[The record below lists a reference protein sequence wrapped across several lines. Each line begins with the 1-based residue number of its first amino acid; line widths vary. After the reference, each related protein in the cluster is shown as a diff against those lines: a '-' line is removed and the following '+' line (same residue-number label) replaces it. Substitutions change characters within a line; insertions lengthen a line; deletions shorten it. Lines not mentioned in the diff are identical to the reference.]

1 MAIVDLKKDYVAG
14 NKTNFGG
21 SLGKSTSKK
30 EDSSFLGNLAYI
42 GGNTAAGF
50 GGVFEGIGRLVSS
63 TGAKIAGDDRLA
75 RYYAK
80 KSYIGEWQSDM
91 ADRYSPGKVTQF
103 FADAGAGVGQSSV
116 FLLNLVAPGA
126 GTVVFGAGIFG
137 NSVGEAVNKTGQLG
151 FKEYAYGG
159 LSAGGEVLMEV
170 ISGATFKAVG
180 RIGAGVTGN
189 LTKNAVETTATQTA
203 KKGFLKAVASNA
215 VLKNLLKESSGEFV
229 EEFLGDFWDV
239 GISRLTGVDPEAS
252 TTLGQAIYSGMVG
265 FASGAM
271 MSGSSMVI
279 NRAAAAS
286 RGYHINESGNAQ
298 QMVRTAEVVLEEAK
312 TAENFQ
318 DPAGV
323 VDMLKE
329 SVESYNA
336 QKDKTNFASRVALG
350 QMQMFTAYIEKN
362 IGVMQAYANIMKAD
376 AQTLEK
382 YAQLASYYTNEKVTT
397 RDLLANRD
405 NITTQMAIR
414 DWVNGVL
421 TVDSDLVAEA
431 EVRDFTRTTEGGNT
445 SESTGET
452 RFSMTGDAAK
462 QELKN
467 QLDRNATAAQ
477 EAQQT
482 AQATEITQTS
492 FDGGKS
498 VQNVHIIDRM
508 YLSIKKNSDGTY
520 NYAIND
526 KSAKQDANGGVWDK
540 TNVPAE
546 EMRQYFEQAKEG
558 AVQYEAQKAAQT
570 DQETQTGADGKTTV
584 KGENAAQGRE
594 GAEKKAQEKPRQKSE
609 IDSATEKKLNKMVK
623 GFNTMA
629 YRDRVAVSR
638 MVKSAEAN
646 GVDAKTVKKIAI
658 AMTARSG
665 LDIRFTKSISQNGTW
680 TVFKDGSKRRLI
692 LLNPDIQSP
701 LEQTFL
707 HEFMHDMMHDQ
718 YTNMKAVMDVTSGM
732 LEDGAFDNYVQER
745 RDEYFDA
752 CAKAG
757 REGLILTKNEDGT
770 VTRSFASEN
779 AEKAFDLMMREEA
792 TANFGA
798 EFLYRRGF
806 LTRVARSNQKLVLR
820 AFRAIGRWIN
830 DVRSRD
836 METARAL
843 EGYFRTIE
851 DAVRNSKGNSEIAS
865 LLFGSKLDAQ
875 NAETKSAA
883 EGSDTLY
890 SLPAVSPVKPSS
902 REWKTTIDTAEA
914 KKRFP
919 SLWDVTADESQTRN
933 PTQIRSTV
941 STYRK
946 IYDILKA
953 EGFSGKILDASSG
966 LGYGTRAGIDE
977 YGFEVD
983 DIEPYPDRS
992 YSPKYTD
999 YSALEGKYD
1008 AIISN
1013 AVLNVLPQDQRD
1025 ALVVKMG
1032 KLLADGGKLFV
1043 NVRGDDVNTL
1053 SSNPSNVKIGDM
1065 EWFVSSTGSYQK
1077 GFTRNELVAYLKD
1090 ALGNDFEVQG
1100 TSKFGKASAIVT
1112 KKESATNKSKTGN
1125 NTRFELSQFGQY
1137 TAEESS
1143 SIQRDAK
1150 NEIAKSYDD
1159 VKRFISDST
1168 SENIQKRLFVGKIDK
1183 ETAKNILAQTDV
1195 YTYGKSIVLT
1205 SDDIRHIFDRH
1216 GSAFSEGQRG
1226 QIAITADNFDSV
1238 LRTIMKPDTVKPE
1251 VDKSGAIS
1259 LVFKKEINGN
1269 VTAVTVVSEKKKA
1282 LSLKSA
1288 WITVQKEKQHISPPS
1303 DVQAPN
1309 PTSKTVG
1316 SMNAVSD
1323 NSIHQNSENV
1333 KGKSKI
1339 GENTRFEL
1347 KIGSQTTPVKVQET
1361 KNLIAIHN
1369 LTEQNLLDTLNL
1381 GGFPMPSIAVIKA
1394 DQGHSEYGDISVI
1407 FGKETIDPQ
1416 INSKNAIYGG
1426 DAWTPTYPTIEYK
1439 VAEKV
1444 ADRIRNKY
1452 YDLARKFGYDDVRP
1466 LYKYAN
1472 DLEDT
1477 LNKAKGEAELIS
1489 SLVDD
1494 EDMMRVFLMD
1504 SGKGKIPTVQTEVRT
1519 EMSPAEVE
1527 RAKFFINALGEDV
1540 VRGIKTP
1547 EGERIG
1553 FYRQKYLDEHSDA
1566 IRNVYH
1572 ELLTKEYGATEEEA
1586 QRVLENAKRYDLF
1599 RIVNDAYHYLE
1610 NGGVTVRTETDSA
1623 ASSKAVR
1630 DAVDTK
1636 QYRTWL
1642 KDIFGGIEEKS
1653 GIRNERDPF
1662 DSRGNRRKW
1671 ETLHWENT
1679 LENVVQAMLEQPD
1692 VGKGTIFSATSI
1704 WGVSAK
1710 EYKTISDMKKDTAR
1724 LKTMS
1729 QQQYDTIRAGFEER
1743 LTAIADSIRDVK
1755 ADNEF
1760 IARDNAISAIVEA
1773 VRTKKTGSSMLAY
1786 LKGYSNRATAQT
1798 VKDIISLV
1806 RDISDMPTQYF
1817 EAKPHRVVNFS
1828 EIKMVELPESASDT
1842 LKKQLERR
1850 KIPYEVYGK
1859 TDEDRA
1865 TAVKKLNDV
1874 RFELNS
1880 GTGYS
1885 RGQMSKIV
1893 ANRTKGKVYS
1903 LSDAAIAIDNVT
1915 ALVSGILSDENI
1927 SFRAKIRGK
1936 SRAEVM
1942 DFLFE
1947 QMNKEQGNGRLNT
1960 ALQAA
1965 DYILNHAVVQEELDS
1980 VGREEYA
1987 RMMDIITGVES
1998 YRRKF
2003 KFTET
2008 EKADLKHMFDKG
2020 YPSLLRAWSSE
2031 DGMMPSRILA
2041 ELKDSGITVDSAS
2054 DVESDIFADLL
2065 GQYQNAK
2072 QAIKQWN
2079 ESVLLNTVG
2088 DKRMLTKLKSDM
2100 AHEILK
2106 AFETTGEKSAYRK
2119 EVEARQESISKMLE
2133 KNRAKLTAARKRA
2146 MSESRLYRNAIKLD
2160 EQLKRDRRSS
2170 QLLSDER
2177 MRKVAESA
2185 AKIGKPRNARN
2196 PQTVRDWAKSMQEI
2210 YSPKNPLLA
2219 IYGEADEETGKF
2231 EHTYYSNEVG
2241 EALNRLAQIDTEVYR
2256 NGKKVQ
2262 VKYLTDEQIVDLDTV
2277 ISGITRLY
2285 RDYDTVY
2292 FQGKRQSLT
2301 ETAQRGVDNMQWIAD
2316 ERVKKGKRFGVID
2329 KIKRWTDAYLY
2340 EIASPMAVIHDME
2353 RHDPNGVLS
2362 AAFEGIVYGQISAQ
2376 TMFADLMNPF
2386 ETFYKENKGYKKA
2399 LARDTVN
2406 FRGHEL
2412 TKAQAISLYCTMKR
2426 EHAQLGLETFGIVF
2440 DDKNGNRVKTG
2451 SLKGYDANALYKSFS
2466 ETDKRFISL
2475 VENFFNDVSK
2485 KVKGD
2490 ADMRIIGSTNVL
2502 DDYYFPILRDR
2513 SQRTNS
2519 VGDTRRGIS
2528 DFLETVLNLSFN
2540 QNTVRHADG
2549 RIEISDVT
2557 NTIMKHAQG
2566 LAIYAN
2572 LYEQI
2577 QTFDRILN
2585 KKVGEMDADGKL
2597 IRETTKSLGE
2607 MMEDNH
2613 KGMLNYL
2620 SKLLAD
2626 VQGVRTDMTGAMDV
2640 IDHALTKVYGLYAQ
2654 AAVSGNIKTA
2664 ILPLASYFA
2673 TGLYVDA
2680 RHMAKGFAMNA
2691 TPEEIRANMEQMD
2704 KYSSVTKGRYYD
2716 RGAIKSQTVQDEV
2729 RGLISVTGKGIEA
2742 TERFMLSK
2750 VWNACK
2756 SQTAE
2761 QLGLSVDSDENCR
2774 AAAKLFDKVVI
2785 ETQSQYVASMK
2796 SAMGRSKNQLVRGLT
2811 MFKSDGAA
2819 MFSSSFD
2826 AIRRFM
2832 DLRDRAKAG
2841 QDVGK
2846 ELAVAKKRAGR
2857 AVASVASVCV
2867 AVAIITQAMRY
2878 AFNNDDEEEETPAKN
2893 IAMNTMNSA
2902 MGMFPLIGDV
2912 YSVFAEGYDIS
2923 NMTLDAL
2930 NDGINGVR
2938 GMVSLFG
2945 DKNATQADVAR
2956 ATRKALYGVGHM
2968 AGVPVR
2974 NLTNLTTGVIR
2985 RFSKP
2990 AMYGYDSIFSGEKY
3004 SEDLRRAVKR
3014 GDDKMAEAI
3023 TKVMFRRKK
3032 TGAYNQETLDE
3043 VLRLY
3048 KAGYDKKVMP
3058 GGIPDDLTRAQRKT
3072 FLNVYGKSDADVQKL
3087 IESDAYKAFDD
3098 EQKASAISSL
3108 YRSWRAYAEYQ
3119 ATGETDDKSALLSEI
3134 MGADKFGKARAYLS
3148 GLKAKEDAETPKDG
3162 WRSTIQ
3168 KGLKGMGLTS
3178 DEQALIIYAAGY
3190 HSASDLSAFLRV
3202 LNAKNL
3208 TKEQLAL
3215 LAEIFKLDVKKGKLV
3230 ERKTTKKTA

>member
-1 MAIVDLKKDYVAG
+1 MAISDYKFEYSSSGKKNAPMDG
-14 NKTNFGG
+14 I
-21 SLGKSTSKK
+21 SSKK
-30 EDSSFLGNLAYI
+30 TSRSNSSAGGNLTYI
-42 GGNTAAGF
+42 GGNTAAGL
-50 GGVFEGIGRLVSS
+50 GGVFEGIGRLASS
-63 TGAKIAGDDRLA
+63 TVAKLAGDDRLA

-91 ADRYSPGKVTQF
+91 AEKYSPGKVTQF

-126 GTVVFGAGIFG
+126 GTVIFGAGVFG

-159 LSAGGEVLMEV
+159 LSAGGELLMEK

-180 RIGAGVTGN
+180 RIGAGVTGS

-215 VLKNLLKESSGEFV
+215 VLKDLLKESSGEFV

-252 TTLGQAIYSGMVG
+252 TTLGQAVYSGMVG
-265 FASGAM
+265 FASGGL
-271 MSGSSMVI
+271 MSGSSMII

-329 SVESYNA
+329 SVENYNA

-362 IGVMQAYANIMKAD
+362 IGVMQAYTNIMKAD
-376 AQTLEK
+376 AQTLEQ
-382 YAQLASYYTNEKVTT
+382 YASLASYYTKEKVTAK
-397 RDLLANRD
+397 DLLANRD
-405 NITTQMAIR
+405 NIAMQMAIR

-421 TVDSDLVAEA
+421 TVDLDHVAEA
-431 EVRDFTRTTEGGNT
+431 ETQEFIRTAEGGKATEGA
-445 SESTGET
+445 GET

-462 QELKN
+462 QALKN

-477 EAQQT
+477 KAQQT
-482 AQATEITQTS
+482 AQATEITQTA
-492 FDGGKS
+492 FDDSKR
-498 VQNVHIIDRM
+498 VQNVRVADNM

-526 KSAKQDANGGVWDK
+526 KSAKKDANGGVWDK

-546 EMRQYFEQAKEG
+546 EMRQYYEQAKEG
-558 AVQYEAQKAAQT
+558 AAQYEAQKAAQT
-570 DQETQTGADGKTTV
+570 AQETQTGTDGKTTAE
-584 KGENAAQGRE
+584 GENAAQE
-594 GAEKKAQEKPRQKSE
+594 QESTEEKTQGKPRQKSE
-609 IDSATEKKLNKMVK
+609 IDSATEQKLNKMVK

-646 GVDAKTVKKIAI
+646 GVNAKTVKKIAI

-680 TVFKDGSKRRLI
+680 TVFKDGSQRRLI

-732 LEDGAFDNYVQER
+732 LEKGAFDNYVRER

-770 VTRSFASEN
+770 VTRSFASEK

-806 LTRVARSNQKLVLR
+806 LTRIARSNQKLVLR
-820 AFRAIGRWIN
+820 TFRAIGRWIN

-836 METARAL
+836 METARSL
-843 EGYFRTIE
+843 EGYLRTIE

-865 LLFGSKLDAQ
+865 LLFGSNPAANDDIANNAFEIGKTAETSEFRKKSSDFGDVRFSLQYSGDIAEGQRRYLDTHPQKITSAELKQAQNDVATMVADMIKHKDILPDDTSRGKTLIKNGSYDVSVENTTICVRTLAYNSFVDMVAEKIGRPLSKMESFLVSQKLYDIATDPQCLYCYVSLDRKSYNDALLTYIDQRDEAIRAYKNAGMPNVKRDSKSGLYADFLRGRKDTNNMWNRYSSFLKYAKDGTKILTKEDIATESKRAGLARDKGAFGEQMREMLAYAQ
-875 NAETKSAA
+875 NASWAKKQQAYVAYFDEILRMSPRVVNNLNKHYGLRFYSFSDYTPAFIVENMQQITDASIRGLKGLSYTKDTDYAKIFASTGMNINISVFAKKMADGTFAIDAKQSANVDEAISLRKQYPNVGIVVVATDVEGVKWALAQEWSDVVIPFHTVRTGADVAEFYNWSIFNEEQNDVVSDQNLWDAYVNSVAHTDSQKKKVSKMVYPSEHQNNQARYLEICKERGLTPRFSKFLDNANYMKLVNETRQS
-883 EGSDTLY
+883 ESQTVPL
-890 SLPAVSPVKPSS
+890 KPIFNV
-902 REWKTTIDTAEA
+902 EEA
-914 KKRFP
+914 KKSFQKFINKGGYYGGWYHEGVNVDAEA
-919 SLWDVTADESQTRN
+919 SAVAEDV
-933 PTQIRSTV
+933 
-941 STYRK
+941 K
-946 IYDILKA
+946 
-953 EGFSGKILDASSG
+953 SGKKANEVS
-966 LGYGTRAGIDE
+966 YGRQD
-977 YGFEVD
+977 
-983 DIEPYPDRS
+983 
-992 YSPKYTD
+992 
-999 YSALEGKYD
+999 
-1008 AIISN
+1008 ISN
-1013 AVLNVLPQDQRD
+1013 A
-1025 ALVVKMG
+1025 M
-1032 KLLADGGKLFV
+1032 
-1043 NVRGDDVNTL
+1043 
-1053 SSNPSNVKIGDM
+1053 
-1065 EWFVSSTGSYQK
+1065 
-1077 GFTRNELVAYLKD
+1077 
-1090 ALGNDFEVQG
+1090 
-1100 TSKFGKASAIVT
+1100 
-1112 KKESATNKSKTGN
+1112 
-1125 NTRFELSQFGQY
+1125 
-1137 TAEESS
+1137 
-1143 SIQRDAK
+1143 
-1150 NEIAKSYDD
+1150 
-1159 VKRFISDST
+1159 
-1168 SENIQKRLFVGKIDK
+1168 
-1183 ETAKNILAQTDV
+1183 
-1195 YTYGKSIVLT
+1195 
-1205 SDDIRHIFDRH
+1205 
-1216 GSAFSEGQRG
+1216 
-1226 QIAITADNFDSV
+1226 
-1238 LRTIMKPDTVKPE
+1238 
-1251 VDKSGAIS
+1251 
-1259 LVFKKEINGN
+1259 
-1269 VTAVTVVSEKKKA
+1269 
-1282 LSLKSA
+1282 
-1288 WITVQKEKQHISPPS
+1288 
-1303 DVQAPN
+1303 
-1309 PTSKTVG
+1309 
-1316 SMNAVSD
+1316 
-1323 NSIHQNSENV
+1323 
-1333 KGKSKI
+1333 
-1339 GENTRFEL
+1339 
-1347 KIGSQTTPVKVQET
+1347 
-1361 KNLIAIHN
+1361 
-1369 LTEQNLLDTLNL
+1369 
-1381 GGFPMPSIAVIKA
+1381 
-1394 DQGHSEYGDISVI
+1394 
-1407 FGKETIDPQ
+1407 
-1416 INSKNAIYGG
+1416 
-1426 DAWTPTYPTIEYK
+1426 
-1439 VAEKV
+1439 
-1444 ADRIRNKY
+1444 
-1452 YDLARKFGYDDVRP
+1452 
-1466 LYKYAN
+1466 
-1472 DLEDT
+1472 
-1477 LNKAKGEAELIS
+1477 
-1489 SLVDD
+1489 
-1494 EDMMRVFLMD
+1494 
-1504 SGKGKIPTVQTEVRT
+1504 
-1519 EMSPAEVE
+1519 
-1527 RAKFFINALGEDV
+1527 
-1540 VRGIKTP
+1540 
-1547 EGERIG
+1547 
-1553 FYRQKYLDEHSDA
+1553 
-1566 IRNVYH
+1566 
-1572 ELLTKEYGATEEEA
+1572 
-1586 QRVLENAKRYDLF
+1586 NAKR
-1599 RIVNDAYHYLE
+1599 
-1610 NGGVTVRTETDSA
+1610 T
-1623 ASSKAVR
+1623 
-1630 DAVDTK
+1630 
-1636 QYRTWL
+1636 Q
-1642 KDIFGGIEEKS
+1642 
-1653 GIRNERDPF
+1653 
-1662 DSRGNRRKW
+1662 NRR
-1671 ETLHWENT
+1671 H
-1679 LENVVQAMLEQPD
+1679 
-1692 VGKGTIFSATSI
+1692 G
-1704 WGVSAK
+1704 
-1710 EYKTISDMKKDTAR
+1710 
-1724 LKTMS
+1724 
-1729 QQQYDTIRAGFEER
+1729 
-1743 LTAIADSIRDVK
+1743 
-1755 ADNEF
+1755 
-1760 IARDNAISAIVEA
+1760 
-1773 VRTKKTGSSMLAY
+1773 
-1786 LKGYSNRATAQT
+1786 
-1798 VKDIISLV
+1798 
-1806 RDISDMPTQYF
+1806 
-1817 EAKPHRVVNFS
+1817 
-1828 EIKMVELPESASDT
+1828 EI
-1842 LKKQLERR
+1842 
-1850 KIPYEVYGK
+1850 
-1859 TDEDRA
+1859 
-1865 TAVKKLNDV
+1865 

-1880 GTGYS
+1880 GAGYS

-1903 LSDAAIAIDNVT
+1903 QTDAAIAIDNVT
-1915 ALVSGILSDENI
+1915 ALVSEILSDDKA
-1927 SFRAKIRGK
+1927 SMRAKIRGK
-1936 SRAEVM
+1936 SRMEVI

-1947 QMNKEQGNGRLNT
+1947 QMNKEQGDGRLKT

-1980 VGREEYA
+1980 IGREEYA
-1987 RMMDIITGVES
+1987 RMADIINGVES
-1998 YRRKF
+1998 YRKKV
-2003 KFTET
+2003 KFTDT

-2041 ELKDSGITVDSAS
+2041 ELKESGVAVDSTS
-2054 DVESDIFADLL
+2054 DVESDIFADLIN
-2065 GQYQNAK
+2065 QYQNAK
-2072 QAIKQWN
+2072 QAVKQWN

-2119 EVEARQESISKMLE
+2119 EVEARQAYISKFLE
-2133 KNRAKLTAARKRA
+2133 DHRTKLNAARKRA

-2170 QLLSDER
+2170 QLLSDDR

-2196 PQTVRDWAKSMQEI
+2196 PLTVRDWAKSMQEI

-2219 IYGEADEETGKF
+2219 IYGEADEETGIF

-2241 EALNRLAQIDTEVYR
+2241 EALNRLTQIDT
-2256 NGKKVQ
+2256 GKKF
-2262 VKYLTDEQIVDLDTV
+2262 LTDEQIVDLDTV
-2277 ISGITRLY
+2277 VSGITRLY

-2292 FQGKRQSLT
+2292 FQGKRQNLT

-2316 ERVKKGKRFGVID
+2316 ERAKKGQRLKIID
-2329 KIKRWTDAYLY
+2329 KFKRWTDAYLY

-2362 AAFEGIVYGQISAQ
+2362 AAFEEVVYGQIGAQ
-2376 TMFADLMNPF
+2376 TMFANLMDPF

-2399 LARDTVN
+2399 LARETVN
-2406 FRGHEL
+2406 FQGHEL

-2426 EHAQLGLETFGIVF
+2426 EHARLGLETFGIVF
-2440 DDKNGNRVKTG
+2440 DDKDGNRVKTG
-2451 SLKGYDANALYKSFS
+2451 ALKGYDAKTLYNSFN

-2490 ADMRIIGSTNVL
+2490 ADMRILGSTNVL
-2502 DDYYFPILRDR
+2502 EDYYFPIQRDR

-2613 KGMLNYL
+2613 KGILNYL

-2640 IDHALTKVYGLYAQ
+2640 VDHALTKVYGLYAQ

-2691 TPEEIRANMEQMD
+2691 SPAEIRTNMEQMD

-2761 QLGLSVDSDENCR
+2761 QLGLAIDSDENCR

-2832 DLRDRAKAG
+2832 DLRDRAKSG

-2985 RFSKP
+2985 RISKP

-3004 SEDLRRAVKR
+3004 SEDLQRAVKR

-3058 GGIPDDLTRAQRKT
+3058 GGIPDGLTRAQRKT

-3108 YRSWRAYAEYQ
+3108 YRSWRSYAEYQ

-3148 GLKAKEDAETPKDG
+3148 GLKAKENAETPKDG

-3178 DEQALIIYAAGY
+3178 DEQALMLYAAGY
-3190 HSASDLSAFLRV
+3190 HSTSDLSAFLRV
-3202 LNAKNL
+3202 LNARNL

-3215 LAEIFKLDVKKGKLV
+3215 FAAIFKLDVKNGKLV

>member
-1 MAIVDLKKDYVAG
+1 MAIADLKKEYVTST
-14 NKTNFGG
+14 KTNFGG
-21 SLGKSTSKK
+21 VLGKNTKSK
-30 EDSSFLGNLAYI
+30 EDSFGGNLAYI
-42 GGNTAAGF
+42 GGNTVAGLA
-50 GGVFEGIGRLVSS
+50 GVFEGIGRLVSS
-63 TGAKIAGDDRLA
+63 GTAKLAGDDRLA

-91 ADRYSPGKVTQF
+91 AEKYSPDKVTQF

-215 VLKNLLKESSGEFV
+215 VLKDLLKESSGEFV

-252 TTLGQAIYSGMVG
+252 TTIGQAIYSGMVG

-376 AQTLEK
+376 TQTLEQ
-382 YAQLASYYTNEKVTT
+382 YASLASYYSKENVTT
-397 RDLLANRD
+397 KDLLSNRD
-405 NITTQMAIR
+405 NIAMQMAIR

-421 TVDSDLVAEA
+421 TVDLDHVAEA
-431 EVRDFTRTTEGGNT
+431 QTQEFIRTTEGGNT

-452 RFSMTGDAAK
+452 RFSMTGDAA
-462 QELKN
+462 QQALKN

-482 AQATEITQTS
+482 AQATEITQTA
-492 FDGGKS
+492 FDDGKS
-498 VQNVHIIDRM
+498 VQNVHIIDGM

-526 KSAKQDANGGVWDK
+526 KSAKPDANGGVWDK
-540 TNVPAE
+540 TNVPAD

-558 AVQYEAQKAAQT
+558 AVQYEAQKATQTAQT
-570 DQETQTGADGKTTV
+570 AQEAQTGTDRKTTAE
-584 KGENAAQGRE
+584 GENAAQE
-594 GAEKKAQEKPRQKSE
+594 QENAEKKAKEKPRQKSE

-646 GVDAKTVKKIAI
+646 GVNAKTVKKIAI

-680 TVFKDGSKRRLI
+680 TVFKDGSQRRLI

-732 LEDGAFDNYVQER
+732 LEEGAFDDYIKER

-757 REGLILTKNEDGT
+757 REGLILTKNEDGS
-770 VTRSFASEN
+770 VTRSFASEK

-820 AFRAIGRWIN
+820 AFRAIGRWVN

-836 METARAL
+836 METARSL
-843 EGYFRTIE
+843 EGYLRTIE

-865 LLFGSKLDAQ
+865 LLFGSKPDAQ

-883 EGSDTLY
+883 E
-890 SLPAVSPVKPSS
+890 
-902 REWKTTIDTAEA
+902 
-914 KKRFP
+914 
-919 SLWDVTADESQTRN
+919 ES
-933 PTQIRSTV
+933 
-941 STYRK
+941 
-946 IYDILKA
+946 
-953 EGFSGKILDASSG
+953 E
-966 LGYGTRAGIDE
+966 
-977 YGFEVD
+977 
-983 DIEPYPDRS
+983 
-992 YSPKYTD
+992 
-999 YSALEGKYD
+999 
-1008 AIISN
+1008 
-1013 AVLNVLPQDQRD
+1013 
-1025 ALVVKMG
+1025 
-1032 KLLADGGKLFV
+1032 
-1043 NVRGDDVNTL
+1043 
-1053 SSNPSNVKIGDM
+1053 
-1065 EWFVSSTGSYQK
+1065 
-1077 GFTRNELVAYLKD
+1077 
-1090 ALGNDFEVQG
+1090 
-1100 TSKFGKASAIVT
+1100 
-1112 KKESATNKSKTGN
+1112 
-1125 NTRFELSQFGQY
+1125 TRFELNQFGQY

-1143 SIQRDAK
+1143 SIQRDAR

-1168 SENIQKRLFVGKIDK
+1168 SENIQKRLFVGKISK
-1183 ETAKNILAQTDV
+1183 TTAKSILAQTDV

-1316 SMNAVSD
+1316 SMNAVSN
-1323 NSIHQNSENV
+1323 NSIHQKAENV

-1347 KIGSQTTPVKVQET
+1347 PDTRYTELAKAPEKNQKQLSEMVREAAEAAGYTKHAYHGTPNTEFTAFDKGRVGKGNDQYGAGFYFATNEDAASHYGTRVIDSYLNISKPINIGNAT
-1361 KNLIAIHN
+1361 
-1369 LTEQNLLDTLNL
+1369 NLLAYDKSFTQKQAYEIIKRLPDIYDAENSPL
-1381 GGFPMPSIAVIKA
+1381 GDYF
-1394 DQGHSEYGDISVI
+1394 DEYWDGGAKDWMIRELAKINNTIGD
-1407 FGKETIDPQ
+1407 
-1416 INSKNAIYGG
+1416 
-1426 DAWTPTYPTIEYK
+1426 
-1439 VAEKV
+1439 
-1444 ADRIRNKY
+1444 
-1452 YDLARKFGYDDVRP
+1452 L
-1466 LYKYAN
+1466 
-1472 DLEDT
+1472 
-1477 LNKAKGEAELIS
+1477 
-1489 SLVDD
+1489 
-1494 EDMMRVFLMD
+1494 D
-1504 SGKGKIPTVQTEVRT
+1504 SG
-1519 EMSPAEVE
+1519 
-1527 RAKFFINALGEDV
+1527 
-1540 VRGIKTP
+1540 
-1547 EGERIG
+1547 
-1553 FYRQKYLDEHSDA
+1553 
-1566 IRNVYH
+1566 
-1572 ELLTKEYGATEEEA
+1572 
-1586 QRVLENAKRYDLF
+1586 LF
-1599 RIVNDAYHYLE
+1599 RDYPNELHE
-1610 NGGVTVRTETDSA
+1610 
-1623 ASSKAVR
+1623 AVR
-1630 DAVDTK
+1630 DITGYD
-1636 QYRTWL
+1636 
-1642 KDIFGGIEEKS
+1642 GIE
-1653 GIRNERDPF
+1653 
-1662 DSRGNRRKW
+1662 
-1671 ETLHWENT
+1671 
-1679 LENVVQAMLEQPD
+1679 V
-1692 VGKGTIFSATSI
+1692 
-1704 WGVSAK
+1704 
-1710 EYKTISDMKKDTAR
+1710 
-1724 LKTMS
+1724 
-1729 QQQYDTIRAGFEER
+1729 
-1743 LTAIADSIRDVK
+1743 DVK
-1755 ADNEF
+1755 GGKFYIAWFDNQMKSADPVTYDASGNVIPLSQRF
-1760 IARDNAISAIVEA
+1760 DKSKN
-1773 VRTKKTGSSMLAY
+1773 
-1786 LKGYSNRATAQT
+1786 
-1798 VKDIISLV
+1798 DI
-1806 RDISDMPTQYF
+1806 RY
-1817 EAKPHRVVNFS
+1817 
-1828 EIKMVELPESASDT
+1828 
-1842 LKKQLERR
+1842 
-1850 KIPYEVYGK
+1850 
-1859 TDEDRA
+1859 
-1865 TAVKKLNDV
+1865 
-1874 RFELNS
+1874 ELNS

-1927 SFRAKIRGK
+1927 SFRTKIRGK

-1987 RMMDIITGVES
+1987 RMMDIVTSVES

-2088 DKRMLTKLKSDM
+2088 DKQMLTKLKSDM

-2133 KNRAKLTAARKRA
+2133 KNRAKLDASRKRSR
-2146 MSESRLYRNAIKLD
+2146 SEYQLYRAGIDL
-2160 EQLKRDRRSS
+2160 EQRLKRDKRSNKLF
-2170 QLLSDER
+2170 QDVGVREI
-2177 MRKVAESA
+2177 ANA
-2185 AKIGKPRNARN
+2185 AVKLAKPRNARN
-2196 PQTVRDWAKSMQEI
+2196 PAAVLSFAKTMQGI

-2219 IYGEADEETGKF
+2219 IYGEVDKKTG
-2231 EHTYYSNEVG
+2231 EYENTYYNPEVG
-2241 EALNRLAQIDTEVYR
+2241 DALNRLTQIDTEVYR
-2256 NGKKVQ
+2256 RGKKVKN
-2262 VKYLTDEQIVDLDTV
+2262 KYLTDAQVIDLQTV
-2277 ISGITRLY
+2277 VSGIDRLY
-2285 RDYDTVY
+2285 REYDTVY
-2292 FQGKRQSLT
+2292 YQGKRVGLT
-2301 ETAQRGVDNMQWIAD
+2301 ETAQQGVDNLLWI
-2316 ERVKKGKRFGVID
+2316 EENRNKKGKKWYAPLKNFIGG
-2329 KIKRWTDAYLY
+2329 YLR
-2340 EIASPMAVIHDME
+2340 ETVSPLVVVRNLEM
-2353 RHDPNGVLS
+2353 HDPNGVLS
-2362 AAFEGIVYGQISAQ
+2362 KYYEEVVRGDLNTRTMTANLMDTFEK
-2376 TMFADLMNPF
+2376 
-2386 ETFYKENKGYKKA
+2386 FYKENKGYQKA
-2399 LARDTVN
+2399 LARDTVK
-2406 FRGHEL
+2406 FMGFEMS
-2412 TKAQAISLYCTMKR
+2412 KAQAITLYCTMKS
-2426 EHAQLGLETFGIVF
+2426 EHARLGFETFGF
-2440 DDKNGNRVKTG
+2440 TYEDKNGNLVETG
-2451 SLKGYDANALYKSFS
+2451 AIKNYDIKILYNAFN
-2466 ETDKRFISL
+2466 ETDKRFISI
-2475 VENFFNDVSK
+2475 VEQFFNETSRK
-2485 KVKGD
+2485 IKTET
-2490 ADMRIIGSTNVL
+2490 DMRVIGSTNVL
-2502 DDYYFPILRDR
+2502 EDYYFPILRDR
-2513 SQRTNS
+2513 KQRGSN
-2519 VGDTRRGIS
+2519 VGDMRKAMMNT
-2528 DFLETVLNLSFN
+2528 LETVNNISAN
-2540 QNTVRHADG
+2540 QNRIEHADG
-2549 RIEISDVT
+2549 RLDIYDVT
-2557 NTIMKHAQG
+2557 AIIERHAV
-2566 LAIYAN
+2566 AMATYAN
-2572 LYEQI
+2572 LYEPI
-2577 QTFDRILN
+2577 QSFERVLN
-2585 KKVGEMDADGKL
+2585 ARVGQRDENGKL
-2597 IRETTKSLGE
+2597 IRQTETTIGE
-2607 MMEDNH
+2607 LME
-2613 KGMLNYL
+2613 
-2620 SKLLAD
+2620 KLYPGFRDSFTKLFGD
-2626 VQGVRTDMTGAMDV
+2626 IQGVKASREGVWDTVGKGIEKAQ
-2640 IDHALTKVYGLYAQ
+2640 GLYAS
-2654 AAVSGNIKTA
+2654 AVVSGNIKTA
-2664 ILPLASYFA
+2664 MLPPMSMFAAGSLIDMKYLSRSLTMNNTRETRKASYA
-2673 TGLYVDA
+2673 
-2680 RHMAKGFAMNA
+2680 
-2691 TPEEIRANMEQMD
+2691 EME
-2704 KYSSVTKGRYYD
+2704 KYSSVIKGRYYD
-2716 RGAIKSQTVQDEV
+2716 RGAIKARTVQDSV
-2729 RGLISVTGKGIEA
+2729 RGLISVTGKGIEI
-2742 TERFMLSK
+2742 TEKFMINKLWS
-2750 VWNACK
+2750 ACK
-2756 SQTAE
+2756 LQTSE
-2761 QLGLSVDSDENCR
+2761 QLGLAFDSDENCR
-2774 AAAKLFDKVVI
+2774 AAAKLFDKVVT
-2785 ETQSQYVASMK
+2785 ETQSQYVPSMK
-2796 SAMGRSKNQLVRGLT
+2796 SSLARHNNVIVRGFT
-2811 MFKSDGAA
+2811 QFKSDGQA
-2819 MFSSSFD
+2819 MLGSLYDNVRGYFD
-2826 AIRRFM
+2826 LKERK
-2832 DLRDRAKAG
+2832 KAG
-2841 QDVGK
+2841 QNVDA
-2846 ELAVAKKRAGR
+2846 ELKAAKKRAAR
-2857 AVASVASVCV
+2857 SIPSIAAVCV
-2867 AVAIITQAMRY
+2867 GVAIITQGMRY
-2878 AFNNDDEEEETPAKN
+2878 LFNNDDEDDETPVKN
-2893 IAMNTMNSA
+2893 IAMNTLNSA
-2902 MGMFPLIGDV
+2902 MGMFPLVGDV

-2930 NDGINGVR
+2930 NDGVNGIKA
-2938 GMVSLFG
+2938 MTSLIG
-2945 DKNATQADVAR
+2945 NDNATQADVAR

-2985 RFSKP
+2985 RISKP
-2990 AMYGYDSIFSGEKY
+2990 TMYGYDSIFSGEKY
-3004 SEDLRRAVKR
+3004 SEDLQRAVKR

-3178 DEQALIIYAAGY
+3178 DEQALMLYAAGY

-3215 LAEIFKLDVKKGKLV
+3215 FAEIFKLDVKNGKLV
-3230 ERKTTKKTA
+3230 ERKAEKKTA

>member
-1 MAIVDLKKDYVAG
+1 MAISDYKFEYSSSGKKNAPMDG
-14 NKTNFGG
+14 I
-21 SLGKSTSKK
+21 SSKK
-30 EDSSFLGNLAYI
+30 TSRSNSSAGGNLAYI

-50 GGVFEGIGRLVSS
+50 GGVFEGIGRLASS
-63 TGAKIAGDDRLA
+63 TVAKLAGDDRLA

-91 ADRYSPGKVTQF
+91 AEKYSPGKVTQF

-126 GTVVFGAGIFG
+126 GTVIFGAGVFG

-159 LSAGGEVLMEV
+159 LSAGGELLMEK

-180 RIGAGVTGN
+180 RIGAGVTGS

-215 VLKNLLKESSGEFV
+215 VLKDLLKESSGEFV

-252 TTLGQAIYSGMVG
+252 TTLGQAVYSGMVG
-265 FASGAM
+265 FASGGL
-271 MSGSSMVI
+271 MSGSSMII

-329 SVESYNA
+329 SVENYNA

-362 IGVMQAYANIMKAD
+362 IGVMQAYTNIMKAD
-376 AQTLEK
+376 AQTLEQ
-382 YAQLASYYTNEKVTT
+382 YASLASYYTKEKVTAK
-397 RDLLANRD
+397 DLLANRD
-405 NITTQMAIR
+405 NIAMQMAIR

-421 TVDSDLVAEA
+421 TVDLDHVAEA
-431 EVRDFTRTTEGGNT
+431 ETQEFIRTAEGGNAT
-445 SESTGET
+445 EGAGET
-452 RFSMTGDAAK
+452 RFSMTGEAAK
-462 QELKN
+462 QALKN

-477 EAQQT
+477 EAQRT
-482 AQATEITQTS
+482 AQATEIAQTA
-492 FDGGKS
+492 FDDSKR
-498 VQNVHIIDRM
+498 VQNVRVAENM

-526 KSAKQDANGGVWDK
+526 TSAKQDANGGVWDK

-558 AVQYEAQKAAQT
+558 ATQYEAQKAAQT
-570 DQETQTGADGKTTV
+570 AQETQANTDGKTTAE
-584 KGENAAQGRE
+584 GEKAAQE
-594 GAEKKAQEKPRQKSE
+594 QESTEEKANEKPRQKSE
-609 IDSATEKKLNKMVK
+609 IDSATEQKLNKMVK

-680 TVFKDGSKRRLI
+680 TVFKDGSQRRLI

-732 LEDGAFDNYVQER
+732 LEKGAFDDYIKER

-770 VTRSFASEN
+770 VTRSFASEK

-806 LTRVARSNQKLVLR
+806 LTRIARSNQKLVLR
-820 AFRAIGRWIN
+820 TFRTIGRWIN

-836 METARAL
+836 METARSL
-843 EGYFRTIE
+843 EGYLLTIE

-865 LLFGSKLDAQ
+865 LLFGSNPAAQ
-875 NAETKSAA
+875 NAETKSA
-883 EGSDTLY
+883 
-890 SLPAVSPVKPSS
+890 
-902 REWKTTIDTAEA
+902 
-914 KKRFP
+914 
-919 SLWDVTADESQTRN
+919 
-933 PTQIRSTV
+933 
-941 STYRK
+941 
-946 IYDILKA
+946 
-953 EGFSGKILDASSG
+953 GKG
-966 LGYGTRAGIDE
+966 
-977 YGFEVD
+977 
-983 DIEPYPDRS
+983 
-992 YSPKYTD
+992 
-999 YSALEGKYD
+999 
-1008 AIISN
+1008 
-1013 AVLNVLPQDQRD
+1013 
-1025 ALVVKMG
+1025 
-1032 KLLADGGKLFV
+1032 
-1043 NVRGDDVNTL
+1043 
-1053 SSNPSNVKIGDM
+1053 
-1065 EWFVSSTGSYQK
+1065 
-1077 GFTRNELVAYLKD
+1077 
-1090 ALGNDFEVQG
+1090 
-1100 TSKFGKASAIVT
+1100 
-1112 KKESATNKSKTGN
+1112 
-1125 NTRFELSQFGQY
+1125 
-1137 TAEESS
+1137 EE
-1143 SIQRDAK
+1143 
-1150 NEIAKSYDD
+1150 
-1159 VKRFISDST
+1159 
-1168 SENIQKRLFVGKIDK
+1168 
-1183 ETAKNILAQTDV
+1183 
-1195 YTYGKSIVLT
+1195 
-1205 SDDIRHIFDRH
+1205 
-1216 GSAFSEGQRG
+1216 
-1226 QIAITADNFDSV
+1226 
-1238 LRTIMKPDTVKPE
+1238 
-1251 VDKSGAIS
+1251 
-1259 LVFKKEINGN
+1259 
-1269 VTAVTVVSEKKKA
+1269 
-1282 LSLKSA
+1282 
-1288 WITVQKEKQHISPPS
+1288 
-1303 DVQAPN
+1303 
-1309 PTSKTVG
+1309 
-1316 SMNAVSD
+1316 
-1323 NSIHQNSENV
+1323 
-1333 KGKSKI
+1333 
-1339 GENTRFEL
+1339 TRFEL

-1381 GGFPMPSIAVIKA
+1381 GGFPMPSIAVVKA

-1566 IRNVYH
+1566 IRNAYH

-1586 QRVLENAKRYDLF
+1586 RRVLENAKRYDLF

-1710 EYKTISDMKKDTAR
+1710 EYKTIADMKKDTAR

-1786 LKGYSNRATAQT
+1786 LKDYSNRATAQT

-1817 EAKPHRVVNFS
+1817 EAKPKRAVDFS

-1874 RFELNS
+1874 RFELDS
-1880 GTGYS
+1880 GAGYS

-1903 LSDAAIAIDNVT
+1903 QTDAAIAIDNVT
-1915 ALVSGILSDENI
+1915 ALVSEILSDDKA
-1927 SFRAKIRGK
+1927 SMRAKIRGK
-1936 SRAEVM
+1936 SRMEVI

-1947 QMNKEQGNGRLNT
+1947 QMNKEQGDGRLKT

-1965 DYILNHAVVQEELDS
+1965 EYILNHAVVQEELDS

-1987 RMMDIITGVES
+1987 RMVDIINGVES
-1998 YRRKF
+1998 YRKKV

-2041 ELKDSGITVDSAS
+2041 ELKESGVAVDSTS
-2054 DVESDIFADLL
+2054 DVESDIFADLIS
-2065 GQYQNAK
+2065 QYQNAK
-2072 QAIKQWN
+2072 QAVKQWN

-2106 AFETTGEKSAYRK
+2106 AFETTGEKSTYRK
-2119 EVEARQESISKMLE
+2119 EVEARQAYISKFLE
-2133 KNRAKLTAARKRA
+2133 DHRTKLNAARKRA

-2170 QLLSDER
+2170 QLLSDDR
-2177 MRKVAESA
+2177 MRKIAESA

-2196 PQTVRDWAKSMQEI
+2196 PLTVRDWAKSMQEI

-2219 IYGEADEETGKF
+2219 IYGEADEKTGIF

-2241 EALNRLAQIDTEVYR
+2241 EALNRLTQIDT
-2256 NGKKVQ
+2256 GKKF
-2262 VKYLTDEQIVDLDTV
+2262 LTDEQIVDLDTV
-2277 ISGITRLY
+2277 VSGITRLY

-2316 ERVKKGKRFGVID
+2316 ERAKKGQRLKIID
-2329 KIKRWTDAYLY
+2329 KFKRWTDAYLY

-2362 AAFEGIVYGQISAQ
+2362 AAFEEVVYGQIGAQ
-2376 TMFADLMNPF
+2376 TMFANLMDPF

-2399 LARDTVN
+2399 LARETLN
-2406 FRGHEL
+2406 FQGHEL

-2426 EHAQLGLETFGIVF
+2426 EHARLGLETFGIVF
-2440 DDKNGNRVKTG
+2440 DDKDGNRVKTG
-2451 SLKGYDANALYKSFS
+2451 ALKGYDAKTLYNSFN

-2490 ADMRIIGSTNVL
+2490 ADMRILGSTNVL
-2502 DDYYFPILRDR
+2502 DDYYFPIQRDR

-2626 VQGVRTDMTGAMDV
+2626 VQGVRTDMTGPMAVM
-2640 IDHALTKVYGLYAQ
+2640 DHALTKVYGLYAQ
-2654 AAVSGNIKTA
+2654 AAISGNIKTA

-2691 TPEEIRANMEQMD
+2691 SPAEIRANMEQMN

-2761 QLGLSVDSDENCR
+2761 QLGLAIDSDENCR

-2832 DLRDRAKAG
+2832 DLRDRAKSG

-2912 YSVFAEGYDIS
+2912 YGVFAQGYDIS

-2985 RFSKP
+2985 RISKP

-3004 SEDLRRAVKR
+3004 SEDLQRAVKR

-3023 TKVMFRRKK
+3023 TKVLFRRKK

-3058 GGIPDDLTRAQRKT
+3058 GGIPDGLTRAQRKT

-3087 IESDAYKAFDD
+3087 IESDAYKSFDD
-3098 EQKASAISSL
+3098 EQKASAINSL

-3148 GLKAKEDAETPKDG
+3148 GLKAKENAETPKDG

-3178 DEQALIIYAAGY
+3178 DEQALMLYAAGY
-3190 HSASDLSAFLRV
+3190 HSTSDLSAFLRV
-3202 LNAKNL
+3202 LNARNL

-3215 LAEIFKLDVKKGKLV
+3215 FSAIFKLDVKNGKLV

>member
-1 MAIVDLKKDYVAG
+1 
-14 NKTNFGG
+14 
-21 SLGKSTSKK
+21 
-30 EDSSFLGNLAYI
+30 
-42 GGNTAAGF
+42 
-50 GGVFEGIGRLVSS
+50 
-63 TGAKIAGDDRLA
+63 
-75 RYYAK
+75 
-80 KSYIGEWQSDM
+80 
-91 ADRYSPGKVTQF
+91 
-103 FADAGAGVGQSSV
+103 
-116 FLLNLVAPGA
+116 
-126 GTVVFGAGIFG
+126 
-137 NSVGEAVNKTGQLG
+137 
-151 FKEYAYGG
+151 
-159 LSAGGEVLMEV
+159 
-170 ISGATFKAVG
+170 
-180 RIGAGVTGN
+180 
-189 LTKNAVETTATQTA
+189 
-203 KKGFLKAVASNA
+203 
-215 VLKNLLKESSGEFV
+215 
-229 EEFLGDFWDV
+229 
-239 GISRLTGVDPEAS
+239 
-252 TTLGQAIYSGMVG
+252 
-265 FASGAM
+265 
-271 MSGSSMVI
+271 
-279 NRAAAAS
+279 
-286 RGYHINESGNAQ
+286 
-298 QMVRTAEVVLEEAK
+298 
-312 TAENFQ
+312 
-318 DPAGV
+318 
-323 VDMLKE
+323 
-329 SVESYNA
+329 
-336 QKDKTNFASRVALG
+336 
-350 QMQMFTAYIEKN
+350 
-362 IGVMQAYANIMKAD
+362 
-376 AQTLEK
+376 
-382 YAQLASYYTNEKVTT
+382 
-397 RDLLANRD
+397 
-405 NITTQMAIR
+405 
-414 DWVNGVL
+414 
-421 TVDSDLVAEA
+421 
-431 EVRDFTRTTEGGNT
+431 
-445 SESTGET
+445 
-452 RFSMTGDAAK
+452 MTGDAAK

-482 AQATEITQTS
+482 TQATEITQTS

-584 KGENAAQGRE
+584 KGENAAQERE

-680 TVFKDGSKRRLI
+680 TVFKDGSQRRLI

-732 LEDGAFDNYVQER
+732 LEDGAFDNYVRER

-770 VTRSFASEN
+770 VTRSFASEK

-836 METARAL
+836 METAQAL
-843 EGYFRTIE
+843 DGYFRTIE

-865 LLFGSKLDAQ
+865 LLFGSKPDAQ

-883 EGSDTLY
+883 EGS
-890 SLPAVSPVKPSS
+890 
-902 REWKTTIDTAEA
+902 E
-914 KKRFP
+914 
-919 SLWDVTADESQTRN
+919 
-933 PTQIRSTV
+933 
-941 STYRK
+941 
-946 IYDILKA
+946 
-953 EGFSGKILDASSG
+953 
-966 LGYGTRAGIDE
+966 
-977 YGFEVD
+977 
-983 DIEPYPDRS
+983 
-992 YSPKYTD
+992 
-999 YSALEGKYD
+999 
-1008 AIISN
+1008 
-1013 AVLNVLPQDQRD
+1013 
-1025 ALVVKMG
+1025 
-1032 KLLADGGKLFV
+1032 
-1043 NVRGDDVNTL
+1043 
-1053 SSNPSNVKIGDM
+1053 
-1065 EWFVSSTGSYQK
+1065 
-1077 GFTRNELVAYLKD
+1077 
-1090 ALGNDFEVQG
+1090 
-1100 TSKFGKASAIVT
+1100 
-1112 KKESATNKSKTGN
+1112 
-1125 NTRFELSQFGQY
+1125 TRFELNQFGQY

-1143 SIQRDAK
+1143 SIQRDAR

-1251 VDKSGAIS
+1251 VDKSEAIS

-1323 NSIHQNSENV
+1323 NSIHQKSENV

-1339 GENTRFEL
+1339 GENTRFSIQ
-1347 KIGSQTTPVKVQET
+1347 IGDESVSTKGRYRLET
-1361 KNLIAIHN
+1361 DSETLLRDIS
-1369 LTEQNLLDTLNL
+1369 EQNDIERFLPEGLSKN
-1381 GGFPMPSIAVIKA
+1381 FIKA
-1394 DQGHSEYGDISVI
+1394 IRRSNGFATPRLYRGMEAAELDYIIKNGFIKSNSSYNFTNQQGQTRFSSQIQTALSYATSFAPTGIREKFFEQGLPAYIVEVGNYSDLNFVNEDSIESYTKKEVDTKYITRVIELTYDADAKKVKARDI
-1407 FGKETIDPQ
+1407 E
-1416 INSKNAIYGG
+1416 INGMNQ
-1426 DAWTPTYPTIEYK
+1426 
-1439 VAEKV
+1439 
-1444 ADRIRNKY
+1444 
-1452 YDLARKFGYDDVRP
+1452 
-1466 LYKYAN
+1466 
-1472 DLEDT
+1472 
-1477 LNKAKGEAELIS
+1477 AKGEPIHGVPSFVRDKVTGTILYEHQDAEGYEDGKYIS
-1489 SLVDD
+1489 EKNPDVLFDFDMVESHKGSKFDYNSYLGISGDPKNLVPYKFEGSQDAERRNQNGKHGEVRFELPNTRYTELAKDPEKNRKQLSEMVREAAEAAGYTKHAYHGTPNTEFTVFDKGRVGKGNDQYGAGFYFATNEDAASHYGTRVIDSYLNISKPINIGNATNLLAYDKSFTQKQAYEIIKRLPDIYDAENSPLGDYFD
-1494 EDMMRVFLMD
+1494 EYWDGGAKDWMIRELAKSNNTIGDLD
-1504 SGKGKIPTVQTEVRT
+1504 SG
-1519 EMSPAEVE
+1519 
-1527 RAKFFINALGEDV
+1527 
-1540 VRGIKTP
+1540 
-1547 EGERIG
+1547 
-1553 FYRQKYLDEHSDA
+1553 
-1566 IRNVYH
+1566 
-1572 ELLTKEYGATEEEA
+1572 
-1586 QRVLENAKRYDLF
+1586 LF
-1599 RIVNDAYHYLE
+1599 RDYPNELHE
-1610 NGGVTVRTETDSA
+1610 
-1623 ASSKAVR
+1623 AVR
-1630 DAVDTK
+1630 DVTGYD
-1636 QYRTWL
+1636 
-1642 KDIFGGIEEKS
+1642 GIEVNVEGGKFYIAWFDNQMKS
-1653 GIRNERDPF
+1653 ADPVTYDANGNVIPLSKRFDKSKNDIR
-1662 DSRGNRRKW
+1662 
-1671 ETLHWENT
+1671 
-1679 LENVVQAMLEQPD
+1679 
-1692 VGKGTIFSATSI
+1692 
-1704 WGVSAK
+1704 
-1710 EYKTISDMKKDTAR
+1710 Y
-1724 LKTMS
+1724 
-1729 QQQYDTIRAGFEER
+1729 
-1743 LTAIADSIRDVK
+1743 
-1755 ADNEF
+1755 
-1760 IARDNAISAIVEA
+1760 
-1773 VRTKKTGSSMLAY
+1773 
-1786 LKGYSNRATAQT
+1786 
-1798 VKDIISLV
+1798 
-1806 RDISDMPTQYF
+1806 
-1817 EAKPHRVVNFS
+1817 
-1828 EIKMVELPESASDT
+1828 
-1842 LKKQLERR
+1842 
-1850 KIPYEVYGK
+1850 
-1859 TDEDRA
+1859 
-1865 TAVKKLNDV
+1865 
-1874 RFELNS
+1874 ELNS

-1987 RMMDIITGVES
+1987 RMMDIIMGVES

-2041 ELKDSGITVDSAS
+2041 ELKDSGVTVDSAS

-2231 EHTYYSNEVG
+2231 EYTYYSNEVG
-2241 EALNRLAQIDTEVYR
+2241 EALNRLANIDTEVYR

-2316 ERVKKGKRFGVID
+2316 ERAKKGKRFGVID

-2362 AAFEGIVYGQISAQ
+2362 ASFEEIVYGQISAQ
-2376 TMFADLMNPF
+2376 TMFANLMNPF

-2399 LARDTVN
+2399 LVRDTVN

-2475 VENFFNDVSK
+2475 VETFFNDVSK

-2490 ADMRIIGSTNVL
+2490 ADMRILGSTNVL

-2557 NTIMKHAQG
+2557 NTIMKHAHG

-2673 TGLYVDA
+2673 IGLYVDA

-2691 TPEEIRANMEQMD
+2691 TPAEIRANMEQMD

-2761 QLGLSVDSDENCR
+2761 QLGLAIDSDENCR

-2912 YSVFAEGYDIS
+2912 YSVFAEGYDVS

-2938 GMVSLFG
+2938 GIVSLFG

-2985 RFSKP
+2985 RISKP

-3004 SEDLRRAVKR
+3004 SEDLQRAVKR

-3058 GGIPDDLTRAQRKT
+3058 GGTPDDLTRAQRKT

-3087 IESDAYKAFDD
+3087 IESDSYKAFDD
-3098 EQKASAISSL
+3098 GQKASAISSL
-3108 YRSWRAYAEYQ
+3108 YRSWRVYAEYQ

-3178 DEQALIIYAAGY
+3178 DEHALILYAAGY

-3215 LAEIFKLDVKKGKLV
+3215 LAEIFKLDVKNGKLV

>member
-21 SLGKSTSKK
+21 ALGKSTSKK

-42 GGNTAAGF
+42 GGNAAAGF

-91 ADRYSPGKVTQF
+91 AEKYSPDKVTQF

-126 GTVVFGAGIFG
+126 GTVVFGAGVFG

-189 LTKNAVETTATQTA
+189 LTKNAVETTATQTE

-215 VLKNLLKESSGEFV
+215 VLKDLLKESSGEFI

-252 TTLGQAIYSGMVG
+252 TTFGQAIYSGMVG

-397 RDLLANRD
+397 RDILTNRD

-445 SESTGET
+445 SESAGET

-584 KGENAAQGRE
+584 KGENAAQERE
-594 GAEKKAQEKPRQKSE
+594 GAEKKSQEKPRQKSE
-609 IDSATEKKLNKMVK
+609 IDSATEKKLSKMIK

-658 AMTARSG
+658 AMTSRSG

-680 TVFKDGSKRRLI
+680 TVFKDGSQRRLI

-732 LEDGAFDNYVQER
+732 LEDGAFDNYVRER

-770 VTRSFASEN
+770 VTRSFASEK

-865 LLFGSKLDAQ
+865 LLFGSKPDAQ
-875 NAETKSAA
+875 NANSATERA
-883 EGSDTLY
+883 ETLY

-902 REWKTTIDTAEA
+902 QEWKTTIDTAEA

-919 SLWDVTADESQTRN
+919 TLWDVTADESQTRN

-966 LGYGTRAGIDE
+966 LGYGTHAGIDE

-1090 ALGNDFEVQG
+1090 ALGSDFEVQG

-1112 KKESATNKSKTGN
+1112 KKESATNKSKIGN
-1125 NTRFELSQFGQY
+1125 NTGFELSQFGQY

-1238 LRTIMKPDTVKPE
+1238 LRTIMEPDTVKPE

-1309 PTSKTVG
+1309 PTSETVG

-1323 NSIHQNSENV
+1323 NSIHQKSENV
-1333 KGKSKI
+1333 KRKSEI

-1347 KIGSQTTPVKVQET
+1347 PDTRYTELAKDPEKNRKQLSEMVRESAENAGYTKHAYHGTPNTEFTVFDKGRVGKGNDQYGAGFYFATNEETASHYGTRVIDSYLNISKPINIGDAT
-1361 KNLIAIHN
+1361 
-1369 LTEQNLLDTLNL
+1369 NLLAYDKSFTQKQAYEIIKRLPDIYDAENSPL
-1381 GGFPMPSIAVIKA
+1381 GDYF
-1394 DQGHSEYGDISVI
+1394 DEYWDGGAKDWMIRELAKSNNTIGD
-1407 FGKETIDPQ
+1407 
-1416 INSKNAIYGG
+1416 
-1426 DAWTPTYPTIEYK
+1426 
-1439 VAEKV
+1439 
-1444 ADRIRNKY
+1444 
-1452 YDLARKFGYDDVRP
+1452 L
-1466 LYKYAN
+1466 
-1472 DLEDT
+1472 
-1477 LNKAKGEAELIS
+1477 
-1489 SLVDD
+1489 
-1494 EDMMRVFLMD
+1494 D
-1504 SGKGKIPTVQTEVRT
+1504 SG
-1519 EMSPAEVE
+1519 
-1527 RAKFFINALGEDV
+1527 
-1540 VRGIKTP
+1540 
-1547 EGERIG
+1547 
-1553 FYRQKYLDEHSDA
+1553 
-1566 IRNVYH
+1566 
-1572 ELLTKEYGATEEEA
+1572 
-1586 QRVLENAKRYDLF
+1586 LF
-1599 RIVNDAYHYLE
+1599 RDYPNELHE
-1610 NGGVTVRTETDSA
+1610 
-1623 ASSKAVR
+1623 AVR
-1630 DAVDTK
+1630 DITGYD
-1636 QYRTWL
+1636 
-1642 KDIFGGIEEKS
+1642 GIE
-1653 GIRNERDPF
+1653 
-1662 DSRGNRRKW
+1662 
-1671 ETLHWENT
+1671 
-1679 LENVVQAMLEQPD
+1679 V
-1692 VGKGTIFSATSI
+1692 
-1704 WGVSAK
+1704 
-1710 EYKTISDMKKDTAR
+1710 
-1724 LKTMS
+1724 
-1729 QQQYDTIRAGFEER
+1729 
-1743 LTAIADSIRDVK
+1743 DVK
-1755 ADNEF
+1755 GGKFYIAWFDNQMKSADPVTYDASGNVIPLSQRF
-1760 IARDNAISAIVEA
+1760 DKSKN
-1773 VRTKKTGSSMLAY
+1773 
-1786 LKGYSNRATAQT
+1786 
-1798 VKDIISLV
+1798 DI
-1806 RDISDMPTQYF
+1806 RY
-1817 EAKPHRVVNFS
+1817 
-1828 EIKMVELPESASDT
+1828 
-1842 LKKQLERR
+1842 
-1850 KIPYEVYGK
+1850 
-1859 TDEDRA
+1859 
-1865 TAVKKLNDV
+1865 
-1874 RFELNS
+1874 ELNS

-1987 RMMDIITGVES
+1987 RMMDIVTGVES

-2031 DGMMPSRILA
+2031 DGMMPSRILT
-2041 ELKDSGITVDSAS
+2041 ELKDSGITVNSTS

-2119 EVEARQESISKMLE
+2119 EVEARQEAISKMLE

-2196 PQTVRDWAKSMQEI
+2196 PLTVRDWAKSMQEI

-2241 EALNRLAQIDTEVYR
+2241 EALNRLANIDTEVYR

-2316 ERVKKGKRFGVID
+2316 ERAKKGQRLKIID
-2329 KIKRWTDAYLY
+2329 KFKRWTDAYLY

-2362 AAFEGIVYGQISAQ
+2362 AAFEEIVYGQISAQ

-2412 TKAQAISLYCTMKR
+2412 SKAQAISLYCTMKR

-2490 ADMRIIGSTNVL
+2490 ADMRILGSTNVL
-2502 DDYYFPILRDR
+2502 EDYYFPILRDR

-2691 TPEEIRANMEQMD
+2691 TPAEIRANMEQMD

-2761 QLGLSVDSDENCR
+2761 QLGLSIDSDENCR

-2923 NMTLDAL
+2923 NMTIDAL

-3004 SEDLRRAVKR
+3004 SEDLQRAVKR

-3119 ATGETDDKSALLSEI
+3119 ATGETDDKSALLSEV

-3178 DEQALIIYAAGY
+3178 DEQALMLYAAGY

-3215 LAEIFKLDVKKGKLV
+3215 FAEIFKLDVKNGKLV
-3230 ERKTTKKTA
+3230 ERKAEKKTA

>member
-21 SLGKSTSKK
+21 TLGKSTSKK

-50 GGVFEGIGRLVSS
+50 GGVFEGIGRLASS
-63 TGAKIAGDDRLA
+63 GVAKLAGDDRLA

-91 ADRYSPGKVTQF
+91 AEKYSPGKVTQF
-103 FADAGAGVGQSSV
+103 FADSGAGVGQSSV

-126 GTVVFGAGIFG
+126 GTVVFGTGIFG

-159 LSAGGEVLMEV
+159 LSAGGEMLMEV

-397 RDLLANRD
+397 RDLLTNRD

-445 SESTGET
+445 SESAGET
-452 RFSMTGDAAK
+452 RFSMTGDDAK

-570 DQETQTGADGKTTV
+570 DQDTQTGADGKTTV
-584 KGENAAQGRE
+584 KGENAAQERE

-609 IDSATEKKLNKMVK
+609 IDSAAEKKLNKMIK

-680 TVFKDGSKRRLI
+680 TVFKDGSQRRLI
-692 LLNPDIQSP
+692 LLNPNIQSP
-701 LEQTFL
+701 LERTFL

-732 LEDGAFDNYVQER
+732 LEDGAFDNYVRER

-770 VTRSFASEN
+770 VTRSFASEK

-820 AFRAIGRWIN
+820 AFRAIGRWID

-865 LLFGSKLDAQ
+865 LLFGSKPNAQ

-883 EGSDTLY
+883 EGSEMRY
-890 SLPAVSPVKPSS
+890 
-902 REWKTTIDTAEA
+902 
-914 KKRFP
+914 
-919 SLWDVTADESQTRN
+919 
-933 PTQIRSTV
+933 
-941 STYRK
+941 
-946 IYDILKA
+946 
-953 EGFSGKILDASSG
+953 
-966 LGYGTRAGIDE
+966 
-977 YGFEVD
+977 
-983 DIEPYPDRS
+983 
-992 YSPKYTD
+992 
-999 YSALEGKYD
+999 
-1008 AIISN
+1008 
-1013 AVLNVLPQDQRD
+1013 
-1025 ALVVKMG
+1025 
-1032 KLLADGGKLFV
+1032 
-1043 NVRGDDVNTL
+1043 
-1053 SSNPSNVKIGDM
+1053 
-1065 EWFVSSTGSYQK
+1065 
-1077 GFTRNELVAYLKD
+1077 
-1090 ALGNDFEVQG
+1090 
-1100 TSKFGKASAIVT
+1100 
-1112 KKESATNKSKTGN
+1112 
-1125 NTRFELSQFGQY
+1125 
-1137 TAEESS
+1137 
-1143 SIQRDAK
+1143 SIQD
-1150 NEIAKSYDD
+1150 
-1159 VKRFISDST
+1159 
-1168 SENIQKRLFVGKIDK
+1168 GKVVVD
-1183 ETAKNILAQTDV
+1183 TDQ
-1195 YTYGKSIVLT
+1195 
-1205 SDDIRHIFDRH
+1205 HIFDGVERKDY
-1216 GSAFSEGQRG
+1216 GRIVRAYMRENFRG
-1226 QIAITADNFDSV
+1226 
-1238 LRTIMKPDTVKPE
+1238 
-1251 VDKSGAIS
+1251 
-1259 LVFKKEINGN
+1259 KEIAGTMFTKTSEKEYTSSEYAKRLLRKKQGTYDAKMRASTELDNMLRISEYIGHEDAKHPHEYNGKGYDRYSVQFEIAGEN
-1269 VTAVTVVSEKKKA
+1269 FSGELLVAIGDNDRRIFYDVVKIKRTDSPVSEATARK
-1282 LSLKSA
+1282 SDGKSA
-1288 WITVQKEKQHISPPS
+1288 RGTIGSEVGDVHTVQ
-1303 DVQAPN
+1303 N
-1309 PTSKTVG
+1309 R
-1316 SMNAVSD
+1316 NADASTTD
-1323 NSIHQNSENV
+1323 SIHQKSENV

-1339 GENTRFEL
+1339 GDNTRFEL
-1347 KIGSQTTPVKVQET
+1347 PDTRYTELAKAPEKNQKQLSEMVREAAEAAGYTKHAYHGTPNTEFTVFDKGRVGKGNDQYGAGFYFATNEDAASHYGTRVIDSYLNISKPINIGNAT
-1361 KNLIAIHN
+1361 
-1369 LTEQNLLDTLNL
+1369 NLLAYDKSFTQKQAYEIIKRLPDIYDAENSPL
-1381 GGFPMPSIAVIKA
+1381 GDYF
-1394 DQGHSEYGDISVI
+1394 DEYWDGGAKDWMIRELAKSNNTIGD
-1407 FGKETIDPQ
+1407 
-1416 INSKNAIYGG
+1416 
-1426 DAWTPTYPTIEYK
+1426 
-1439 VAEKV
+1439 
-1444 ADRIRNKY
+1444 
-1452 YDLARKFGYDDVRP
+1452 L
-1466 LYKYAN
+1466 
-1472 DLEDT
+1472 
-1477 LNKAKGEAELIS
+1477 
-1489 SLVDD
+1489 
-1494 EDMMRVFLMD
+1494 D
-1504 SGKGKIPTVQTEVRT
+1504 SG
-1519 EMSPAEVE
+1519 
-1527 RAKFFINALGEDV
+1527 
-1540 VRGIKTP
+1540 
-1547 EGERIG
+1547 
-1553 FYRQKYLDEHSDA
+1553 
-1566 IRNVYH
+1566 
-1572 ELLTKEYGATEEEA
+1572 
-1586 QRVLENAKRYDLF
+1586 LF
-1599 RIVNDAYHYLE
+1599 RDYPNELHE
-1610 NGGVTVRTETDSA
+1610 
-1623 ASSKAVR
+1623 AVR
-1630 DAVDTK
+1630 DVTGYD
-1636 QYRTWL
+1636 
-1642 KDIFGGIEEKS
+1642 GIEVNVKGGKFYVAWFDNQMKS
-1653 GIRNERDPF
+1653 ADPVTYDANGNVIPLSKRFDKSKNDIR
-1662 DSRGNRRKW
+1662 
-1671 ETLHWENT
+1671 
-1679 LENVVQAMLEQPD
+1679 
-1692 VGKGTIFSATSI
+1692 
-1704 WGVSAK
+1704 
-1710 EYKTISDMKKDTAR
+1710 Y
-1724 LKTMS
+1724 
-1729 QQQYDTIRAGFEER
+1729 
-1743 LTAIADSIRDVK
+1743 
-1755 ADNEF
+1755 
-1760 IARDNAISAIVEA
+1760 
-1773 VRTKKTGSSMLAY
+1773 
-1786 LKGYSNRATAQT
+1786 
-1798 VKDIISLV
+1798 
-1806 RDISDMPTQYF
+1806 
-1817 EAKPHRVVNFS
+1817 
-1828 EIKMVELPESASDT
+1828 
-1842 LKKQLERR
+1842 
-1850 KIPYEVYGK
+1850 
-1859 TDEDRA
+1859 
-1865 TAVKKLNDV
+1865 
-1874 RFELNS
+1874 ELNS

-2100 AHEILK
+2100 AREILK

-2196 PQTVRDWAKSMQEI
+2196 SLTVRDWAKSMQEI
-2210 YSPKNPLLA
+2210 YNPKNPLLA

-2241 EALNRLAQIDTEVYR
+2241 EALNRLANIDTEVYR
-2256 NGKKVQ
+2256 NEKKVQ

-2362 AAFEGIVYGQISAQ
+2362 AAFEEIVYGQISAQ

-2490 ADMRIIGSTNVL
+2490 ADMRILGSTNVL

-2691 TPEEIRANMEQMD
+2691 TPAEIRANMEQMD

-2761 QLGLSVDSDENCR
+2761 QLGLAIDSDENCR

-2902 MGMFPLIGDV
+2902 MGMFPMIGDV

-2985 RFSKP
+2985 RISKP

-3004 SEDLRRAVKR
+3004 SEDLQRAVKR

-3134 MGADKFGKARAYLS
+3134 MGANKFGKARAYLS

-3178 DEQALIIYAAGY
+3178 DEQALILYAAGY

>member
-21 SLGKSTSKK
+21 ALGKSTSKK

-126 GTVVFGAGIFG
+126 GTVVFGTGIWG

-215 VLKNLLKESSGEFV
+215 VLKDLLKESSGEFV

-298 QMVRTAEVVLEEAK
+298 QMVRTAEVVLEETR

-445 SESTGET
+445 SESAGET
-452 RFSMTGDAAK
+452 RFSMIGDDAK

-526 KSAKQDANGGVWDK
+526 KSEKQDANGGVWDK

-570 DQETQTGADGKTTV
+570 DQETQKGADGKTTV
-584 KGENAAQGRE
+584 EGENAAQERE

-680 TVFKDGSKRRLI
+680 TVFKDGSQRRLI
-692 LLNPDIQSP
+692 LLNPNIQSP
-701 LEQTFL
+701 LERTFL

-732 LEDGAFDNYVQER
+732 LEDGAFDNYVRER

-770 VTRSFASEN
+770 VTRSFASEK

-836 METARAL
+836 METAQEL

-865 LLFGSKLDAQ
+865 LLFSSKPDAQ

-883 EGSDTLY
+883 EKS
-890 SLPAVSPVKPSS
+890 
-902 REWKTTIDTAEA
+902 E
-914 KKRFP
+914 
-919 SLWDVTADESQTRN
+919 TR
-933 PTQIRSTV
+933 
-941 STYRK
+941 Y
-946 IYDILKA
+946 
-953 EGFSGKILDASSG
+953 
-966 LGYGTRAGIDE
+966 
-977 YGFEVD
+977 
-983 DIEPYPDRS
+983 
-992 YSPKYTD
+992 
-999 YSALEGKYD
+999 
-1008 AIISN
+1008 
-1013 AVLNVLPQDQRD
+1013 
-1025 ALVVKMG
+1025 
-1032 KLLADGGKLFV
+1032 
-1043 NVRGDDVNTL
+1043 
-1053 SSNPSNVKIGDM
+1053 
-1065 EWFVSSTGSYQK
+1065 
-1077 GFTRNELVAYLKD
+1077 
-1090 ALGNDFEVQG
+1090 
-1100 TSKFGKASAIVT
+1100 
-1112 KKESATNKSKTGN
+1112 
-1125 NTRFELSQFGQY
+1125 
-1137 TAEESS
+1137 
-1143 SIQRDAK
+1143 SIQD
-1150 NEIAKSYDD
+1150 
-1159 VKRFISDST
+1159 
-1168 SENIQKRLFVGKIDK
+1168 GKVVVD
-1183 ETAKNILAQTDV
+1183 TDQ
-1195 YTYGKSIVLT
+1195 
-1205 SDDIRHIFDRH
+1205 HIFDGVERKDYGRIVRAYMREH
-1216 GSAFSEGQRG
+1216 FRG
-1226 QIAITADNFDSV
+1226 
-1238 LRTIMKPDTVKPE
+1238 
-1251 VDKSGAIS
+1251 
-1259 LVFKKEINGN
+1259 KEIAGTMFTKTSEKEYTSSEYAKRLLRKKQGTYDAKMRASTELDNMLR
-1269 VTAVTVVSEKKKA
+1269 VSEYIRHEDAQHPHEYNGKGYDRYSVQFEIGGENFSGELLVAIGDNDRRIFYDVVKIKRTDSPVSEA
-1282 LSLKSA
+1282 TARKSDGKSA
-1288 WITVQKEKQHISPPS
+1288 RGTIGSEVGEVHTVQ
-1303 DVQAPN
+1303 N
-1309 PTSKTVG
+1309 R
-1316 SMNAVSD
+1316 NADASTTD
-1323 NSIHQNSENV
+1323 SIHQKSENV
-1333 KGKSKI
+1333 KGKSEI

-1347 KIGSQTTPVKVQET
+1347 KIGNQTTPVKVQET
-1361 KNLIAIHN
+1361 KKLIAIHN
-1369 LTEQNLLDTLNL
+1369 LSEQKLLDTLDL
-1381 GGFPMPSIAVIKA
+1381 GGFPMPSIAVVKA
-1394 DQGHSEYGDISVI
+1394 DQGHSNYGDISVI
-1407 FGKETIDPQ
+1407 FGRDTIDPKMNRTNKLYGSDAYTPTGSSVEYKVNRDAAKQFSRELSALARGIADGEYASDVSHAIDNLGDASSQPLPALIDSMSRRTGFQAAYLQSKGEAIQPVYYKREYSKYGGIEAVKNFINILGSDAKQ
-1416 INSKNAIYGG
+1416 ICLDILEGDNSAWESQLENVKKAILDKYNDDPKKRALLERTIVSRYGASQVYDLVGGTWAYLDDLEHGQYGG
-1426 DAWTPTYPTIEYK
+1426 D
-1439 VAEKV
+1439 
-1444 ADRIRNKY
+1444 
-1452 YDLARKFGYDDVRP
+1452 
-1466 LYKYAN
+1466 
-1472 DLEDT
+1472 
-1477 LNKAKGEAELIS
+1477 
-1489 SLVDD
+1489 
-1494 EDMMRVFLMD
+1494 
-1504 SGKGKIPTVQTEVRT
+1504 
-1519 EMSPAEVE
+1519 
-1527 RAKFFINALGEDV
+1527 
-1540 VRGIKTP
+1540 
-1547 EGERIG
+1547 
-1553 FYRQKYLDEHSDA
+1553 
-1566 IRNVYH
+1566 
-1572 ELLTKEYGATEEEA
+1572 TKEVDRLATA
-1586 QRVLENAKRYDLF
+1586 QA
-1599 RIVNDAYHYLE
+1599 
-1610 NGGVTVRTETDSA
+1610 
-1623 ASSKAVR
+1623 
-1630 DAVDTK
+1630 
-1636 QYRTWL
+1636 
-1642 KDIFGGIEEKS
+1642 IEEKIDFDDFRKWLTEKADGILGKK
-1653 GIRNERDPF
+1653 GIRNNKDTFTPT
-1662 DSRGNRRKW
+1662 GNRRSF
-1671 ETLHWENT
+1671 EQLHDDFTIDNIMRDMKK
-1679 LENVVQAMLEQPD
+1679 NQQARGQ
-1692 VGKGTIFSATSI
+1692 GTFGATAES
-1704 WGVSAK
+1704 VAAVATP
-1710 EYKTISDMKKDTAR
+1710 EYKSISDMKKDSAR
-1724 LKTMS
+1724 LKIIDDQAYTQIKDDIGNQIVDIITDIKNANKIKTS
-1729 QQQYDTIRAGFEER
+1729 NDFFVSD
-1743 LTAIADSIRDVK
+1743 AIGSLIVGGGRFRSADSIVRYFANGGYTIDRNMANRILDVYR
-1755 ADNEF
+1755 AV
-1760 IARDNAISAIVEA
+1760 SA
-1773 VRTKKTGSSMLAY
+1773 
-1786 LKGYSNRATAQT
+1786 
-1798 VKDIISLV
+1798 
-1806 RDISDMPTQYF
+1806 MPTGYF
-1817 EAKPHRVVNFS
+1817 EAKPQRVVNFS

-1880 GTGYS
+1880 GAGYS

-1936 SRAEVM
+1936 SRSEVM

-2031 DGMMPSRILA
+2031 DGMMPSRILT
-2041 ELKDSGITVDSAS
+2041 ELKDSGVTVDSAS

-2106 AFETTGEKSAYRK
+2106 VFETTGEKSAYRK

-2196 PQTVRDWAKSMQEI
+2196 PLTVRDWAKSMQEI
-2210 YSPKNPLLA
+2210 YNQKNPLLA

-2241 EALNRLAQIDTEVYR
+2241 EALNRLANIDTEVYR

-2340 EIASPMAVIHDME
+2340 QIASPMAVIHDME

-2362 AAFEGIVYGQISAQ
+2362 AAFEEIVYGQISAQ

-2426 EHAQLGLETFGIVF
+2426 EHAKLGLETFGIVF

-2691 TPEEIRANMEQMD
+2691 TPAEIRANMEQMD

-2761 QLGLSVDSDENCR
+2761 QLGLAVDSDENCR

-2985 RFSKP
+2985 RISKP
-2990 AMYGYDSIFSGEKY
+2990 TMYGYDSIFSGEKY
-3004 SEDLRRAVKR
+3004 SEDLQRAVKR

-3032 TGAYNQETLDE
+3032 TGAYNQEILDE

-3178 DEQALIIYAAGY
+3178 DEQALILYAAGY
-3190 HSASDLSAFLRV
+3190 HSASDLSVFLRV

-3215 LAEIFKLDVKKGKLV
+3215 LAEIFKLDVKNGKLV
-3230 ERKTTKKTA
+3230 ERKTTKKTT

>member
-1 MAIVDLKKDYVAG
+1 MARSDYVREYVIGNGKVSNAG
-14 NKTNFGG
+14 RSGYIRKND
-21 SLGKSTSKK
+21 
-30 EDSSFLGNLAYI
+30 DSSFLGNLAYI

-63 TGAKIAGDDRLA
+63 TGAKLAGDDRLA

-91 ADRYSPGKVTQF
+91 AERYSPGKVTQF

-126 GTVVFGAGIFG
+126 GTVIFGTGIFG

-159 LSAGGEVLMEV
+159 LSAGGELLMEK

-180 RIGAGVTGN
+180 RIGAGVTGS

-215 VLKNLLKESSGEFV
+215 VLKDLLKESSGEFV

-265 FASGAM
+265 FASGGL
-271 MSGSSMVI
+271 MSGSSMII

-329 SVESYNA
+329 SVENYNA

-362 IGVMQAYANIMKAD
+362 IGVMQAYTNIMKAD

-397 RDLLANRD
+397 RDLLNNRD

-431 EVRDFTRTTEGGNT
+431 EVRDFTSTIEGGNAT
-445 SESTGET
+445 EGAGET
-452 RFSMTGDAAK
+452 RFSMTGETAK

-477 EAQQT
+477 EAQKT
-482 AQATEITQTS
+482 AQATEITQTA
-492 FDGGKS
+492 FDDSKR
-498 VQNVHIIDRM
+498 VQNVRVADNM

-558 AVQYEAQKAAQT
+558 ATQYEAQKAAQT
-570 DQETQTGADGKTTV
+570 AQETQADTDGKTTAE
-584 KGENAAQGRE
+584 GEKAAQE
-594 GAEKKAQEKPRQKSE
+594 QESAEKKAKEKPRQKSE
-609 IDSATEKKLNKMVK
+609 IDSATEQKLNKMVK

-646 GVDAKTVKKIAI
+646 GVNAKTVKKIAI

-680 TVFKDGSKRRLI
+680 TVFKDGSQRRLI

-732 LEDGAFDNYVQER
+732 LGKGAFDNYVRER

-770 VTRSFASEN
+770 VTRSFASEK

-806 LTRVARSNQKLVLR
+806 LTRIARSNQKLVLR
-820 AFRAIGRWIN
+820 TFRAIGRWIN

-836 METARAL
+836 METARSL
-843 EGYFRTIE
+843 EGYLRTIE

-865 LLFGSKLDAQ
+865 LLFGSNPAAQ
-875 NAETKSAA
+875 NAETKSA
-883 EGSDTLY
+883 
-890 SLPAVSPVKPSS
+890 
-902 REWKTTIDTAEA
+902 
-914 KKRFP
+914 
-919 SLWDVTADESQTRN
+919 
-933 PTQIRSTV
+933 
-941 STYRK
+941 
-946 IYDILKA
+946 
-953 EGFSGKILDASSG
+953 GKG
-966 LGYGTRAGIDE
+966 
-977 YGFEVD
+977 
-983 DIEPYPDRS
+983 
-992 YSPKYTD
+992 
-999 YSALEGKYD
+999 
-1008 AIISN
+1008 
-1013 AVLNVLPQDQRD
+1013 
-1025 ALVVKMG
+1025 
-1032 KLLADGGKLFV
+1032 
-1043 NVRGDDVNTL
+1043 
-1053 SSNPSNVKIGDM
+1053 
-1065 EWFVSSTGSYQK
+1065 
-1077 GFTRNELVAYLKD
+1077 
-1090 ALGNDFEVQG
+1090 
-1100 TSKFGKASAIVT
+1100 
-1112 KKESATNKSKTGN
+1112 
-1125 NTRFELSQFGQY
+1125 
-1137 TAEESS
+1137 EE
-1143 SIQRDAK
+1143 
-1150 NEIAKSYDD
+1150 
-1159 VKRFISDST
+1159 
-1168 SENIQKRLFVGKIDK
+1168 
-1183 ETAKNILAQTDV
+1183 
-1195 YTYGKSIVLT
+1195 
-1205 SDDIRHIFDRH
+1205 
-1216 GSAFSEGQRG
+1216 
-1226 QIAITADNFDSV
+1226 
-1238 LRTIMKPDTVKPE
+1238 
-1251 VDKSGAIS
+1251 
-1259 LVFKKEINGN
+1259 
-1269 VTAVTVVSEKKKA
+1269 
-1282 LSLKSA
+1282 
-1288 WITVQKEKQHISPPS
+1288 
-1303 DVQAPN
+1303 
-1309 PTSKTVG
+1309 
-1316 SMNAVSD
+1316 
-1323 NSIHQNSENV
+1323 
-1333 KGKSKI
+1333 
-1339 GENTRFEL
+1339 TRFEL

-1381 GGFPMPSIAVIKA
+1381 GGFPMPSIAVVKA

-1504 SGKGKIPTVQTEVRT
+1504 SGKGKISTIQKEVRT

-1527 RAKFFINALGEDV
+1527 RAKFFINALGENV

-1566 IRNVYH
+1566 IRNAYH

-1630 DAVDTK
+1630 DAVDRK
-1636 QYRTWL
+1636 KYRSWL
-1642 KDIFGGIEEKS
+1642 KDLFGGIEEKS

-1710 EYKTISDMKKDTAR
+1710 EYKTIADMKKDTAR

-1786 LKGYSNRATAQT
+1786 LKDYSNRATAQT

-1817 EAKPHRVVNFS
+1817 EAKPKRAVDFS

-1850 KIPYEVYGK
+1850 KIPYEIYGK

-1874 RFELNS
+1874 RFELDS
-1880 GTGYS
+1880 GAGYS

-1903 LSDAAIAIDNVT
+1903 QTDAAIAIDNVT
-1915 ALVSGILSDENI
+1915 ALVSEILSDDKA
-1927 SFRAKIRGK
+1927 SLRAKIRGK
-1936 SRAEVM
+1936 SRMEVI

-1947 QMNKEQGNGRLNT
+1947 QMNKEQGDGRLKT

-1980 VGREEYA
+1980 IGREEYA
-1987 RMMDIITGVES
+1987 RMVDIINGVES
-1998 YRRKF
+1998 YRKKV

-2020 YPSLLRAWSSE
+2020 YPSLLRSWSSE

-2041 ELKDSGITVDSAS
+2041 ELKESGVVVDSTS
-2054 DVESDIFADLL
+2054 DVESDIFADLIS
-2065 GQYQNAK
+2065 QYQNAK
-2072 QAIKQWN
+2072 QAVKQWN

-2106 AFETTGEKSAYRK
+2106 AFETTGEKSTYRK
-2119 EVEARQESISKMLE
+2119 EVEARQAYISKFLE
-2133 KNRAKLTAARKRA
+2133 DHRTKLNAARKRA

-2160 EQLKRDRRSS
+2160 EQLKRNRRSS
-2170 QLLSDER
+2170 QLLSDDR

-2196 PQTVRDWAKSMQEI
+2196 PLTVRDWAKSMQEI

-2219 IYGEADEETGKF
+2219 IYGEADEKTGIF
-2231 EHTYYSNEVG
+2231 EHTYYSDEVG
-2241 EALNRLAQIDTEVYR
+2241 EALNRLTQIDT
-2256 NGKKVQ
+2256 GKKF
-2262 VKYLTDEQIVDLDTV
+2262 LTDEQIVDLDTV
-2277 ISGITRLY
+2277 VSGITRLY

-2292 FQGKRQSLT
+2292 FQGKRQNLT

-2316 ERVKKGKRFGVID
+2316 ERAKKGKRLGIVD
-2329 KIKRWTDAYLY
+2329 KIRRWTDAYLY

-2362 AAFEGIVYGQISAQ
+2362 AAFEEVVYGQIGAQ
-2376 TMFADLMNPF
+2376 TMFANLMDPF
-2386 ETFYKENKGYKKA
+2386 EAFYKENKGYKKA
-2399 LARDTVN
+2399 LARETVN
-2406 FRGHEL
+2406 FQGHEL

-2440 DDKNGNRVKTG
+2440 DDKDGNRVKTG
-2451 SLKGYDANALYKSFS
+2451 ALKGYDAKTLYNSFN
-2466 ETDKRFISL
+2466 ETDKRFVSL

-2490 ADMRIIGSTNVL
+2490 ADMRILGSTNVL
-2502 DDYYFPILRDR
+2502 DDYYFPIQRDR

-2613 KGMLNYL
+2613 KGMLIYL
-2620 SKLLAD
+2620 SKLMAD
-2626 VQGVRTDMTGAMDV
+2626 VQGVRTDMTGPMAVM
-2640 IDHALTKVYGLYAQ
+2640 DHALTKVYGLYAQ
-2654 AAVSGNIKTA
+2654 AAISGNIKTA

-2691 TPEEIRANMEQMD
+2691 TPAEIRANMEQMD

-2761 QLGLSVDSDENCR
+2761 QLGLAIDSDENCR

-2985 RFSKP
+2985 RISKP

-3004 SEDLRRAVKR
+3004 SEDLQRAVKR

-3058 GGIPDDLTRAQRKT
+3058 GGIPDGLTRTQRKT

-3108 YRSWRAYAEYQ
+3108 YRSWRSYAEYQ
-3119 ATGETDDKSALLSEI
+3119 STGETDDKSALLSEI

-3148 GLKAKEDAETPKDG
+3148 GLKAKENAETPKDG

-3178 DEQALIIYAAGY
+3178 DEQALMLYAAGY
-3190 HSASDLSAFLRV
+3190 HSTSDLSAFLRV
-3202 LNAKNL
+3202 LNARNL

-3215 LAEIFKLDVKKGKLV
+3215 FAAIFKLDVKNGKLV

>member
-1 MAIVDLKKDYVAG
+1 MAISDYKFEYSSSGRKIAPLDG
-14 NKTNFGG
+14 I
-21 SLGKSTSKK
+21 SSKK
-30 EDSSFLGNLAYI
+30 PSKSNSSVGGNLAYI

-91 ADRYSPGKVTQF
+91 EDRYSPGKVTQF

-126 GTVVFGAGIFG
+126 GTVVFGTGIFG

-159 LSAGGEVLMEV
+159 LSAGGEMLMEV

-215 VLKNLLKESSGEFV
+215 VLKDLLKESSGEFV

-265 FASGAM
+265 FASGAI

-431 EVRDFTRTTEGGNT
+431 QTQEFIRATEGGNT

-477 EAQQT
+477 KAQQA
-482 AQATEITQTS
+482 AQATEITQTA
-492 FDGGKS
+492 FDDGKS

-526 KSAKQDANGGVWDK
+526 KSAKPDANGGVWDK
-540 TNVPAE
+540 TNVPVE

-558 AVQYEAQKAAQT
+558 AVQYEAQKATQTAPEAQT
-570 DQETQTGADGKTTV
+570 GTDGKTT
-584 KGENAAQGRE
+584 AAQE
-594 GAEKKAQEKPRQKSE
+594 QDSTEEKAKEKPRQKSE

-646 GVDAKTVKKIAI
+646 GVNAKTVKKIAI

-680 TVFKDGSKRRLI
+680 TVFKDGSQRRLI

-732 LEDGAFDNYVQER
+732 LEKGAFDDYIKER

-757 REGLILTKNEDGT
+757 REGLILKKNEDGT
-770 VTRSFASEN
+770 VTRSFASEK

-820 AFRAIGRWIN
+820 AFRAIGRWID

-865 LLFGSKLDAQ
+865 LLFGSNSAANDDIANNAFEIGKTAETSEFRRKSSDFGDIRFSLQYSGDIAEGQRRYLDTHPQKITSTELKQAQNDVATMVADMIKHKDILPDDTSRGKTLIKNGSYDVSVENTTICVRTLAYNSFVDMVAEKIGRPLSKMESFLVSQKLYDIATDPQCLYCYVSLDRKSYNDALLTYIDQRDEAIRAYKSAGMPNVKRDSKSGLYADFLRGRKDTNNMWNRYSSFLKYAKEGTKILTKEDIATESKRAGLARDKGTFGEQMREMLAYAQ
-875 NAETKSAA
+875 NASWAKKQQAYVAYFDEILRMSPRVVNNLNKHYGLRFYSFSDYTPAFIVENMQQITDASIRGLKGLSYTKDTDYAKIFASTGMNINISVFAKKMADGTFAIDAKQSANIDEAISLRKQYPNVGIVVVATDVEGVKWALAQEWSDVVIPFHTVRTGADVAEFYNWSIFNEEQNDVVSDQNLWDAYVNSVAHTDSQKKKVSKMVYPSEHQNNQARYLEICEERGLTPRFSKFLDNVNYMKLVNETRQS
-883 EGSDTLY
+883 ESQTVPL
-890 SLPAVSPVKPSS
+890 KPIFNI
-902 REWKTTIDTAEA
+902 EEA
-914 KKRFP
+914 KKSFQKFINKGGYYGGWYHEGVNVDAEA
-919 SLWDVTADESQTRN
+919 SAVAEDV
-933 PTQIRSTV
+933 
-941 STYRK
+941 K
-946 IYDILKA
+946 
-953 EGFSGKILDASSG
+953 SGKKANEVS
-966 LGYGTRAGIDE
+966 YGRQD
-977 YGFEVD
+977 
-983 DIEPYPDRS
+983 
-992 YSPKYTD
+992 
-999 YSALEGKYD
+999 
-1008 AIISN
+1008 ISN
-1013 AVLNVLPQDQRD
+1013 AMNAKRTQNR
-1025 ALVVKMG
+1025 KHG
-1032 KLLADGGKLFV
+1032 E
-1043 NVRGDDVNTL
+1043 
-1053 SSNPSNVKIGDM
+1053 I
-1065 EWFVSSTGSYQK
+1065 
-1077 GFTRNELVAYLKD
+1077 
-1090 ALGNDFEVQG
+1090 
-1100 TSKFGKASAIVT
+1100 
-1112 KKESATNKSKTGN
+1112 
-1125 NTRFELSQFGQY
+1125 RFELSRKDSDGNSLS
-1137 TAEESS
+1137 AG
-1143 SIQRDAK
+1143 QRDYFK
-1150 NEIAKSYDD
+1150 DSKIRDD
-1159 VKRFISDST
+1159 DGNLLVVYHGT
-1168 SENIQKRLFVGKIDK
+1168 SENFTV
-1183 ETAKNILAQTDV
+1183 
-1195 YTYGKSIVLT
+1195 
-1205 SDDIRHIFDRH
+1205 FDRTKSRANMDIQ
-1216 GSAFSEGQRG
+1216 GSFFSPWDIDAGG
-1226 QIAITADNFDSV
+1226 Y
-1238 LRTIMKPDTVKPE
+1238 
-1251 VDKSGAIS
+1251 G
-1259 LVFKKEINGN
+1259 GN
-1269 VTAVTVVSEKKKA
+1269 VGAYYLNIKNPASESMGYKA
-1282 LSLKSA
+1282 LNKFQGQNNAGVKAREYLESLGYDGVNNGGEEYIAFRSEQIKR
-1288 WITVQKEKQHISPPS
+1288 IDNK
-1303 DVQAPN
+1303 N
-1309 PTSKTVG
+1309 PTS
-1316 SMNAVSD
+1316 
-1323 NSIHQNSENV
+1323 
-1333 KGKSKI
+1333 
-1339 GENTRFEL
+1339 
-1347 KIGSQTTPVKVQET
+1347 
-1361 KNLIAIHN
+1361 
-1369 LTEQNLLDTLNL
+1369 
-1381 GGFPMPSIAVIKA
+1381 
-1394 DQGHSEYGDISVI
+1394 
-1407 FGKETIDPQ
+1407 DP
-1416 INSKNAIYGG
+1416 
-1426 DAWTPTYPTIEYK
+1426 
-1439 VAEKV
+1439 
-1444 ADRIRNKY
+1444 
-1452 YDLARKFGYDDVRP
+1452 
-1466 LYKYAN
+1466 
-1472 DLEDT
+1472 
-1477 LNKAKGEAELIS
+1477 
-1489 SLVDD
+1489 
-1494 EDMMRVFLMD
+1494 
-1504 SGKGKIPTVQTEVRT
+1504 
-1519 EMSPAEVE
+1519 
-1527 RAKFFINALGEDV
+1527 
-1540 VRGIKTP
+1540 
-1547 EGERIG
+1547 
-1553 FYRQKYLDEHSDA
+1553 
-1566 IRNVYH
+1566 
-1572 ELLTKEYGATEEEA
+1572 
-1586 QRVLENAKRYDLF
+1586 
-1599 RIVNDAYHYLE
+1599 
-1610 NGGVTVRTETDSA
+1610 
-1623 ASSKAVR
+1623 
-1630 DAVDTK
+1630 
-1636 QYRTWL
+1636 
-1642 KDIFGGIEEKS
+1642 
-1653 GIRNERDPF
+1653 
-1662 DSRGNRRKW
+1662 
-1671 ETLHWENT
+1671 
-1679 LENVVQAMLEQPD
+1679 
-1692 VGKGTIFSATSI
+1692 
-1704 WGVSAK
+1704 
-1710 EYKTISDMKKDTAR
+1710 
-1724 LKTMS
+1724 
-1729 QQQYDTIRAGFEER
+1729 
-1743 LTAIADSIRDVK
+1743 
-1755 ADNEF
+1755 
-1760 IARDNAISAIVEA
+1760 
-1773 VRTKKTGSSMLAY
+1773 
-1786 LKGYSNRATAQT
+1786 
-1798 VKDIISLV
+1798 
-1806 RDISDMPTQYF
+1806 
-1817 EAKPHRVVNFS
+1817 
-1828 EIKMVELPESASDT
+1828 
-1842 LKKQLERR
+1842 
-1850 KIPYEVYGK
+1850 
-1859 TDEDRA
+1859 
-1865 TAVKKLNDV
+1865 DV

-1936 SRAEVM
+1936 SRSEVM

-2031 DGMMPSRILA
+2031 DGMMPSRILT

-2177 MRKVAESA
+2177 MRKIAESA

-2196 PQTVRDWAKSMQEI
+2196 PLTVRDWAKSMQEI

-2340 EIASPMAVIHDME
+2340 QIASPMAVIHDME

-2362 AAFEGIVYGQISAQ
+2362 AAFEEIVYGQISAQ

-2475 VENFFNDVSK
+2475 VESFFNDVSK

-2691 TPEEIRANMEQMD
+2691 TPAEIRANMEQMD

-2761 QLGLSVDSDENCR
+2761 QLGLAVDSDENCR

-2945 DKNATQADVAR
+2945 EKNATQADVAR
-2956 ATRKALYGVGHM
+2956 AARKALYGVGHM

-2985 RFSKP
+2985 RISKP

-3004 SEDLRRAVKR
+3004 SEDLQRAVKR

-3119 ATGETDDKSALLSEI
+3119 ATGETDDKSALLSEV

-3178 DEQALIIYAAGY
+3178 DEQALILYAAGY

-3215 LAEIFKLDVKKGKLV
+3215 FAEIFKLDVKNGKLA
-3230 ERKTTKKTA
+3230 ERKKKTSKKSA

>member
-1 MAIVDLKKDYVAG
+1 MAISDYKFEYSSSGKKNAPMDG
-14 NKTNFGG
+14 I
-21 SLGKSTSKK
+21 SSKK
-30 EDSSFLGNLAYI
+30 TSRSNSSAGGNLTYI

-50 GGVFEGIGRLVSS
+50 AGVFEGIGRLVSS
-63 TGAKIAGDDRLA
+63 GVAKLAGDDRLA

-91 ADRYSPGKVTQF
+91 AEKYSPGKVTQF

-126 GTVVFGAGIFG
+126 GTVIFGAGVFG

-159 LSAGGEVLMEV
+159 LSAGGELLMEK

-180 RIGAGVTGN
+180 RIGAGVTGS

-215 VLKNLLKESSGEFV
+215 VLKDLLKESSGEFV

-252 TTLGQAIYSGMVG
+252 TTLGQAVYSGMVG
-265 FASGAM
+265 FASGGL
-271 MSGSSMVI
+271 MSGSSMII

-329 SVESYNA
+329 SVENYNA

-362 IGVMQAYANIMKAD
+362 IGVMQAYTNIMKAD
-376 AQTLEK
+376 AQTLEQ

-431 EVRDFTRTTEGGNT
+431 EVRDFTSTMEGGNAT
-445 SESTGET
+445 ESTGET
-452 RFSMTGDAAK
+452 RFSMTGEAAK
-462 QELKN
+462 QALKN
-467 QLDRNATAAQ
+467 QLDRNAAAAQ
-477 EAQQT
+477 QAQQT
-482 AQATEITQTS
+482 AQATEITQTA
-492 FDGGKS
+492 FDDTKR
-498 VQNVHIIDRM
+498 VQNVRVKDST

-526 KSAKQDANGGVWDK
+526 KSTKKDANGGVWDK

-546 EMRQYFEQAKEG
+546 EMRQYYEQAKEG
-558 AVQYEAQKAAQT
+558 AVQYETQKAAQT
-570 DQETQTGADGKTTV
+570 AQETQAGTDGKTTAE
-584 KGENAAQGRE
+584 GENAAQE
-594 GAEKKAQEKPRQKSE
+594 QESAEEKAKEKPRQKSE
-609 IDSATEKKLNKMVK
+609 IDSATEQKLNKMVK

-646 GVDAKTVKKIAI
+646 GVNAKTVKKIAI

-680 TVFKDGSKRRLI
+680 TVFKDGSQRRLI

-707 HEFMHDMMHDQ
+707 HEFLHDIMNDKHI
-718 YTNMKAVMDVTSGM
+718 NMESVIQLTSDSLKDGVFDKYI
-732 LEDGAFDNYVQER
+732 EDMRN
-745 RDEYFDA
+745 EYFDA
-752 CAKAG
+752 NAKAG

-770 VTRSFASEN
+770 VTRSFATKEAEN
-779 AEKAFDLMMREEA
+779 KFNLIMREEA
-792 TANFGA
+792 AAHFGA
-798 EFLYRRGF
+798 DMLYERDYATRLAKYDQNAFLR
-806 LTRVARSNQKLVLR
+806 T
-820 AFRAIGRWIN
+820 FRAIGRWIK
-830 DVRSRD
+830 DVRTHDVGTASV
-836 METARAL
+836 MEEYL
-843 EGYFRTIE
+843 GHIE
-851 DAVRNSKGNSEIAS
+851 DAVAFSKDRTERSS
-865 LLFGSKLDAQ
+865 LSLFSQ
-875 NAETKSAA
+875 TAETKSAA
-883 EGSDTLY
+883 E
-890 SLPAVSPVKPSS
+890 
-902 REWKTTIDTAEA
+902 
-914 KKRFP
+914 
-919 SLWDVTADESQTRN
+919 
-933 PTQIRSTV
+933 
-941 STYRK
+941 
-946 IYDILKA
+946 
-953 EGFSGKILDASSG
+953 
-966 LGYGTRAGIDE
+966 
-977 YGFEVD
+977 
-983 DIEPYPDRS
+983 
-992 YSPKYTD
+992 
-999 YSALEGKYD
+999 
-1008 AIISN
+1008 
-1013 AVLNVLPQDQRD
+1013 
-1025 ALVVKMG
+1025 
-1032 KLLADGGKLFV
+1032 
-1043 NVRGDDVNTL
+1043 
-1053 SSNPSNVKIGDM
+1053 
-1065 EWFVSSTGSYQK
+1065 
-1077 GFTRNELVAYLKD
+1077 
-1090 ALGNDFEVQG
+1090 
-1100 TSKFGKASAIVT
+1100 
-1112 KKESATNKSKTGN
+1112 KSE
-1125 NTRFELSQFGQY
+1125 TRFELNQFGQY

-1168 SENIQKRLFVGKIDK
+1168 SENIQKRLFVGKINK

-1205 SDDIRHIFDRH
+1205 SDDIRHIFDHH

-1238 LRTIMKPDTVKPE
+1238 LRTIMEPDTVKPE

-1259 LVFKKEINGN
+1259 LVFKKEVDGN

-1316 SMNAVSD
+1316 SMNAVS
-1323 NSIHQNSENV
+1323 NSSIHQKAENV
-1333 KGKSKI
+1333 KGKSEI
-1339 GENTRFEL
+1339 SENIRFEL
-1347 KIGSQTTPVKVQET
+1347 
-1361 KNLIAIHN
+1361 
-1369 LTEQNLLDTLNL
+1369 LDTRYTELAKDPEKNRKQL
-1381 GGFPMPSIAVIKA
+1381 
-1394 DQGHSEYGDISVI
+1394 SEMVRES
-1407 FGKETIDPQ
+1407 
-1416 INSKNAIYGG
+1416 
-1426 DAWTPTYPTIEYK
+1426 
-1439 VAEKV
+1439 AE
-1444 ADRIRNKY
+1444 A
-1452 YDLARKFGYDDVRP
+1452 AGY
-1466 LYKYAN
+1466 
-1472 DLEDT
+1472 
-1477 LNKAKGEAELIS
+1477 
-1489 SLVDD
+1489 
-1494 EDMMRVFLMD
+1494 
-1504 SGKGKIPTVQTEVRT
+1504 
-1519 EMSPAEVE
+1519 
-1527 RAKFFINALGEDV
+1527 
-1540 VRGIKTP
+1540 
-1547 EGERIG
+1547 
-1553 FYRQKYLDEHSDA
+1553 
-1566 IRNVYH
+1566 
-1572 ELLTKEYGATEEEA
+1572 TKH
-1586 QRVLENAKRYDLF
+1586 
-1599 RIVNDAYHYLE
+1599 AYHGTPNTE
-1610 NGGVTVRTETDSA
+1610 FTV
-1623 ASSKAVR
+1623 
-1630 DAVDTK
+1630 
-1636 QYRTWL
+1636 
-1642 KDIFGGIEEKS
+1642 
-1653 GIRNERDPF
+1653 F
-1662 DSRGNRRKW
+1662 DKGR
-1671 ETLHWENT
+1671 
-1679 LENVVQAMLEQPD
+1679 
-1692 VGKGTIFSATSI
+1692 VGKGT
-1704 WGVSAK
+1704 
-1710 EYKTISDMKKDTAR
+1710 D
-1724 LKTMS
+1724 
-1729 QQQYDTIRAGFEER
+1729 QYGAGFYFATNEDAAIRYGTRVIDSYLNISKPINIGNATNLLAYDKSFTQKQAYEIIKRLPDIYDAENSPLGDYFEEYWDGGAKDWMIR
-1743 LTAIADSIRDVK
+1743 ELAKSNNTIGDLDSGLFRDYP
-1755 ADNEF
+1755 NELH
-1760 IARDNAISAIVEA
+1760 EA
-1773 VRTKKTGSSMLAY
+1773 VRDVTGY
-1786 LKGYSNRATAQT
+1786 DGIEVNVKGGKFYVAWFDNQMKSADPVTYDAKGNVIPLSERFD
-1798 VKDIISLV
+1798 KSKNDI
-1806 RDISDMPTQYF
+1806 RY
-1817 EAKPHRVVNFS
+1817 
-1828 EIKMVELPESASDT
+1828 ELD
-1842 LKKQLERR
+1842 
-1850 KIPYEVYGK
+1850 
-1859 TDEDRA
+1859 
-1865 TAVKKLNDV
+1865 
-1874 RFELNS
+1874 S
-1880 GTGYS
+1880 GAGYS

-1903 LSDAAIAIDNVT
+1903 QTDAAIAIDNVT
-1915 ALVSGILSDENI
+1915 ALVSEILSDDKA
-1927 SFRAKIRGK
+1927 SLRAKIRGK
-1936 SRAEVM
+1936 SRAEVI

-1947 QMNKEQGNGRLNT
+1947 QMNKEQGDGRLKT

-1980 VGREEYA
+1980 IGREEYA
-1987 RMMDIITGVES
+1987 RMVDIINGVES
-1998 YRRKF
+1998 YRKKV
-2003 KFTET
+2003 KFTDT

-2020 YPSLLRAWSSE
+2020 YPSLLRSWSSE

-2041 ELKDSGITVDSAS
+2041 ELKESGVAVDSTS
-2054 DVESDIFADLL
+2054 DVESDIFADLIS
-2065 GQYQNAK
+2065 QYQNAK
-2072 QAIKQWN
+2072 QAVKQWN

-2106 AFETTGEKSAYRK
+2106 AFETTGEKSTYRK
-2119 EVEARQESISKMLE
+2119 EVEARQAYISKFLE
-2133 KNRAKLTAARKRA
+2133 DHRTKLNAARKRA

-2170 QLLSDER
+2170 QLLSDDR

-2196 PQTVRDWAKSMQEI
+2196 PLTVRDWAKSMQEI

-2219 IYGEADEETGKF
+2219 IYGEADEETGIF

-2241 EALNRLAQIDTEVYR
+2241 EALNRLTQIDT
-2256 NGKKVQ
+2256 GKKF
-2262 VKYLTDEQIVDLDTV
+2262 LTDEQIVDLDTV
-2277 ISGITRLY
+2277 VSGITRLY

-2292 FQGKRQSLT
+2292 FQGKRQNLT
-2301 ETAQRGVDNMQWIAD
+2301 ETAQRGVYNMQWIAD
-2316 ERVKKGKRFGVID
+2316 ERAKKGQRLKIID
-2329 KIKRWTDAYLY
+2329 KFKRWTDAYLY

-2362 AAFEGIVYGQISAQ
+2362 AAFEEVVYGQIGAQ
-2376 TMFADLMNPF
+2376 TMFANLMDPF

-2399 LARDTVN
+2399 LARETVN
-2406 FRGHEL
+2406 FQGHEL

-2426 EHAQLGLETFGIVF
+2426 EHARLGLETFGIVF
-2440 DDKNGNRVKTG
+2440 DDKDGNRVKTG
-2451 SLKGYDANALYKSFS
+2451 ALKGYDAKTLYNSFN

-2475 VENFFNDVSK
+2475 VENFFNNVSK

-2490 ADMRIIGSTNVL
+2490 ADMRILGSTNVL
-2502 DDYYFPILRDR
+2502 DDYYFPIQRDR

-2549 RIEISDVT
+2549 RIDISDVT

-2640 IDHALTKVYGLYAQ
+2640 VDHALTKVYGLYAQ
-2654 AAVSGNIKTA
+2654 AAISGNIKTA

-2691 TPEEIRANMEQMD
+2691 TPAEIRANMEQMD

-2729 RGLISVTGKGIEA
+2729 RGLISITGKGIEA

-2761 QLGLSVDSDENCR
+2761 QLGLAIDSDENCR

-2832 DLRDRAKAG
+2832 DLRDRAKSG

-2985 RFSKP
+2985 RISKP

-3004 SEDLRRAVKR
+3004 SEDLQRAVKR

-3058 GGIPDDLTRAQRKT
+3058 GGIPDGLTRAQRKT

-3098 EQKASAISSL
+3098 EQKASAINSL
-3108 YRSWRAYAEYQ
+3108 YRSWRAFAEYQ

-3148 GLKAKEDAETPKDG
+3148 GLKAKENAETPKDG

-3178 DEQALIIYAAGY
+3178 DEQALMLYAAGY
-3190 HSASDLSAFLRV
+3190 HSTSDLSAFLRV
-3202 LNAKNL
+3202 LNARNL

-3215 LAEIFKLDVKKGKLV
+3215 FAAIFKLDVKNGKLV

>member
-1 MAIVDLKKDYVAG
+1 MAISDYKFEYSSSGRKIAPLDG
-14 NKTNFGG
+14 I
-21 SLGKSTSKK
+21 SSKK
-30 EDSSFLGNLAYI
+30 PSKSNSSVGGNLAYI

-126 GTVVFGAGIFG
+126 GTVVFGTGIFG

-159 LSAGGEVLMEV
+159 LSAGGEMLMEV

-215 VLKNLLKESSGEFV
+215 VLKDLLKESSGEFV

-431 EVRDFTRTTEGGNT
+431 EVRDFTRTTEDGNT

-546 EMRQYFEQAKEG
+546 EMRQYFEQTKEG

-584 KGENAAQGRE
+584 EGESAAQERE
-594 GAEKKAQEKPRQKSE
+594 SAEKKSQEKPRQKSE
-609 IDSATEKKLNKMVK
+609 INSATEKKLNKMIK

-680 TVFKDGSKRRLI
+680 TVFKDGSQRRLI

-732 LEDGAFDNYVQER
+732 LEKGAFDNYVRER

-770 VTRSFASEN
+770 VTRSFASEK

-820 AFRAIGRWIN
+820 AFRAIGQWIN

-836 METARAL
+836 METAQAL

-865 LLFGSKLDAQ
+865 LLFGSNSAANDDIANNAFEIGKTAETSEFRRKSSDFGDIRFSLQYSGDIAEGQRRYLDTHPQKITSTELKQAQ
-875 NAETKSAA
+875 NDVATMVADMIKHKDILPDDTSRGKTLIKNGSYDVSVENTTICVRTLAYNSFVDMVAEKIGRPLSKMESFLVSQKLYDIATDPQCLYCYVSLDRKSYNDALLTYIDQRDEAIRAYKSAGMPNVKRDSKSGLYADFLRGRKDTNNMWNRYSSFLKYAKEGTKILTKEDIATESKRAGLARDKGTFGEQMREMLAYAQSASWAKKQQAYVAYFDEILRMSPRVVNNLNKHYGLRFYSFSDYTPAFIVENMQQITDASIRGLKGLSYTKDTDYAKIFASTGMNINISVFAKKMADGTFAIDAKQSANIDEAISLRKQYPNVGIVVVATDVEGVKWALSQEWSDVVIPFHTVRTGADVA
-883 EGSDTLY
+883 EFYNWSIFNEEQNDVVSDQNLWDAYVNSVAHTD
-890 SLPAVSPVKPSS
+890 SQKKKVSKMVYPSEHQNNQARYLEICEERGLTPRFSKFLDNVNYMKLVNETRQSESQTVPLKPIFNI
-902 REWKTTIDTAEA
+902 EEA
-914 KKRFP
+914 KKSFQKFINKGGYYGGWYHEGVNVDAEA
-919 SLWDVTADESQTRN
+919 SAVAEDV
-933 PTQIRSTV
+933 
-941 STYRK
+941 K
-946 IYDILKA
+946 
-953 EGFSGKILDASSG
+953 SGKKANEVS
-966 LGYGTRAGIDE
+966 YGRQD
-977 YGFEVD
+977 
-983 DIEPYPDRS
+983 
-992 YSPKYTD
+992 
-999 YSALEGKYD
+999 
-1008 AIISN
+1008 ISN
-1013 AVLNVLPQDQRD
+1013 AMNAKRTQNRKHGEIRFELPNTIESDVLKRYGKTYNWKETGYILRD
-1025 ALVVKMG
+1025 GNRL
-1032 KLLADGGKLFV
+1032 D
-1043 NVRGDDVNTL
+1043 L
-1053 SSNPSNVKIGDM
+1053 SG
-1065 EWFVSSTGSYQK
+1065 
-1077 GFTRNELVAYLKD
+1077 RNEGASGGYRQVDHRDIFYED
-1090 ALGNDFEVQG
+1090 SGDSG
-1100 TSKFGKASAIVT
+1100 TSAMIDFMRRGNIRVIPESPRINLQLEPTESQYEKIADLVSHLGFKEKYFTVDFDDANGNTVHSLEYDGNVSYRKVISDIRSYFANRKSNTSDLMKFHDS
-1112 KKESATNKSKTGN
+1112 
-1125 NTRFELSQFGQY
+1125 TRFEL
-1137 TAEESS
+1137 
-1143 SIQRDAK
+1143 D
-1150 NEIAKSYDD
+1150 
-1159 VKRFISDST
+1159 
-1168 SENIQKRLFVGKIDK
+1168 
-1183 ETAKNILAQTDV
+1183 
-1195 YTYGKSIVLT
+1195 
-1205 SDDIRHIFDRH
+1205 
-1216 GSAFSEGQRG
+1216 
-1226 QIAITADNFDSV
+1226 
-1238 LRTIMKPDTVKPE
+1238 
-1251 VDKSGAIS
+1251 
-1259 LVFKKEINGN
+1259 
-1269 VTAVTVVSEKKKA
+1269 
-1282 LSLKSA
+1282 
-1288 WITVQKEKQHISPPS
+1288 
-1303 DVQAPN
+1303 
-1309 PTSKTVG
+1309 
-1316 SMNAVSD
+1316 
-1323 NSIHQNSENV
+1323 
-1333 KGKSKI
+1333 
-1339 GENTRFEL
+1339 
-1347 KIGSQTTPVKVQET
+1347 
-1361 KNLIAIHN
+1361 
-1369 LTEQNLLDTLNL
+1369 
-1381 GGFPMPSIAVIKA
+1381 
-1394 DQGHSEYGDISVI
+1394 
-1407 FGKETIDPQ
+1407 
-1416 INSKNAIYGG
+1416 
-1426 DAWTPTYPTIEYK
+1426 
-1439 VAEKV
+1439 
-1444 ADRIRNKY
+1444 
-1452 YDLARKFGYDDVRP
+1452 
-1466 LYKYAN
+1466 
-1472 DLEDT
+1472 
-1477 LNKAKGEAELIS
+1477 
-1489 SLVDD
+1489 
-1494 EDMMRVFLMD
+1494 
-1504 SGKGKIPTVQTEVRT
+1504 
-1519 EMSPAEVE
+1519 
-1527 RAKFFINALGEDV
+1527 
-1540 VRGIKTP
+1540 
-1547 EGERIG
+1547 
-1553 FYRQKYLDEHSDA
+1553 
-1566 IRNVYH
+1566 
-1572 ELLTKEYGATEEEA
+1572 
-1586 QRVLENAKRYDLF
+1586 
-1599 RIVNDAYHYLE
+1599 
-1610 NGGVTVRTETDSA
+1610 
-1623 ASSKAVR
+1623 
-1630 DAVDTK
+1630 
-1636 QYRTWL
+1636 
-1642 KDIFGGIEEKS
+1642 
-1653 GIRNERDPF
+1653 
-1662 DSRGNRRKW
+1662 
-1671 ETLHWENT
+1671 
-1679 LENVVQAMLEQPD
+1679 
-1692 VGKGTIFSATSI
+1692 
-1704 WGVSAK
+1704 
-1710 EYKTISDMKKDTAR
+1710 
-1724 LKTMS
+1724 
-1729 QQQYDTIRAGFEER
+1729 
-1743 LTAIADSIRDVK
+1743 
-1755 ADNEF
+1755 
-1760 IARDNAISAIVEA
+1760 
-1773 VRTKKTGSSMLAY
+1773 
-1786 LKGYSNRATAQT
+1786 
-1798 VKDIISLV
+1798 
-1806 RDISDMPTQYF
+1806 
-1817 EAKPHRVVNFS
+1817 
-1828 EIKMVELPESASDT
+1828 
-1842 LKKQLERR
+1842 
-1850 KIPYEVYGK
+1850 
-1859 TDEDRA
+1859 
-1865 TAVKKLNDV
+1865 
-1874 RFELNS
+1874 S

-1903 LSDAAIAIDNVT
+1903 QTDAAIAIDNVT
-1915 ALVSGILSDENI
+1915 ALVSEILSDDKA
-1927 SFRAKIRGK
+1927 SLRAKIRGK
-1936 SRAEVM
+1936 SRMEVI

-1947 QMNKEQGNGRLNT
+1947 QMNKEQGDGRLKT

-1980 VGREEYA
+1980 IGREEYA
-1987 RMMDIITGVES
+1987 RMVDIINGVES
-1998 YRRKF
+1998 YRKKV
-2003 KFTET
+2003 KFTDT

-2020 YPSLLRAWSSE
+2020 YPSLLRAWSNK

-2041 ELKDSGITVDSAS
+2041 ELKESGVAVDSTS
-2054 DVESDIFADLL
+2054 DVESDIFADLIS
-2065 GQYQNAK
+2065 QYQNAK
-2072 QAIKQWN
+2072 QAVKQWN

-2106 AFETTGEKSAYRK
+2106 AFETTGEKSTYRK
-2119 EVEARQESISKMLE
+2119 EVEARQAYISKFLE
-2133 KNRAKLTAARKRA
+2133 DHRTKLNAARKRA

-2170 QLLSDER
+2170 QLLSDDR
-2177 MRKVAESA
+2177 MRKIAESA

-2196 PQTVRDWAKSMQEI
+2196 PLTVRDWAKSMQEI

-2340 EIASPMAVIHDME
+2340 QIASPMAVIHDME

-2362 AAFEGIVYGQISAQ
+2362 AAFEEIVYGQISAQ

-2691 TPEEIRANMEQMD
+2691 TPAEIRANMEQMD

-2956 ATRKALYGVGHM
+2956 ATRKALYGIGHM

-3004 SEDLRRAVKR
+3004 SEDLQRAVKR

-3098 EQKASAISSL
+3098 GQKASAISSL

-3178 DEQALIIYAAGY
+3178 DEQALILYAAGY

>member
-21 SLGKSTSKK
+21 AIGKSTSKK

-159 LSAGGEVLMEV
+159 LSAGGEMLMEV

-215 VLKNLLKESSGEFV
+215 VLKDLLKESSGEFV

-452 RFSMTGDAAK
+452 RFYMTGDAAK

-526 KSAKQDANGGVWDK
+526 KSAKQDVNGGVWDK

-570 DQETQTGADGKTTV
+570 DQETQTGADGKTTAE
-584 KGENAAQGRE
+584 GESTAQERE

-680 TVFKDGSKRRLI
+680 TVFKDGSQRRLI

-732 LEDGAFDNYVQER
+732 LEDGAFDNYVRER

-770 VTRSFASEN
+770 VTRSFASEK

-865 LLFGSKLDAQ
+865 LLFGSKPDAQ
-875 NAETKSAA
+875 NANSAA

-1090 ALGNDFEVQG
+1090 ALGSDFEVQG

-1112 KKESATNKSKTGN
+1112 KKEN
-1125 NTRFELSQFGQY
+1125 
-1137 TAEESS
+1137 
-1143 SIQRDAK
+1143 
-1150 NEIAKSYDD
+1150 
-1159 VKRFISDST
+1159 
-1168 SENIQKRLFVGKIDK
+1168 VG
-1183 ETAKNILAQTDV
+1183 
-1195 YTYGKSIVLT
+1195 
-1205 SDDIRHIFDRH
+1205 
-1216 GSAFSEGQRG
+1216 
-1226 QIAITADNFDSV
+1226 
-1238 LRTIMKPDTVKPE
+1238 
-1251 VDKSGAIS
+1251 
-1259 LVFKKEINGN
+1259 
-1269 VTAVTVVSEKKKA
+1269 
-1282 LSLKSA
+1282 
-1288 WITVQKEKQHISPPS
+1288 
-1303 DVQAPN
+1303 
-1309 PTSKTVG
+1309 
-1316 SMNAVSD
+1316 
-1323 NSIHQNSENV
+1323 
-1333 KGKSKI
+1333 GKSKI

-1347 KIGSQTTPVKVQET
+1347 KIGNQTTPVKVQET

-1381 GGFPMPSIAVIKA
+1381 GGFPMPSIAVVKA

-1504 SGKGKIPTVQTEVRT
+1504 SGKGKIPIVQTEVRT

-1540 VRGIKTP
+1540 VREIKTP

-1566 IRNVYH
+1566 IRNAYH

-1710 EYKTISDMKKDTAR
+1710 EYKTIADMKKDTAR

-1817 EAKPHRVVNFS
+1817 EAKPKRAVDFS

-1874 RFELNS
+1874 RFELNF

-1903 LSDAAIAIDNVT
+1903 ISDAAIAIDNVT
-1915 ALVSGILSDENI
+1915 ALISGILSDENI

-2031 DGMMPSRILA
+2031 DGMMPSRILT
-2041 ELKDSGITVDSAS
+2041 ELKDSGVTVDSAS

-2340 EIASPMAVIHDME
+2340 QIASPMAVIHDME

-2362 AAFEGIVYGQISAQ
+2362 AAFEEIVYGQISAQ

-2475 VENFFNDVSK
+2475 VETFFNDVSK

-2557 NTIMKHAQG
+2557 NTIMKHAHG

-2626 VQGVRTDMTGAMDV
+2626 VQGVRTDLTGAMDV

-2691 TPEEIRANMEQMD
+2691 TPAEIRANMEQMD

-2761 QLGLSVDSDENCR
+2761 QLGLAIDSDENCR

>member
-836 METARAL
+836 METAQAL

-851 DAVRNSKGNSEIAS
+851 DAVWNSKGNSEIAS
-865 LLFGSKLDAQ
+865 LLFGSKPDAQ
-875 NAETKSAA
+875 NANSAA
-883 EGSDTLY
+883 ERAETLY

-902 REWKTTIDTAEA
+902 QEWKTTIDTVEA

-919 SLWDVTADESQTRN
+919 SIWDVTADESQTRN

-946 IYDILKA
+946 IYDILKS

-966 LGYGTRAGIDE
+966 LGYGTRSGIDE

-1112 KKESATNKSKTGN
+1112 KKNKTVDNVFETGKTAETSEFRRKSSDFGDIRFSLQYSGDIAEGQRRYLDTHPQKITSTELKQAQNDVATMVADMIKHKDILPDDTSRGKTLIKNGSYDVSVENTTICVRTLAYNSFVDMVAEKIGRPLSKMESFLVSQKLYDIATDPQCLYCYVSLDRKSYNDALLTYIDQRDEAIRAYKSAGMPNVKRESKSGLYADFLRGRKDTNNMWNRYSSFLKYAKEGTKILTKEDIATESKRAGLARDKGTLGEQMREMLAYAQSASWAKKQQAYVAYFDEILRMSPRVVNNLNKHYGLRFYSFSDYTPAFIVENMQQITDASIRGLKGLSYTKDTDYAKIFASTGMNINISVFAKKMADGTFAIDAKQSANIDEAISLRKQYPNVGIVVVATDVEGVKWALDQEWSDVVIPFHTVRTGADVAEFYNWSIFNEEQNDVVSDQNLWDAYVNSVAHTDSQKKKVSKMVYPSEHQN
-1125 NTRFELSQFGQY
+1125 NQARYLEICEERGLTPRFSKFLDNVNYMKLVNETRQSESQTVPLKPIFNIEEAKKSFQKFINKGGYYGGWYHEGVNVDAEASAVAEDVKSGKKANEVSYGRQDISNAMNAKRTQNRKHGEIRFELSRKDSDGNSLS
-1137 TAEESS
+1137 AG
-1143 SIQRDAK
+1143 QRDYFK
-1150 NEIAKSYDD
+1150 DSKIRDD
-1159 VKRFISDST
+1159 DGNLLVVYHGT
-1168 SENIQKRLFVGKIDK
+1168 SENFTV
-1183 ETAKNILAQTDV
+1183 
-1195 YTYGKSIVLT
+1195 
-1205 SDDIRHIFDRH
+1205 FDRTK
-1216 GSAFSEGQRG
+1216 SRANMDIQRSFFSPRDIDAGDYG
-1226 QIAITADNFDSV
+1226 
-1238 LRTIMKPDTVKPE
+1238 
-1251 VDKSGAIS
+1251 
-1259 LVFKKEINGN
+1259 GN
-1269 VTAVTVVSEKKKA
+1269 VGAYYLNIKNPASESMGYKA
-1282 LSLKSA
+1282 LNKFQGQNNAGVKAREYLESLGYDGVNNGGEEYIAFRSEQIKR
-1288 WITVQKEKQHISPPS
+1288 IDNK
-1303 DVQAPN
+1303 N
-1309 PTSKTVG
+1309 PTS
-1316 SMNAVSD
+1316 
-1323 NSIHQNSENV
+1323 
-1333 KGKSKI
+1333 
-1339 GENTRFEL
+1339 
-1347 KIGSQTTPVKVQET
+1347 
-1361 KNLIAIHN
+1361 
-1369 LTEQNLLDTLNL
+1369 
-1381 GGFPMPSIAVIKA
+1381 
-1394 DQGHSEYGDISVI
+1394 
-1407 FGKETIDPQ
+1407 DP
-1416 INSKNAIYGG
+1416 
-1426 DAWTPTYPTIEYK
+1426 
-1439 VAEKV
+1439 
-1444 ADRIRNKY
+1444 
-1452 YDLARKFGYDDVRP
+1452 
-1466 LYKYAN
+1466 
-1472 DLEDT
+1472 
-1477 LNKAKGEAELIS
+1477 
-1489 SLVDD
+1489 
-1494 EDMMRVFLMD
+1494 
-1504 SGKGKIPTVQTEVRT
+1504 
-1519 EMSPAEVE
+1519 
-1527 RAKFFINALGEDV
+1527 
-1540 VRGIKTP
+1540 
-1547 EGERIG
+1547 
-1553 FYRQKYLDEHSDA
+1553 
-1566 IRNVYH
+1566 
-1572 ELLTKEYGATEEEA
+1572 
-1586 QRVLENAKRYDLF
+1586 
-1599 RIVNDAYHYLE
+1599 
-1610 NGGVTVRTETDSA
+1610 
-1623 ASSKAVR
+1623 
-1630 DAVDTK
+1630 
-1636 QYRTWL
+1636 
-1642 KDIFGGIEEKS
+1642 
-1653 GIRNERDPF
+1653 
-1662 DSRGNRRKW
+1662 
-1671 ETLHWENT
+1671 
-1679 LENVVQAMLEQPD
+1679 
-1692 VGKGTIFSATSI
+1692 
-1704 WGVSAK
+1704 
-1710 EYKTISDMKKDTAR
+1710 
-1724 LKTMS
+1724 
-1729 QQQYDTIRAGFEER
+1729 
-1743 LTAIADSIRDVK
+1743 
-1755 ADNEF
+1755 
-1760 IARDNAISAIVEA
+1760 
-1773 VRTKKTGSSMLAY
+1773 
-1786 LKGYSNRATAQT
+1786 
-1798 VKDIISLV
+1798 
-1806 RDISDMPTQYF
+1806 
-1817 EAKPHRVVNFS
+1817 
-1828 EIKMVELPESASDT
+1828 
-1842 LKKQLERR
+1842 
-1850 KIPYEVYGK
+1850 
-1859 TDEDRA
+1859 
-1865 TAVKKLNDV
+1865 DV

-1915 ALVSGILSDENI
+1915 ALVSDILSDENI
-1927 SFRAKIRGK
+1927 SFRVKIRGK
-1936 SRAEVM
+1936 SRSEVM

-2008 EKADLKHMFDKG
+2008 EKADLKHMFDKE

-2031 DGMMPSRILA
+2031 DGMMPSRILT
-2041 ELKDSGITVDSAS
+2041 ELKDSGVTVDSAS

-2079 ESVLLNTVG
+2079 ESVLLNAVG

-2196 PQTVRDWAKSMQEI
+2196 PLTVRDWAKSMQEI
-2210 YSPKNPLLA
+2210 YNPKNPLLA

-2490 ADMRIIGSTNVL
+2490 ADMRILGSTNVL

-2691 TPEEIRANMEQMD
+2691 TPAEIRANMEQMD

-2761 QLGLSVDSDENCR
+2761 QLGLSIDSDENCR

-2846 ELAVAKKRAGR
+2846 ELAVAKKRAVR

>member
-1 MAIVDLKKDYVAG
+1 MAISDYKFEYSSSGKKIAPMDG
-14 NKTNFGG
+14 I
-21 SLGKSTSKK
+21 SSKK
-30 EDSSFLGNLAYI
+30 TSRSNSSAGGNLAYI
-42 GGNTAAGF
+42 GGNTAAGL

-63 TGAKIAGDDRLA
+63 GVAKLAGDDRLA

-91 ADRYSPGKVTQF
+91 AEKYSPGKVTQF

-126 GTVVFGAGIFG
+126 GTVIFGTGIFG

-159 LSAGGEVLMEV
+159 LSAGGELLMEK

-180 RIGAGVTGN
+180 RIGAGVTGS

-215 VLKNLLKESSGEFV
+215 VLKDLLKESSGEFI

-265 FASGAM
+265 FASGAL
-271 MSGSSMVI
+271 MSGSSMII

-329 SVESYNA
+329 SVENYNA

-362 IGVMQAYANIMKAD
+362 IGVMQAYTNIMKAD
-376 AQTLEK
+376 AQTLEQ
-382 YAQLASYYTNEKVTT
+382 YASLASYYTKEKVTAK
-397 RDLLANRD
+397 DLLANRD

-431 EVRDFTRTTEGGNT
+431 EVRDFTSTMEGGNAT
-445 SESTGET
+445 EGAGET
-452 RFSMTGDAAK
+452 RFSMTGEAAK
-462 QELKN
+462 QALKN

-477 EAQQT
+477 GAQQT
-482 AQATEITQTS
+482 AQATEITQTA
-492 FDGGKS
+492 FDDSKR
-498 VQNVHIIDRM
+498 VQNVRVADNM

-526 KSAKQDANGGVWDK
+526 TSAKQDANGGVWDK

-546 EMRQYFEQAKEG
+546 EMRQYYEQAKEG
-558 AVQYEAQKAAQT
+558 ATQYEAQRAAQT
-570 DQETQTGADGKTTV
+570 AQETQAGTDGKTTAE
-584 KGENAAQGRE
+584 GENAAKGQ
-594 GAEKKAQEKPRQKSE
+594 EKAKEKPRQKSE
-609 IDSATEKKLNKMVK
+609 IDSATEQKLNKMVK

-646 GVDAKTVKKIAI
+646 GVNAKTVKKIAI

-680 TVFKDGSKRRLI
+680 TVFKDGSQRRLI
-692 LLNPDIQSP
+692 LLNPDIKSP

-718 YTNMKAVMDVTSGM
+718 YTSMKAVMDVTSGM
-732 LEDGAFDNYVQER
+732 LEKGAFDNYIKEN

-770 VTRSFASEN
+770 VTRSFADEK

-806 LTRVARSNQKLVLR
+806 LTRIARSNQKLVLR
-820 AFRAIGRWIN
+820 TFRAIGRWIN

-836 METARAL
+836 IETARSL
-843 EGYFRTIE
+843 EGYLRTIE

-865 LLFGSKLDAQ
+865 LLFGSNTVAQ
-875 NAETKSAA
+875 TAETKSAA
-883 EGSDTLY
+883 E
-890 SLPAVSPVKPSS
+890 
-902 REWKTTIDTAEA
+902 
-914 KKRFP
+914 
-919 SLWDVTADESQTRN
+919 ES
-933 PTQIRSTV
+933 
-941 STYRK
+941 
-946 IYDILKA
+946 
-953 EGFSGKILDASSG
+953 E
-966 LGYGTRAGIDE
+966 
-977 YGFEVD
+977 
-983 DIEPYPDRS
+983 
-992 YSPKYTD
+992 
-999 YSALEGKYD
+999 
-1008 AIISN
+1008 
-1013 AVLNVLPQDQRD
+1013 
-1025 ALVVKMG
+1025 
-1032 KLLADGGKLFV
+1032 
-1043 NVRGDDVNTL
+1043 
-1053 SSNPSNVKIGDM
+1053 
-1065 EWFVSSTGSYQK
+1065 
-1077 GFTRNELVAYLKD
+1077 
-1090 ALGNDFEVQG
+1090 
-1100 TSKFGKASAIVT
+1100 
-1112 KKESATNKSKTGN
+1112 
-1125 NTRFELSQFGQY
+1125 TRFELAEGERERIEQY
-1137 TAEESS
+1137 EK
-1143 SIQRDAK
+1143 RVDAW
-1150 NEIAKSYDD
+1150 
-1159 VKRFISDST
+1159 
-1168 SENIQKRLFVGKIDK
+1168 DK
-1183 ETAKNILAQTDV
+1183 ETEGFSFVMCNTTSAIADIDMGNGKIGEKQIRIDASKIKKILNTHPNMTIDTIKALPYALTDPVLVMQSRSVEGRIVV
-1195 YTYGKSIVLT
+1195 YGEVYDTNGVPV
-1205 SDDIRHIFDRH
+1205 
-1216 GSAFSEGQRG
+1216 
-1226 QIAITADNFDSV
+1226 QIAMELNPRARSGKTSYVDIIKVASAYSKSNTQNFINNSKILYTDKNKSRLSDWLNV
-1238 LRTIMKPDTVKPE
+1238 NRLQLPLR
-1251 VDKSGAIS
+1251 SR
-1259 LVFKKEINGN
+1259 
-1269 VTAVTVVSEKKKA
+1269 SE
-1282 LSLKSA
+1282 SA
-1288 WITVQKEKQHISPPS
+1288 
-1303 DVQAPN
+1303 
-1309 PTSKTVG
+1309 PT
-1316 SMNAVSD
+1316 D
-1323 NSIHQNSENV
+1323 SIHQKSENV
-1333 KGKSKI
+1333 NGKSKN
-1339 GENTRFEL
+1339 GENTRFSIQ
-1347 KIGSQTTPVKVQET
+1347 IGDEGVSTKGRYRLET
-1361 KNLIAIHN
+1361 DSETLLRDIS
-1369 LTEQNLLDTLNL
+1369 EQNDIERFLPVGLSKD
-1381 GGFPMPSIAVIKA
+1381 FIKA
-1394 DQGHSEYGDISVI
+1394 IRRSNGFAPPRLYRGMEAAELDYIIKNGFIKSNSTYNFTNQQGQTRFSSQIQTALSYATSFAPTGIREKFFEQGLPAYIVEVGNYSDLNFVNEDSIESYTKKEVDTKYITRVIELTYDADAKKVKARDI
-1407 FGKETIDPQ
+1407 E
-1416 INSKNAIYGG
+1416 INGMNQ
-1426 DAWTPTYPTIEYK
+1426 
-1439 VAEKV
+1439 
-1444 ADRIRNKY
+1444 
-1452 YDLARKFGYDDVRP
+1452 
-1466 LYKYAN
+1466 
-1472 DLEDT
+1472 
-1477 LNKAKGEAELIS
+1477 AKGEPIHGVPSFVRDKVTGTILYEHQDAEGYEDGKYIS
-1489 SLVDD
+1489 EKNPDVLFDFDMVESHKGSKFDYNSYLGISGDPKNLVPYKFDDSQDIEKRNLNSKHSEIRFELSHKDSDGNSLSAGQRNYFKDSKIRDD
-1494 EDMMRVFLMD
+1494 DGNLLV
-1504 SGKGKIPTVQTEVRT
+1504 
-1519 EMSPAEVE
+1519 
-1527 RAKFFINALGEDV
+1527 
-1540 VRGIKTP
+1540 
-1547 EGERIG
+1547 
-1553 FYRQKYLDEHSDA
+1553 
-1566 IRNVYH
+1566 VYH
-1572 ELLTKEYGATEEEA
+1572 GTSEKFTVFDRTKSRANMDIQGSFFSPWDTDAGGYGGNVGAYYLNIKNPASESMGYKA
-1586 QRVLENAKRYDLF
+1586 LNKFQGQNNAGVKARE
-1599 RIVNDAYHYLE
+1599 YLE
-1610 NGGVTVRTETDSA
+1610 SLGYDGVNNGG
-1623 ASSKAVR
+1623 
-1630 DAVDTK
+1630 
-1636 QYRTWL
+1636 
-1642 KDIFGGIEEKS
+1642 EEYIAFRSEQIKRIDNKNPTS
-1653 GIRNERDPF
+1653 DP
-1662 DSRGNRRKW
+1662 
-1671 ETLHWENT
+1671 
-1679 LENVVQAMLEQPD
+1679 
-1692 VGKGTIFSATSI
+1692 
-1704 WGVSAK
+1704 
-1710 EYKTISDMKKDTAR
+1710 
-1724 LKTMS
+1724 
-1729 QQQYDTIRAGFEER
+1729 
-1743 LTAIADSIRDVK
+1743 
-1755 ADNEF
+1755 
-1760 IARDNAISAIVEA
+1760 
-1773 VRTKKTGSSMLAY
+1773 
-1786 LKGYSNRATAQT
+1786 
-1798 VKDIISLV
+1798 
-1806 RDISDMPTQYF
+1806 
-1817 EAKPHRVVNFS
+1817 
-1828 EIKMVELPESASDT
+1828 
-1842 LKKQLERR
+1842 
-1850 KIPYEVYGK
+1850 
-1859 TDEDRA
+1859 
-1865 TAVKKLNDV
+1865 DV
-1874 RFELNS
+1874 RFELDS
-1880 GTGYS
+1880 GAGYS

-1903 LSDAAIAIDNVT
+1903 QTDAAIAIDNVT
-1915 ALVSGILSDENI
+1915 ALVSEILSDEKA
-1927 SFRAKIRGK
+1927 SLRAKIRGK
-1936 SRAEVM
+1936 SRMEVI

-1947 QMNKEQGNGRLNT
+1947 QMNKEQGDGRLKT

-1980 VGREEYA
+1980 IGREEYA
-1987 RMMDIITGVES
+1987 RMVDIINGVES
-1998 YRRKF
+1998 YRKKV

-2020 YPSLLRAWSSE
+2020 YPSLLRSWSSE

-2041 ELKDSGITVDSAS
+2041 ELKESGVAVDSTS
-2054 DVESDIFADLL
+2054 DVESDIFADLIS
-2065 GQYQNAK
+2065 QYQNAK
-2072 QAIKQWN
+2072 QAVKQWN

-2106 AFETTGEKSAYRK
+2106 AFETTGEKSTYRK
-2119 EVEARQESISKMLE
+2119 EVEARQAYISKFLE
-2133 KNRAKLTAARKRA
+2133 DHRTKLNAARKRA
-2146 MSESRLYRNAIKLD
+2146 ISESRLYRNAIKLD

-2170 QLLSDER
+2170 QLLSDDR

-2196 PQTVRDWAKSMQEI
+2196 PLTVRDWAKSMQEI

-2219 IYGEADEETGKF
+2219 VYGEINTETGAYD
-2231 EHTYYSNEVG
+2231 HTYYSNEVG
-2241 EALNRLAQIDTEVYR
+2241 EALNRLTQIDT
-2256 NGKKVQ
+2256 GKKF
-2262 VKYLTDEQIVDLDTV
+2262 LTDEQIVDLDTV
-2277 ISGITRLY
+2277 VSGITRLY

-2301 ETAQRGVDNMQWIAD
+2301 ETAQRGVDNMQWIAN
-2316 ERVKKGKRFGVID
+2316 ERAKKGKRLGIVD
-2329 KIKRWTDAYLY
+2329 KIRRWTDAYLY

-2362 AAFEGIVYGQISAQ
+2362 AAFEEVVYGQIGAQ
-2376 TMFADLMNPF
+2376 TMFANLMDPF

-2399 LARDTVN
+2399 LARETVN
-2406 FRGHEL
+2406 FQGHEL

-2426 EHAQLGLETFGIVF
+2426 EHARLGLETFGIVF
-2440 DDKNGNRVKTG
+2440 DDKDGNRVKTG
-2451 SLKGYDANALYKSFS
+2451 ALKGYDAETLYKSFN

-2490 ADMRIIGSTNVL
+2490 ADMRILGSTNVL
-2502 DDYYFPILRDR
+2502 EDYYFPIQRDR

-2613 KGMLNYL
+2613 KGILIYL
-2620 SKLLAD
+2620 SNLLAD
-2626 VQGVRTDMTGAMDV
+2626 VQGVRTDMTGPMAVME
-2640 IDHALTKVYGLYAQ
+2640 HALTKVYGLYAQ

-2691 TPEEIRANMEQMD
+2691 SPAEIRANMEQMD

-2761 QLGLSVDSDENCR
+2761 QLGLAIDSDENCR

-2826 AIRRFM
+2826 AIRRFL

-2985 RFSKP
+2985 RISKP

-3004 SEDLRRAVKR
+3004 SEDLQRAVKR

-3058 GGIPDDLTRAQRKT
+3058 GGIPDGLTRTQRKT

-3087 IESDAYKAFDD
+3087 VESDAYKAFDD

-3148 GLKAKEDAETPKDG
+3148 GLKAKENAETPKDG

-3178 DEQALIIYAAGY
+3178 DEQALMLYAAGY
-3190 HSASDLSAFLRV
+3190 HSTSDLSAFLRV
-3202 LNAKNL
+3202 LNARNL

-3215 LAEIFKLDVKKGKLV
+3215 FAEIFKLDVKNGKLV

>member
-1 MAIVDLKKDYVAG
+1 MARSDYVREYVIGNGKVSNAG
-14 NKTNFGG
+14 RSGYIR
-21 SLGKSTSKK
+21 KSD
-30 EDSSFLGNLAYI
+30 DSSFLGNLAYI

-63 TGAKIAGDDRLA
+63 GVAKLAGDDRLA

-91 ADRYSPGKVTQF
+91 AEKYSPDKVTQF

-126 GTVVFGAGIFG
+126 GTVVFGTGIFG

-159 LSAGGEVLMEV
+159 LSAGGEMLMEV

-215 VLKNLLKESSGEFV
+215 VLKDLLNESSGEFV

-445 SESTGET
+445 SESKGET

-526 KSAKQDANGGVWDK
+526 KSEKQDANGGVWDK

-584 KGENAAQGRE
+584 KGENSAQERE

-680 TVFKDGSKRRLI
+680 TVFKDGSQRRLI

-707 HEFMHDMMHDQ
+707 HEFLHDMMNDK
-718 YTNMKAVMDVTSGM
+718 YINMESVINLTSDSLKNGVFDKYI
-732 LEDGAFDNYVQER
+732 EDM

-752 CAKAG
+752 NAKAG

-770 VTRSFASEN
+770 VTRSYATKEAEN
-779 AEKAFDLMMREEA
+779 KFNLLMREEA
-792 TANFGA
+792 AAHFGA
-798 EFLYRRGF
+798 NMLYERNYATRLAKYEQNAFLR
-806 LTRVARSNQKLVLR
+806 T
-820 AFRAIGRWIN
+820 FRAIGRWVN

-836 METARAL
+836 VGTASVMEEYL
-843 EGYFRTIE
+843 GHIE
-851 DAVRNSKGNSEIAS
+851 DAVRFSKDRTEKSS
-865 LLFGSKLDAQ
+865 LSLFSQ
-875 NAETKSAA
+875 TAETKSAA
-883 EGSDTLY
+883 E
-890 SLPAVSPVKPSS
+890 
-902 REWKTTIDTAEA
+902 
-914 KKRFP
+914 
-919 SLWDVTADESQTRN
+919 ES
-933 PTQIRSTV
+933 
-941 STYRK
+941 
-946 IYDILKA
+946 
-953 EGFSGKILDASSG
+953 E
-966 LGYGTRAGIDE
+966 
-977 YGFEVD
+977 
-983 DIEPYPDRS
+983 
-992 YSPKYTD
+992 
-999 YSALEGKYD
+999 
-1008 AIISN
+1008 
-1013 AVLNVLPQDQRD
+1013 
-1025 ALVVKMG
+1025 
-1032 KLLADGGKLFV
+1032 
-1043 NVRGDDVNTL
+1043 
-1053 SSNPSNVKIGDM
+1053 
-1065 EWFVSSTGSYQK
+1065 
-1077 GFTRNELVAYLKD
+1077 
-1090 ALGNDFEVQG
+1090 
-1100 TSKFGKASAIVT
+1100 
-1112 KKESATNKSKTGN
+1112 
-1125 NTRFELSQFGQY
+1125 TRFELAEGERERIEQY
-1137 TAEESS
+1137 EK
-1143 SIQRDAK
+1143 RVDAWDK
-1150 NEIAKSYDD
+1150 KTEGFSFVMCNTTSAIADID
-1159 VKRFISDST
+1159 MG
-1168 SENIQKRLFVGKIDK
+1168 NGKIGEKQIRIDASK
-1183 ETAKNILAQTDV
+1183 IKKILNTHPNMTIDTIKALPYALTDPILVMQSRSVEGRIVV
-1195 YTYGKSIVLT
+1195 YGEVYDTNGVPV
-1205 SDDIRHIFDRH
+1205 
-1216 GSAFSEGQRG
+1216 
-1226 QIAITADNFDSV
+1226 QIAMELNPRARSGKTSYVDIIKVASAYSKSNTQNFINNSKILYTDKNKSRLSDWLNVNRLQLPLRSRSESALNEASTDRAAESATRWDNASV
-1238 LRTIMKPDTVKPE
+1238 R
-1251 VDKSGAIS
+1251 
-1259 LVFKKEINGN
+1259 N
-1269 VTAVTVVSEKKKA
+1269 
-1282 LSLKSA
+1282 
-1288 WITVQKEKQHISPPS
+1288 QHISPPS

-1323 NSIHQNSENV
+1323 NSIHQKSENV

-1347 KIGSQTTPVKVQET
+1347 PSKDSNGNTLSSKQRDYFKESKIRDDDG
-1361 KNLIAIHN
+1361 
-1369 LTEQNLLDTLNL
+1369 NLLVVYHGTSENFTVFDRTKSRANMDIQGSFFSPWDIDA
-1381 GGFPMPSIAVIKA
+1381 GG
-1394 DQGHSEYGDISVI
+1394 
-1407 FGKETIDPQ
+1407 
-1416 INSKNAIYGG
+1416 YGG
-1426 DAWTPTYPTIEYK
+1426 NVGAYYLNIKNPASETMGYKALNKFQGQNNAGVKAREYL
-1439 VAEKV
+1439 ES
-1444 ADRIRNKY
+1444 
-1452 YDLARKFGYDDVRP
+1452 LGYD
-1466 LYKYAN
+1466 
-1472 DLEDT
+1472 
-1477 LNKAKGEAELIS
+1477 G
-1489 SLVDD
+1489 
-1494 EDMMRVFLMD
+1494 
-1504 SGKGKIPTVQTEVRT
+1504 
-1519 EMSPAEVE
+1519 
-1527 RAKFFINALGEDV
+1527 
-1540 VRGIKTP
+1540 
-1547 EGERIG
+1547 
-1553 FYRQKYLDEHSDA
+1553 
-1566 IRNVYH
+1566 
-1572 ELLTKEYGATEEEA
+1572 
-1586 QRVLENAKRYDLF
+1586 
-1599 RIVNDAYHYLE
+1599 VN
-1610 NGGVTVRTETDSA
+1610 NGG
-1623 ASSKAVR
+1623 
-1630 DAVDTK
+1630 
-1636 QYRTWL
+1636 
-1642 KDIFGGIEEKS
+1642 EEYIAFRSEQIKRIDNKNPTS
-1653 GIRNERDPF
+1653 DP
-1662 DSRGNRRKW
+1662 
-1671 ETLHWENT
+1671 
-1679 LENVVQAMLEQPD
+1679 
-1692 VGKGTIFSATSI
+1692 
-1704 WGVSAK
+1704 
-1710 EYKTISDMKKDTAR
+1710 
-1724 LKTMS
+1724 
-1729 QQQYDTIRAGFEER
+1729 
-1743 LTAIADSIRDVK
+1743 
-1755 ADNEF
+1755 
-1760 IARDNAISAIVEA
+1760 
-1773 VRTKKTGSSMLAY
+1773 
-1786 LKGYSNRATAQT
+1786 
-1798 VKDIISLV
+1798 
-1806 RDISDMPTQYF
+1806 
-1817 EAKPHRVVNFS
+1817 
-1828 EIKMVELPESASDT
+1828 
-1842 LKKQLERR
+1842 
-1850 KIPYEVYGK
+1850 
-1859 TDEDRA
+1859 
-1865 TAVKKLNDV
+1865 DV

-1903 LSDAAIAIDNVT
+1903 ISDAAIAIDNVT

-2041 ELKDSGITVDSAS
+2041 ELKDSGVTVDSAS

-2100 AHEILK
+2100 AREILK

-2133 KNRAKLTAARKRA
+2133 KNRAKLDASRKRSR
-2146 MSESRLYRNAIKLD
+2146 SEYQLYRAGIDL
-2160 EQLKRDRRSS
+2160 EQRLKRDKRSNKLF
-2170 QLLSDER
+2170 QDAGVREI
-2177 MRKVAESA
+2177 ANA
-2185 AKIGKPRNARN
+2185 AVKLAKPRNVRN
-2196 PQTVRDWAKSMQEI
+2196 PVAVLSFAKAMQDI

-2219 IYGEADEETGKF
+2219 IYGEADKKTG
-2231 EHTYYSNEVG
+2231 EYENTYYNPEVG
-2241 EALNRLAQIDTEVYR
+2241 DALNRLTQIDTEVYR
-2256 NGKKVQ
+2256 RGKKVKN
-2262 VKYLTDEQIVDLDTV
+2262 KYLTDAQVIDLQTV
-2277 ISGITRLY
+2277 VSGIDRLY
-2285 RDYDTVY
+2285 REYDTVY
-2292 FQGKRQSLT
+2292 YQGKRVGLT
-2301 ETAQRGVDNMQWIAD
+2301 ETAQQGVDNLLWI
-2316 ERVKKGKRFGVID
+2316 EENRNKNGKKWYAPLKNFIGG
-2329 KIKRWTDAYLY
+2329 YLR
-2340 EIASPMAVIHDME
+2340 ETVSPLVVVRNLEM
-2353 RHDPNGVLS
+2353 HDPNGVLS
-2362 AAFEGIVYGQISAQ
+2362 KYYEEVVRGDLNTRTMTANLMDTFEK
-2376 TMFADLMNPF
+2376 
-2386 ETFYKENKGYKKA
+2386 FYKENKGYQKA
-2399 LARDTVN
+2399 LARDTVK
-2406 FRGHEL
+2406 FMGFEMS
-2412 TKAQAISLYCTMKR
+2412 KAQAITLYCTMKS
-2426 EHAQLGLETFGIVF
+2426 EHARLGFETFGF
-2440 DDKNGNRVKTG
+2440 TYEDKNGNLVETG
-2451 SLKGYDANALYKSFS
+2451 AIKNYDIKILYNSFN
-2466 ETDKRFISL
+2466 ETDKRFISI
-2475 VENFFNDVSK
+2475 VEQFFNETSRK
-2485 KVKGD
+2485 IKTET
-2490 ADMRIIGSTNVL
+2490 DMRVIGSTNVL
-2502 DDYYFPILRDR
+2502 EDYYFPILRDR
-2513 SQRTNS
+2513 KQRGSN
-2519 VGDTRRGIS
+2519 VGDMRKAMMNT
-2528 DFLETVLNLSFN
+2528 LETVNNISAN
-2540 QNTVRHADG
+2540 QNRIEHADG
-2549 RIEISDVT
+2549 RLDIYDVT
-2557 NTIMKHAQG
+2557 AIIERHAV
-2566 LAIYAN
+2566 AMATYSN
-2572 LYEQI
+2572 LYEPI
-2577 QTFDRILN
+2577 QSFERVLN
-2585 KKVGEMDADGKL
+2585 ARVGQRDANGKL
-2597 IRETTKSLGE
+2597 IRQTETTIGE
-2607 MMEDNH
+2607 LME
-2613 KGMLNYL
+2613 
-2620 SKLLAD
+2620 KLYPGFRDSFTKLFGD
-2626 VQGVRTDMTGAMDV
+2626 IQGVKASREGVWDTVGKGIEKAQ
-2640 IDHALTKVYGLYAQ
+2640 GLYAS
-2654 AAVSGNIKTA
+2654 AVVSGNIKTA
-2664 ILPLASYFA
+2664 MLPPMSMFAAGSLIDMKYLSRSLTMNNTKETRKASY
-2673 TGLYVDA
+2673 
-2680 RHMAKGFAMNA
+2680 
-2691 TPEEIRANMEQMD
+2691 EEME
-2704 KYSSVTKGRYYD
+2704 KYSSVIKGRYYD
-2716 RGAIKSQTVQDEV
+2716 RGAIKARTVQDSV
-2729 RGLISVTGKGIEA
+2729 RGVISVTGKGIEI
-2742 TERFMLSK
+2742 TEKFMINKLWS
-2750 VWNACK
+2750 ACK
-2756 SQTAE
+2756 LQTSE
-2761 QLGLSVDSDENCR
+2761 QLGLAFDSDENCR
-2774 AAAKLFDKVVI
+2774 AAAKLFDKVVT
-2785 ETQSQYVASMK
+2785 ETQSQYVPSMK
-2796 SAMGRSKNQLVRGLT
+2796 SSLARHNNVIVRGFT
-2811 MFKSDGAA
+2811 QFKSDGQA
-2819 MFSSSFD
+2819 MLGSLYDNVRGYFD
-2826 AIRRFM
+2826 LKERE
-2832 DLRDRAKAG
+2832 KAG
-2841 QDVGK
+2841 QNVDA
-2846 ELAVAKKRAGR
+2846 ELKAAKKRAAR
-2857 AVASVASVCV
+2857 SIPSIAAVCV
-2867 AVAIITQAMRY
+2867 GVAIITQGMRY
-2878 AFNNDDEEEETPAKN
+2878 LFNNDDEDDETPVKN
-2893 IAMNTMNSA
+2893 IAMNTLNSA

-2930 NDGINGVR
+2930 NDGVNGIKA
-2938 GMVSLFG
+2938 MTSLIG
-2945 DKNATQADVAR
+2945 NDNATQADVAR

-2985 RFSKP
+2985 RISKP

-3004 SEDLRRAVKR
+3004 SEDLQRAVKR

-3058 GGIPDDLTRAQRKT
+3058 SGIPDDLTRAQRKT

-3087 IESDAYKAFDD
+3087 IESDSYKAFDD
-3098 EQKASAISSL
+3098 GQKASAISSL

-3178 DEQALIIYAAGY
+3178 DEQALILYAAGY

-3215 LAEIFKLDVKKGKLV
+3215 LAEIFKLDVKNGKLV
-3230 ERKTTKKTA
+3230 ERKTEKKTA

>member
-21 SLGKSTSKK
+21 ALGKSTSKK

-50 GGVFEGIGRLVSS
+50 GGVFEGIGRLASS
-63 TGAKIAGDDRLA
+63 GVAKLAGDDRLA

-126 GTVVFGAGIFG
+126 GMVVFGAGIFG
-137 NSVGEAVNKTGQLG
+137 NSVGEAVDKTGQLG

-159 LSAGGEVLMEV
+159 LSAGGEMLMEV

-215 VLKNLLKESSGEFV
+215 VLKDLLKESSGEFV

-431 EVRDFTRTTEGGNT
+431 EVRDFTRTAEGGNT

-452 RFSMTGDAAK
+452 RFSMNGDAAK

-546 EMRQYFEQAKEG
+546 EMRQYFEQAKAG

-570 DQETQTGADGKTTV
+570 DQEAQTGADGKTTV
-584 KGENAAQGRE
+584 EGENVAQERE

-680 TVFKDGSKRRLI
+680 TVFKDGSQRRLI

-732 LEDGAFDNYVQER
+732 LEDGAFDNYVRER

-770 VTRSFASEN
+770 VTRSFASEK

-836 METARAL
+836 METAQAL

-883 EGSDTLY
+883 EGS
-890 SLPAVSPVKPSS
+890 
-902 REWKTTIDTAEA
+902 EI
-914 KKRFP
+914 
-919 SLWDVTADESQTRN
+919 
-933 PTQIRSTV
+933 
-941 STYRK
+941 
-946 IYDILKA
+946 
-953 EGFSGKILDASSG
+953 
-966 LGYGTRAGIDE
+966 
-977 YGFEVD
+977 
-983 DIEPYPDRS
+983 
-992 YSPKYTD
+992 
-999 YSALEGKYD
+999 
-1008 AIISN
+1008 
-1013 AVLNVLPQDQRD
+1013 
-1025 ALVVKMG
+1025 
-1032 KLLADGGKLFV
+1032 
-1043 NVRGDDVNTL
+1043 
-1053 SSNPSNVKIGDM
+1053 
-1065 EWFVSSTGSYQK
+1065 
-1077 GFTRNELVAYLKD
+1077 
-1090 ALGNDFEVQG
+1090 
-1100 TSKFGKASAIVT
+1100 
-1112 KKESATNKSKTGN
+1112 
-1125 NTRFELSQFGQY
+1125 RFELNQFGQY

-1143 SIQRDAK
+1143 SIQRDAR

-1259 LVFKKEINGN
+1259 LVFKKEINEN

-1323 NSIHQNSENV
+1323 NSIHQKAENV
-1333 KGKSKI
+1333 KRKSEI

-1347 KIGSQTTPVKVQET
+1347 PDTRYTELAKAPEKNQKQLSEMVREAAEAAGYTKHAYHGTPNTEFTVFDKGRVGKGNDQYGAGFYFATNEDAASHYGTRVIDSYLNISKPINIGNAT
-1361 KNLIAIHN
+1361 
-1369 LTEQNLLDTLNL
+1369 NLLAYDKSFTQKQAYEIIKRLPDIYDAENSPL
-1381 GGFPMPSIAVIKA
+1381 GDYF
-1394 DQGHSEYGDISVI
+1394 DEYWDGGAKDWMIRELAKSNNTIGD
-1407 FGKETIDPQ
+1407 
-1416 INSKNAIYGG
+1416 
-1426 DAWTPTYPTIEYK
+1426 
-1439 VAEKV
+1439 
-1444 ADRIRNKY
+1444 
-1452 YDLARKFGYDDVRP
+1452 L
-1466 LYKYAN
+1466 
-1472 DLEDT
+1472 
-1477 LNKAKGEAELIS
+1477 
-1489 SLVDD
+1489 
-1494 EDMMRVFLMD
+1494 D
-1504 SGKGKIPTVQTEVRT
+1504 SG
-1519 EMSPAEVE
+1519 
-1527 RAKFFINALGEDV
+1527 
-1540 VRGIKTP
+1540 
-1547 EGERIG
+1547 
-1553 FYRQKYLDEHSDA
+1553 
-1566 IRNVYH
+1566 
-1572 ELLTKEYGATEEEA
+1572 
-1586 QRVLENAKRYDLF
+1586 LF
-1599 RIVNDAYHYLE
+1599 RDYPNELHE
-1610 NGGVTVRTETDSA
+1610 
-1623 ASSKAVR
+1623 AVR
-1630 DAVDTK
+1630 DVTGYD
-1636 QYRTWL
+1636 
-1642 KDIFGGIEEKS
+1642 GIEVNVEGGKFYVAWFDNQMKS
-1653 GIRNERDPF
+1653 ADPVTYDANGNVIPLSKRFDKSKNDIR
-1662 DSRGNRRKW
+1662 
-1671 ETLHWENT
+1671 
-1679 LENVVQAMLEQPD
+1679 
-1692 VGKGTIFSATSI
+1692 
-1704 WGVSAK
+1704 
-1710 EYKTISDMKKDTAR
+1710 Y
-1724 LKTMS
+1724 
-1729 QQQYDTIRAGFEER
+1729 
-1743 LTAIADSIRDVK
+1743 
-1755 ADNEF
+1755 
-1760 IARDNAISAIVEA
+1760 
-1773 VRTKKTGSSMLAY
+1773 
-1786 LKGYSNRATAQT
+1786 
-1798 VKDIISLV
+1798 
-1806 RDISDMPTQYF
+1806 
-1817 EAKPHRVVNFS
+1817 
-1828 EIKMVELPESASDT
+1828 
-1842 LKKQLERR
+1842 
-1850 KIPYEVYGK
+1850 
-1859 TDEDRA
+1859 
-1865 TAVKKLNDV
+1865 
-1874 RFELNS
+1874 ELNS

-1893 ANRTKGKVYS
+1893 ANRTKRKVYS

-1936 SRAEVM
+1936 SRSEVM

-2031 DGMMPSRILA
+2031 DGMMPSRILT
-2041 ELKDSGITVDSAS
+2041 ELKDSGVTVDSAS

-2160 EQLKRDRRSS
+2160 EQLKHDRRSS

-2196 PQTVRDWAKSMQEI
+2196 PLTVRDWAKSMQEI
-2210 YSPKNPLLA
+2210 YNPKNPLLA

-2241 EALNRLAQIDTEVYR
+2241 EALNRLANIDTEVYR

-2340 EIASPMAVIHDME
+2340 QIASPMAVIHDME

-2362 AAFEGIVYGQISAQ
+2362 AAFEEIVYGQISAQ

-2426 EHAQLGLETFGIVF
+2426 EHAKLGLETFGIVF

-2691 TPEEIRANMEQMD
+2691 TPAEIRANMEQMD

-2761 QLGLSVDSDENCR
+2761 QLGLAVDSDENCR

-2985 RFSKP
+2985 RISKP
-2990 AMYGYDSIFSGEKY
+2990 TMYGYDSIFSGEKY
-3004 SEDLRRAVKR
+3004 SEDLQRAVKR

-3087 IESDAYKAFDD
+3087 VESDAYKAFDD

-3134 MGADKFGKARAYLS
+3134 MGADKFGKSRAYLS

-3168 KGLKGMGLTS
+3168 KGLKGMGMTS
-3178 DEQALIIYAAGY
+3178 DEQALILYAAGY
-3190 HSASDLSAFLRV
+3190 HSVSDLSAFLRV

-3215 LAEIFKLDVKKGKLV
+3215 LAEIFKLDVKNGKLV

>member
-1 MAIVDLKKDYVAG
+1 MAISDYKFEYSSSGRKIAPLDG
-14 NKTNFGG
+14 I
-21 SLGKSTSKK
+21 SSKK
-30 EDSSFLGNLAYI
+30 PSKSNSSVGGNLAYI

-91 ADRYSPGKVTQF
+91 AEKYSPGKVTQF

-126 GTVVFGAGIFG
+126 GMVVFGTGIFG

-159 LSAGGEVLMEV
+159 LSAGGEMLMEV

-215 VLKNLLKESSGEFV
+215 VLKDLLKESSGEFV

-239 GISRLTGVDPEAS
+239 GISRLTGVEPEAS
-252 TTLGQAIYSGMVG
+252 TTLSQAIYSGMVG

-376 AQTLEK
+376 TQTLEK

-452 RFSMTGDAAK
+452 RFSMTGDATK

-558 AVQYEAQKAAQT
+558 AVQYESQKAAQT
-570 DQETQTGADGKTTV
+570 DQGTQTGTDGKTTV
-584 KGENAAQGRE
+584 EGENAAQERE

-609 IDSATEKKLNKMVK
+609 IDSATEKKLNKMVT

-629 YRDRVAVSR
+629 YRDRVAVYR

-680 TVFKDGSKRRLI
+680 TVFKDGSQRRLI
-692 LLNPDIQSP
+692 LLNPNIQSP
-701 LEQTFL
+701 LERTFL

-732 LEDGAFDNYVQER
+732 LEDGALDNYVRER

-770 VTRSFASEN
+770 VTRSFASEK

-836 METARAL
+836 METAQAL

-865 LLFGSKLDAQ
+865 LLFGSKPDAQ

-883 EGSDTLY
+883 EESETRY
-890 SLPAVSPVKPSS
+890 SLPEALSRLGDYDETRIRHIESSNKDRIVRDYAEIKKFIIDS
-902 REWKTTIDTAEA
+902 REGKNFERIHIGVVNDSTATMV
-914 KKRFP
+914 K
-919 SLWDVTADESQTRN
+919 N
-933 PTQIRSTV
+933 ST
-941 STYRK
+941 
-946 IYDILKA
+946 
-953 EGFSGKILDASSG
+953 
-966 LGYGTRAGIDE
+966 GID
-977 YGFEVD
+977 
-983 DIEPYPDRS
+983 IRN
-992 YSPKYTD
+992 
-999 YSALEGKYD
+999 YD
-1008 AIISN
+1008 
-1013 AVLNVLPQDQRD
+1013 
-1025 ALVVKMG
+1025 
-1032 KLLADGGKLFV
+1032 FV
-1043 NVRGDDVNTL
+1043 L
-1053 SSNPSNVKIGDM
+1053 SSNFIDHIYKSHGN
-1065 EWFVSSTGSYQK
+1065 ESTEMLSGQK
-1077 GFTRNELVAYLKD
+1077 AIND
-1090 ALGNDFEVQG
+1090 AN
-1100 TSKFGKASAIVT
+1100 I
-1112 KKESATNKSKTGN
+1112 
-1125 NTRFELSQFGQY
+1125 
-1137 TAEESS
+1137 
-1143 SIQRDAK
+1143 
-1150 NEIAKSYDD
+1150 
-1159 VKRFISDST
+1159 
-1168 SENIQKRLFVGKIDK
+1168 ENII
-1183 ETAKNILAQTDV
+1183 E
-1195 YTYGKSIVLT
+1195 
-1205 SDDIRHIFDRH
+1205 
-1216 GSAFSEGQRG
+1216 
-1226 QIAITADNFDSV
+1226 
-1238 LRTIMKPDTVKPE
+1238 
-1251 VDKSGAIS
+1251 
-1259 LVFKKEINGN
+1259 
-1269 VTAVTVVSEKKKA
+1269 TVVSPDSVSKVQNATGDALRFEKTLDGRNVAITITSTKKNTLTLKTAWIINKKNGDHTPSASAKA
-1282 LSLKSA
+1282 LAGTSE
-1288 WITVQKEKQHISPPS
+1288 TNGRISTT
-1303 DVQAPN
+1303 D
-1309 PTSKTVG
+1309 
-1316 SMNAVSD
+1316 
-1323 NSIHQNSENV
+1323 SIHQKNENV
-1333 KGKSKI
+1333 KGKSKN

-1347 KIGSQTTPVKVQET
+1347 P
-1361 KNLIAIHN
+1361 N
-1369 LTEQNLLDTLNL
+1369 
-1381 GGFPMPSIAVIKA
+1381 
-1394 DQGHSEYGDISVI
+1394 
-1407 FGKETIDPQ
+1407 
-1416 INSKNAIYGG
+1416 
-1426 DAWTPTYPTIEYK
+1426 TIESDVLKRYGKTYNWRETGYILRDGNRLDLSGRNEGASGGYRQVDHRDIFYEDSGDSGTSAMIDFMRRGNIRVIPESPGINLQLEPTESQYEKIADLVSRLGFKEKYFTVDFDDANGNTVHSLEYDGNVSYRK
-1439 VAEKV
+1439 VIS
-1444 ADRIRNKY
+1444 DIRSYFANGKSNTSDLMKFHDSTRFELPRKDSDGNSLSARQLDYFKDSKIRDDNGNLMVMYHGTPNGSHNTFRSGSYFTSDAAYANKY
-1452 YDLARKFGYDDVRP
+1452 QNPSA
-1466 LYKYAN
+1466 
-1472 DLEDT
+1472 
-1477 LNKAKGEAELIS
+1477 S
-1489 SLVDD
+1489 SLS
-1494 EDMMRVFLMD
+1494 
-1504 SGKGKIPTVQTEVRT
+1504 SGKK
-1519 EMSPAEVE
+1519 A
-1527 RAKFFINALGEDV
+1527 INP
-1540 VRGIKTP
+1540 KT
-1547 EGERIG
+1547 
-1553 FYRQKYLDEHSDA
+1553 YRVYLNITKPFDT
-1566 IRNVYH
+1566 RN
-1572 ELLTKEYGATEEEA
+1572 ATE
-1586 QRVLENAKRYDLF
+1586 R
-1599 RIVNDAYHYLE
+1599 
-1610 NGGVTVRTETDSA
+1610 
-1623 ASSKAVR
+1623 
-1630 DAVDTK
+1630 
-1636 QYRTWL
+1636 
-1642 KDIFGGIEEKS
+1642 DIFQNEYYRKYGTGAPLSESGLPDWTDGMDLQEFIEEK
-1653 GIRNERDPF
+1653 GYDYDGLILDE
-1662 DSRGNRRKW
+1662 G
-1671 ETLHWENT
+1671 
-1679 LENVVQAMLEQPD
+1679 
-1692 VGKGTIFSATSI
+1692 GKGGYGDEVIKRGLSYVTFSSEQVKNVDNKNPTS
-1704 WGVSAK
+1704 S
-1710 EYKTISDMKKDTAR
+1710 
-1724 LKTMS
+1724 
-1729 QQQYDTIRAGFEER
+1729 
-1743 LTAIADSIRDVK
+1743 
-1755 ADNEF
+1755 
-1760 IARDNAISAIVEA
+1760 
-1773 VRTKKTGSSMLAY
+1773 
-1786 LKGYSNRATAQT
+1786 
-1798 VKDIISLV
+1798 
-1806 RDISDMPTQYF
+1806 P
-1817 EAKPHRVVNFS
+1817 
-1828 EIKMVELPESASDT
+1828 
-1842 LKKQLERR
+1842 
-1850 KIPYEVYGK
+1850 
-1859 TDEDRA
+1859 
-1865 TAVKKLNDV
+1865 DV

-1880 GTGYS
+1880 GAGYS

-1915 ALVSGILSDENI
+1915 SLVSGILSDENI

-2008 EKADLKHMFDKG
+2008 EKADLKHMFDKR
-2020 YPSLLRAWSSE
+2020 YPSLLHAWSSE
-2031 DGMMPSRILA
+2031 DGMMPSRILT
-2041 ELKDSGITVDSAS
+2041 ELKDSGVTVDSAS
-2054 DVESDIFADLL
+2054 DVESDIFVDLL

-2106 AFETTGEKSAYRK
+2106 AFETTGEKSAYHK

-2196 PQTVRDWAKSMQEI
+2196 PLTVRDWAKSMQEI
-2210 YSPKNPLLA
+2210 YNPKNPLLA

-2362 AAFEGIVYGQISAQ
+2362 AAFEEIVYGQISAQ

-2513 SQRTNS
+2513 SQGTNS

-2585 KKVGEMDADGKL
+2585 KKVGKMDADGKL

-2613 KGMLNYL
+2613 KGMLIYL
-2620 SKLLAD
+2620 SKLMAD
-2626 VQGVRTDMTGAMDV
+2626 VQGVRTDMTGPMAVM
-2640 IDHALTKVYGLYAQ
+2640 DHALTKVYGLYAQ
-2654 AAVSGNIKTA
+2654 AAISGNIKTA

-2691 TPEEIRANMEQMD
+2691 TPAEIRANMEQMD

-2985 RFSKP
+2985 RISKP

-3004 SEDLRRAVKR
+3004 SEDLQRAVKR

-3098 EQKASAISSL
+3098 GQKASAISSL

-3178 DEQALIIYAAGY
+3178 DEQALILYAAGY

>member
-1 MAIVDLKKDYVAG
+1 MAISDYKFEYSSSGKKIAPMDG
-14 NKTNFGG
+14 I
-21 SLGKSTSKK
+21 SSKK
-30 EDSSFLGNLAYI
+30 TSRSNSSAGGNLAYI
-42 GGNTAAGF
+42 GGNTAAGL
-50 GGVFEGIGRLVSS
+50 GGVFEGIGRLASS
-63 TGAKIAGDDRLA
+63 TVAKLAGDDRLA

-91 ADRYSPGKVTQF
+91 AEKYSPGKVTQF

-126 GTVVFGAGIFG
+126 GTVIFGAGVFG

-159 LSAGGEVLMEV
+159 LSAGGELLMEK

-180 RIGAGVTGN
+180 RIGAGVTGS

-215 VLKNLLKESSGEFV
+215 VLKDLLKESSGEFV

-265 FASGAM
+265 FASGGL
-271 MSGSSMVI
+271 MSGSSMII

-329 SVESYNA
+329 SVENYNA

-362 IGVMQAYANIMKAD
+362 IGVMQAYTNIMKAD

-397 RDLLANRD
+397 RDLLNNRD

-431 EVRDFTRTTEGGNT
+431 EVRDFTSTMEGGNAT
-445 SESTGET
+445 EGAGET
-452 RFSMTGDAAK
+452 RFSMTGEAAK
-462 QELKN
+462 QALKN

-477 EAQQT
+477 GAQQT
-482 AQATEITQTS
+482 AQATEITQTA
-492 FDGGKS
+492 FDDSKR
-498 VQNVHIIDRM
+498 VQNVRVADNM
-508 YLSIKKNSDGTY
+508 YLSVKKNSDGTY

-526 KSAKQDANGGVWDK
+526 KSARQDANGGVWDK
-540 TNVPAE
+540 TNVTAE
-546 EMRQYFEQAKEG
+546 EMRQYYEQAKEG
-558 AVQYEAQKAAQT
+558 AAQYEAQKAAQT
-570 DQETQTGADGKTTV
+570 AQETQAGTDGKTTAE
-584 KGENAAQGRE
+584 GENAAQE
-594 GAEKKAQEKPRQKSE
+594 QESTEEKTQGKPRQKSE
-609 IDSATEKKLNKMVK
+609 IDSATEQKLNKMVK

-646 GVDAKTVKKIAI
+646 GVNAKTVKKIAI

-680 TVFKDGSKRRLI
+680 TVFKDGSQRRLI

-732 LEDGAFDNYVQER
+732 LEKGAFDNYVRER

-770 VTRSFASEN
+770 VTRSFASEK

-806 LTRVARSNQKLVLR
+806 LTRIARSNQKLVLR
-820 AFRAIGRWIN
+820 TFRAIGRWIN

-836 METARAL
+836 METARSL
-843 EGYFRTIE
+843 EGYLRTIE

-865 LLFGSKLDAQ
+865 LLFGSNPAANDDIANNAFEIGKTAETSEFRKKSSDFGDVRFSLQYSGDIAEGQRRYLDTHPQKITSAELKQAQNDVATMVADMIKHKDILPDDTSRGKTLIKNGSYDVSVENTTICVRTLAYNSFVDMVAEKIGRPLSKMESFLVSQKLYDIATDPQCLYCYVSLDRKSYNDALLTYIDQRDEAIRAYKNAGMPNVKRDSKSGLYADFLRGRKDTNNMWNRYSSFLKYAKDGTKILTKEDIATESKRAGLARDKGAFGEQMREMLAYAQ
-875 NAETKSAA
+875 NASWAKKQQAYVAYFDEILRMSPRVVNNLNKHYGLRFYSFSDYTPAFIVENMQQITDASIRGLKGLSYTKDTDYAKIFASTGMNINISVFAKKMADGTFAIDAKQSANVDEAISLRKQYPNVGIVVVATDVEGVKWALAQEWSDVVIPFHTVRTGADVAEFYNWSIFNEEQNDVVSDQNLWDAYVNSVAHTDSQKKKVSKMVYPSEHQNNQARYLEICKERGLTPRFSKFLDNANYMKLVNETRQS
-883 EGSDTLY
+883 ESQTVPL
-890 SLPAVSPVKPSS
+890 KPIFNV
-902 REWKTTIDTAEA
+902 EEA
-914 KKRFP
+914 KKSFQKFINKGGYYGGWYHEGVNVDAEA
-919 SLWDVTADESQTRN
+919 SAVAEDV
-933 PTQIRSTV
+933 
-941 STYRK
+941 K
-946 IYDILKA
+946 
-953 EGFSGKILDASSG
+953 SGKKANEVS
-966 LGYGTRAGIDE
+966 YGRQD
-977 YGFEVD
+977 
-983 DIEPYPDRS
+983 
-992 YSPKYTD
+992 
-999 YSALEGKYD
+999 
-1008 AIISN
+1008 ISN
-1013 AVLNVLPQDQRD
+1013 A
-1025 ALVVKMG
+1025 M
-1032 KLLADGGKLFV
+1032 
-1043 NVRGDDVNTL
+1043 
-1053 SSNPSNVKIGDM
+1053 
-1065 EWFVSSTGSYQK
+1065 
-1077 GFTRNELVAYLKD
+1077 
-1090 ALGNDFEVQG
+1090 
-1100 TSKFGKASAIVT
+1100 
-1112 KKESATNKSKTGN
+1112 
-1125 NTRFELSQFGQY
+1125 
-1137 TAEESS
+1137 
-1143 SIQRDAK
+1143 
-1150 NEIAKSYDD
+1150 
-1159 VKRFISDST
+1159 
-1168 SENIQKRLFVGKIDK
+1168 
-1183 ETAKNILAQTDV
+1183 
-1195 YTYGKSIVLT
+1195 
-1205 SDDIRHIFDRH
+1205 
-1216 GSAFSEGQRG
+1216 
-1226 QIAITADNFDSV
+1226 
-1238 LRTIMKPDTVKPE
+1238 
-1251 VDKSGAIS
+1251 
-1259 LVFKKEINGN
+1259 
-1269 VTAVTVVSEKKKA
+1269 
-1282 LSLKSA
+1282 
-1288 WITVQKEKQHISPPS
+1288 
-1303 DVQAPN
+1303 
-1309 PTSKTVG
+1309 
-1316 SMNAVSD
+1316 
-1323 NSIHQNSENV
+1323 
-1333 KGKSKI
+1333 
-1339 GENTRFEL
+1339 
-1347 KIGSQTTPVKVQET
+1347 
-1361 KNLIAIHN
+1361 
-1369 LTEQNLLDTLNL
+1369 
-1381 GGFPMPSIAVIKA
+1381 
-1394 DQGHSEYGDISVI
+1394 
-1407 FGKETIDPQ
+1407 
-1416 INSKNAIYGG
+1416 
-1426 DAWTPTYPTIEYK
+1426 
-1439 VAEKV
+1439 
-1444 ADRIRNKY
+1444 
-1452 YDLARKFGYDDVRP
+1452 
-1466 LYKYAN
+1466 
-1472 DLEDT
+1472 
-1477 LNKAKGEAELIS
+1477 
-1489 SLVDD
+1489 
-1494 EDMMRVFLMD
+1494 
-1504 SGKGKIPTVQTEVRT
+1504 
-1519 EMSPAEVE
+1519 
-1527 RAKFFINALGEDV
+1527 
-1540 VRGIKTP
+1540 
-1547 EGERIG
+1547 
-1553 FYRQKYLDEHSDA
+1553 
-1566 IRNVYH
+1566 
-1572 ELLTKEYGATEEEA
+1572 
-1586 QRVLENAKRYDLF
+1586 NAKR
-1599 RIVNDAYHYLE
+1599 
-1610 NGGVTVRTETDSA
+1610 T
-1623 ASSKAVR
+1623 
-1630 DAVDTK
+1630 
-1636 QYRTWL
+1636 Q
-1642 KDIFGGIEEKS
+1642 
-1653 GIRNERDPF
+1653 
-1662 DSRGNRRKW
+1662 NRR
-1671 ETLHWENT
+1671 H
-1679 LENVVQAMLEQPD
+1679 
-1692 VGKGTIFSATSI
+1692 G
-1704 WGVSAK
+1704 
-1710 EYKTISDMKKDTAR
+1710 
-1724 LKTMS
+1724 
-1729 QQQYDTIRAGFEER
+1729 
-1743 LTAIADSIRDVK
+1743 
-1755 ADNEF
+1755 
-1760 IARDNAISAIVEA
+1760 
-1773 VRTKKTGSSMLAY
+1773 
-1786 LKGYSNRATAQT
+1786 
-1798 VKDIISLV
+1798 
-1806 RDISDMPTQYF
+1806 
-1817 EAKPHRVVNFS
+1817 
-1828 EIKMVELPESASDT
+1828 EI
-1842 LKKQLERR
+1842 
-1850 KIPYEVYGK
+1850 
-1859 TDEDRA
+1859 
-1865 TAVKKLNDV
+1865 

-1880 GTGYS
+1880 GAGYS

-1903 LSDAAIAIDNVT
+1903 QTDAAIAIDNVT
-1915 ALVSGILSDENI
+1915 ALVSEILSDDKA
-1927 SFRAKIRGK
+1927 SMRAKIRGK
-1936 SRAEVM
+1936 SRMEVI

-1947 QMNKEQGNGRLNT
+1947 QMNKEQGDGRLKT

-1980 VGREEYA
+1980 IGREEYA
-1987 RMMDIITGVES
+1987 RMVDIINGVES
-1998 YRRKF
+1998 YRKKV
-2003 KFTET
+2003 KFTDT

-2041 ELKDSGITVDSAS
+2041 ELKESGVAVDSTS
-2054 DVESDIFADLL
+2054 DVESDIFADLIS
-2065 GQYQNAK
+2065 QYQNAK
-2072 QAIKQWN
+2072 QAVKQWN

-2106 AFETTGEKSAYRK
+2106 AFETTGEKSTYRK
-2119 EVEARQESISKMLE
+2119 EVEARQAYISKFLE
-2133 KNRAKLTAARKRA
+2133 DHRTKLNAARKRA

-2170 QLLSDER
+2170 QLLSDDR

-2196 PQTVRDWAKSMQEI
+2196 PLTVRDWAKSMQEI

-2219 IYGEADEETGKF
+2219 IYGDANEETGIF

-2241 EALNRLAQIDTEVYR
+2241 EALNRLTQIDT
-2256 NGKKVQ
+2256 GKKF
-2262 VKYLTDEQIVDLDTV
+2262 LTDEQIVDLDTV
-2277 ISGITRLY
+2277 VSGITRLY

-2316 ERVKKGKRFGVID
+2316 ERAKKGQRLKIID
-2329 KIKRWTDAYLY
+2329 KFKRWTDAYLY

-2362 AAFEGIVYGQISAQ
+2362 AAFEEVVYGQIGAQ
-2376 TMFADLMNPF
+2376 TMFANLMDPF
-2386 ETFYKENKGYKKA
+2386 EIFYKENKGYKKA
-2399 LARDTVN
+2399 LARETVN
-2406 FRGHEL
+2406 FQGHEL

-2426 EHAQLGLETFGIVF
+2426 EHARLGLETFGIVF
-2440 DDKNGNRVKTG
+2440 DDKDGNRIKTG
-2451 SLKGYDANALYKSFS
+2451 ALKGYDAKTLYNSFN

-2490 ADMRIIGSTNVL
+2490 ADMRILGSTNVL
-2502 DDYYFPILRDR
+2502 DDYYFPIQRDR
-2513 SQRTNS
+2513 SQRQNS

-2613 KGMLNYL
+2613 KGMLIYL
-2620 SKLLAD
+2620 SKLMAD
-2626 VQGVRTDMTGAMDV
+2626 VQGVRTDMTGPMAVM
-2640 IDHALTKVYGLYAQ
+2640 DHALTKVYGLYAQ
-2654 AAVSGNIKTA
+2654 AAISGNIKTA

-2691 TPEEIRANMEQMD
+2691 SPAEIRANMKQMD

-2761 QLGLSVDSDENCR
+2761 QLGLAIDSDENCR

-2796 SAMGRSKNQLVRGLT
+2796 SAMGRSKNQLIRGLT

-2832 DLRDRAKAG
+2832 DLRDRAKSG

-2912 YSVFAEGYDIS
+2912 YGVFAEGYDIS

-2985 RFSKP
+2985 RISKP

-3004 SEDLRRAVKR
+3004 SEDLQRAVKR

-3048 KAGYDKKVMP
+3048 KVGYDKKVMP
-3058 GGIPDDLTRAQRKT
+3058 GGIPDGLTRTQRKT

-3148 GLKAKEDAETPKDG
+3148 GLKAKENAETPKDG

-3178 DEQALIIYAAGY
+3178 DEQALMLYAAGY
-3190 HSASDLSAFLRV
+3190 HSTSDLSAFLRV
-3202 LNAKNL
+3202 LNARNL

-3215 LAEIFKLDVKKGKLV
+3215 FAAIFKLDVKNGKLV

>member
-1 MAIVDLKKDYVAG
+1 MAIADLKKDYVVG
-14 NKTNFGG
+14 NQRNFGG
-21 SLGKSTSKK
+21 VLGKSTPAK

-42 GGNTAAGF
+42 GGSTAAGF

-63 TGAKIAGDDRLA
+63 TGAKLAGDDRLA
-75 RYYAK
+75 RYYEK

-91 ADRYSPGKVTQF
+91 AEKYSPGKVTQF

-126 GTVVFGAGIFG
+126 GSVMFGTGIFG
-137 NSVGEAVNKTGQLG
+137 NSIGEAVNKTGQLG

-159 LSAGGEVLMEV
+159 LSAGGEYLMEV

-180 RIGAGVTGN
+180 RIGAGVTGS

-215 VLKNLLKESSGEFV
+215 VLKDLLKESSGEFV

-252 TTLGQAIYSGMVG
+252 TTLGQAVYSGMVG
-265 FASGAM
+265 FASGGL
-271 MSGSSMVI
+271 MSGSSMII

-329 SVESYNA
+329 SVENYNA

-362 IGVMQAYANIMKAD
+362 IGVMQAYTNIMKAD

-397 RDLLANRD
+397 RDLLTNRD

-431 EVRDFTRTTEGGNT
+431 EVRDFTRTMEGGNAT
-445 SESTGET
+445 EGAGET
-452 RFSMTGDAAK
+452 RFSMAGEATK
-462 QELKN
+462 QALKN

-482 AQATEITQTS
+482 AQATEITRTA
-492 FDGGKS
+492 FDDSKR
-498 VQNVHIIDRM
+498 VQNVRVADNM

-526 KSAKQDANGGVWDK
+526 TSAKQDANGGVWDK

-558 AVQYEAQKAAQT
+558 ATQYEAQKAAQT
-570 DQETQTGADGKTTV
+570 TQETQTGTDGKTTAE
-584 KGENAAQGRE
+584 GENAAQE
-594 GAEKKAQEKPRQKSE
+594 QESAEEKAKGKPRQKSE
-609 IDSATEKKLNKMVK
+609 IDSATEQKLNKMVK

-638 MVKSAEAN
+638 MVKSAETN
-646 GVDAKTVKKIAI
+646 GVNAKTVKKIAI

-680 TVFKDGSKRRLI
+680 TVFKDGSQRRLI
-692 LLNPDIQSP
+692 LLNPDIKSP

-718 YTNMKAVMDVTSGM
+718 YTNMKDVMDVTSGM
-732 LEDGAFDNYVQER
+732 LEKGAFDNYIKEN

-757 REGLILTKNEDGT
+757 RDGLILTKNEDGT
-770 VTRSFASEN
+770 VTRSFSSEK

-806 LTRVARSNQKLVLR
+806 LTRIARSNQKLVLR
-820 AFRAIGRWIN
+820 TFRAIGRWIN

-836 METARAL
+836 METARSL
-843 EGYFRTIE
+843 EGYLRTIE

-865 LLFGSKLDAQ
+865 LLFGSNPAAQ
-875 NAETKSAA
+875 ETN
-883 EGSDTLY
+883 G
-890 SLPAVSPVKPSS
+890 
-902 REWKTTIDTAEA
+902 TAE
-914 KKRFP
+914 
-919 SLWDVTADESQTRN
+919 ES
-933 PTQIRSTV
+933 
-941 STYRK
+941 
-946 IYDILKA
+946 
-953 EGFSGKILDASSG
+953 E
-966 LGYGTRAGIDE
+966 
-977 YGFEVD
+977 
-983 DIEPYPDRS
+983 
-992 YSPKYTD
+992 
-999 YSALEGKYD
+999 
-1008 AIISN
+1008 
-1013 AVLNVLPQDQRD
+1013 
-1025 ALVVKMG
+1025 
-1032 KLLADGGKLFV
+1032 
-1043 NVRGDDVNTL
+1043 
-1053 SSNPSNVKIGDM
+1053 
-1065 EWFVSSTGSYQK
+1065 
-1077 GFTRNELVAYLKD
+1077 
-1090 ALGNDFEVQG
+1090 
-1100 TSKFGKASAIVT
+1100 
-1112 KKESATNKSKTGN
+1112 
-1125 NTRFELSQFGQY
+1125 TRFELNQFGQY

-1168 SENIQKRLFVGKIDK
+1168 SENIQKRLFVGKINK

-1216 GSAFSEGQRG
+1216 GSAFSEGRRG

-1238 LRTIMKPDTVKPE
+1238 LRTIMEPDTVKPE
-1251 VDKSGAIS
+1251 VDKSGTIS
-1259 LVFKKEINGN
+1259 LVFKKEVDGN

-1309 PTSKTVG
+1309 PTSETVG

-1323 NSIHQNSENV
+1323 NSIHQESENV
-1333 KGKSKI
+1333 KRKSEI
-1339 GENTRFEL
+1339 GENIRFEL
-1347 KIGSQTTPVKVQET
+1347 KIGNQTTPVKVQET

-1381 GGFPMPSIAVIKA
+1381 GGFPMPSIAVVKA

-1489 SLVDD
+1489 ALVDD

-1540 VRGIKTP
+1540 VRGVKTP

-1566 IRNVYH
+1566 IRKAYH

-1610 NGGVTVRTETDSA
+1610 NGGITVRTETDSA

-1636 QYRTWL
+1636 QYRSWL
-1642 KDIFGGIEEKS
+1642 KDVFGGIEEKS

-1710 EYKTISDMKKDTAR
+1710 EYKTIADMKKDTAR

-1786 LKGYSNRATAQT
+1786 LKGYSNRATTQT

-1817 EAKPHRVVNFS
+1817 EAKPKRAVDFS
-1828 EIKMVELPESASDT
+1828 EIKMVELPESASDK

-1874 RFELNS
+1874 RFELDS
-1880 GTGYS
+1880 GAGYS

-1903 LSDAAIAIDNVT
+1903 QTDAAIAIDNVT
-1915 ALVSGILSDENI
+1915 ALVSEILSDDKA
-1927 SFRAKIRGK
+1927 SMRAKIRGK
-1936 SRAEVM
+1936 SRAEVI

-1947 QMNKEQGNGRLNT
+1947 QMNKEQGDGRLKT

-1980 VGREEYA
+1980 IGREEYA
-1987 RMMDIITGVES
+1987 RMVDIINGVES
-1998 YRRKF
+1998 YRKKV

-2041 ELKDSGITVDSAS
+2041 ELKESGVVVDSTS
-2054 DVESDIFADLL
+2054 DVESDIFADLIS
-2065 GQYQNAK
+2065 QYQNAK
-2072 QAIKQWN
+2072 QAVKQWN

-2106 AFETTGEKSAYRK
+2106 AFETTGEKSTYRK
-2119 EVEARQESISKMLE
+2119 EVEARQAYISKFLE
-2133 KNRAKLTAARKRA
+2133 DHRTKLNAARKRA

-2170 QLLSDER
+2170 QLLSDDR

-2196 PQTVRDWAKSMQEI
+2196 PLTVRDWAKSMQEI

-2219 IYGEADEETGKF
+2219 VYGEINTETGAYD
-2231 EHTYYSNEVG
+2231 HTYYSNEVG
-2241 EALNRLAQIDTEVYR
+2241 EALNRLTQIDT
-2256 NGKKVQ
+2256 GKKF
-2262 VKYLTDEQIVDLDTV
+2262 LTDEQIVDLDTV

-2316 ERVKKGKRFGVID
+2316 ERAKKGQRFKIID
-2329 KIKRWTDAYLY
+2329 KFKRWTDAYLY

-2362 AAFEGIVYGQISAQ
+2362 AAFEEVVYGQIGAQ
-2376 TMFADLMNPF
+2376 TMFANLMDPF

-2399 LARDTVN
+2399 LARETVS
-2406 FRGHEL
+2406 FQGHEL

-2426 EHAQLGLETFGIVF
+2426 EHARLGLETFGIVF
-2440 DDKNGNRVKTG
+2440 DDKDGNRVKTG
-2451 SLKGYDANALYKSFS
+2451 ALKGYDAKTLYNSFN

-2490 ADMRIIGSTNVL
+2490 ADMRILGSTNVL
-2502 DDYYFPILRDR
+2502 DDYYFPIQRDR
-2513 SQRTNS
+2513 SQLTNS

-2585 KKVGEMDADGKL
+2585 KKVGKMDADGKL

-2613 KGMLNYL
+2613 KGMLIYL
-2620 SKLLAD
+2620 SKLMAD
-2626 VQGVRTDMTGAMDV
+2626 VQGVRTDMTGPMAVM
-2640 IDHALTKVYGLYAQ
+2640 DHALTKVYGLYAQ
-2654 AAVSGNIKTA
+2654 AAISGNIKTA

-2691 TPEEIRANMEQMD
+2691 SPAEIRANMEQMD

-2761 QLGLSVDSDENCR
+2761 QLGLAIDSDENCR

-2819 MFSSSFD
+2819 MLSSSFD

-2893 IAMNTMNSA
+2893 IAMNTMGSA
-2902 MGMFPLIGDV
+2902 MGMFPLVGDV

-2985 RFSKP
+2985 RISKP

-3004 SEDLRRAVKR
+3004 SEDLQRAVKR

-3148 GLKAKEDAETPKDG
+3148 GLKAKENAETPKDG
-3162 WRSTIQ
+3162 WRSTVQ

-3178 DEQALIIYAAGY
+3178 DEQALMLYAAGY
-3190 HSASDLSAFLRV
+3190 HSTSDLSAFLRV
-3202 LNAKNL
+3202 LNARNL

-3215 LAEIFKLDVKKGKLV
+3215 FAAIFKLDVKNGKLV

>member
-14 NKTNFGG
+14 NKTNYGG
-21 SLGKSTSKK
+21 ALGKSTSKK

-50 GGVFEGIGRLVSS
+50 GGVFEGIGRLASS
-63 TGAKIAGDDRLA
+63 GVAKLAGDDRLA

-91 ADRYSPGKVTQF
+91 AEKYSPGKVTQF

-126 GTVVFGAGIFG
+126 GSVMFGVGIFG

-159 LSAGGEVLMEV
+159 LSAGGEYLMEK

-180 RIGAGVTGN
+180 RIGAGVSGN

-215 VLKNLLKESSGEFV
+215 VLKDLLKESSGEFV

-298 QMVRTAEVVLEEAK
+298 QMVRTAEVVLDETK

-376 AQTLEK
+376 TQTLEQ
-382 YAQLASYYTNEKVTT
+382 YASLASYYSKENVTT
-397 RDLLANRD
+397 KDLLSNRD
-405 NITTQMAIR
+405 NIAMQMAIR

-421 TVDSDLVAEA
+421 TVDLDHVAEA
-431 EVRDFTRTTEGGNT
+431 QTQEFIRATEVGNT
-445 SESTGET
+445 GESTGET
-452 RFSMTGDAAK
+452 RFSMTGDAA
-462 QELKN
+462 QQALKN

-482 AQATEITQTS
+482 AQATEITRTT
-492 FDGGKS
+492 FDDGKS

-570 DQETQTGADGKTTV
+570 DQDTQTGADGKTTV
-584 KGENAAQGRE
+584 KGENAAQERE

-680 TVFKDGSKRRLI
+680 TVFKDGSQRRLI
-692 LLNPDIQSP
+692 LLNPNIQSP
-701 LEQTFL
+701 LERTFL

-732 LEDGAFDNYVQER
+732 LEDGAFDNYVRER

-770 VTRSFASEN
+770 VTRSFASEK

-820 AFRAIGRWIN
+820 AFRAIGRWID

-865 LLFGSKLDAQ
+865 LLFGSKPDAQ

-883 EGSDTLY
+883 EGS
-890 SLPAVSPVKPSS
+890 
-902 REWKTTIDTAEA
+902 E
-914 KKRFP
+914 
-919 SLWDVTADESQTRN
+919 
-933 PTQIRSTV
+933 
-941 STYRK
+941 
-946 IYDILKA
+946 
-953 EGFSGKILDASSG
+953 
-966 LGYGTRAGIDE
+966 
-977 YGFEVD
+977 
-983 DIEPYPDRS
+983 
-992 YSPKYTD
+992 
-999 YSALEGKYD
+999 
-1008 AIISN
+1008 
-1013 AVLNVLPQDQRD
+1013 
-1025 ALVVKMG
+1025 
-1032 KLLADGGKLFV
+1032 
-1043 NVRGDDVNTL
+1043 
-1053 SSNPSNVKIGDM
+1053 
-1065 EWFVSSTGSYQK
+1065 
-1077 GFTRNELVAYLKD
+1077 
-1090 ALGNDFEVQG
+1090 
-1100 TSKFGKASAIVT
+1100 
-1112 KKESATNKSKTGN
+1112 
-1125 NTRFELSQFGQY
+1125 TRFELNQFGQY

-1143 SIQRDAK
+1143 SIQRDAR

-1316 SMNAVSD
+1316 SMNAVSN
-1323 NSIHQNSENV
+1323 NSIHQKSENV

-1936 SRAEVM
+1936 SRSEVM

-2031 DGMMPSRILA
+2031 DGMMPSRILT
-2041 ELKDSGITVDSAS
+2041 ELKDSGVTVDSAS

-2340 EIASPMAVIHDME
+2340 QIASPMAVIHDME

-2362 AAFEGIVYGQISAQ
+2362 AAFEEIVYGQISAQ

-2475 VENFFNDVSK
+2475 VETFFNDVSK

-2613 KGMLNYL
+2613 KGMLIYL
-2620 SKLLAD
+2620 SKLMAD

-2691 TPEEIRANMEQMD
+2691 SPAEIRANMEQMD

-2761 QLGLSVDSDENCR
+2761 QLGLAIDSDENCR

-2912 YSVFAEGYDIS
+2912 YSVFAEGYDVS

-3134 MGADKFGKARAYLS
+3134 MGADKFGKTRAYLS

-3178 DEQALIIYAAGY
+3178 DEQALILYAAGY
-3190 HSASDLSAFLRV
+3190 HSASDLSVFLRV

-3215 LAEIFKLDVKKGKLV
+3215 LAEIFKLDVKNGKLV
-3230 ERKTTKKTA
+3230 GRKTTKKTA

>member
-1 MAIVDLKKDYVAG
+1 MAISDYKFEYSSSGRKIAPLDG
-14 NKTNFGG
+14 I
-21 SLGKSTSKK
+21 SSKK
-30 EDSSFLGNLAYI
+30 SSKSNSSVGSNLAYI

-50 GGVFEGIGRLVSS
+50 GGVFEGIGRLASS
-63 TGAKIAGDDRLA
+63 GVAKLAGDDRLA

-126 GTVVFGAGIFG
+126 GTVVFGAGIWG

-159 LSAGGEVLMEV
+159 LSAGGEMLMEV

-215 VLKNLLKESSGEFV
+215 VLKDLLKESSGEFI

-376 AQTLEK
+376 TQTLEQ
-382 YAQLASYYTNEKVTT
+382 YASLASYYSKENVTT
-397 RDLLANRD
+397 KDLLSNRD
-405 NITTQMAIR
+405 NIAMQMAIR

-421 TVDSDLVAEA
+421 TVDLDHVAEA
-431 EVRDFTRTTEGGNT
+431 QTQEFIRTTEGGNT

-492 FDGGKS
+492 FDDGKR
-498 VQNVHIIDRM
+498 VQNVHIIDGM

-558 AVQYEAQKAAQT
+558 AVQYEAQKTTQTAQEAQT
-570 DQETQTGADGKTTV
+570 GTDGKTTV
-584 KGENAAQGRE
+584 EGENAAQDQE
-594 GAEKKAQEKPRQKSE
+594 STEEKAKEKPRQKSE

-646 GVDAKTVKKIAI
+646 GVNAKTVKKIAI

-680 TVFKDGSKRRLI
+680 TVFKDGSQRRLI

-718 YTNMKAVMDVTSGM
+718 YTDMKAVMDVTSGM
-732 LEDGAFDNYVQER
+732 LEEGAFDDYIKER

-770 VTRSFASEN
+770 VTRSFASEK

-836 METARAL
+836 METAQAL

-865 LLFGSKLDAQ
+865 LLFGSKPDAQ

-883 EGSDTLY
+883 EKS
-890 SLPAVSPVKPSS
+890 
-902 REWKTTIDTAEA
+902 E
-914 KKRFP
+914 
-919 SLWDVTADESQTRN
+919 TR
-933 PTQIRSTV
+933 
-941 STYRK
+941 Y
-946 IYDILKA
+946 
-953 EGFSGKILDASSG
+953 
-966 LGYGTRAGIDE
+966 
-977 YGFEVD
+977 
-983 DIEPYPDRS
+983 
-992 YSPKYTD
+992 
-999 YSALEGKYD
+999 
-1008 AIISN
+1008 
-1013 AVLNVLPQDQRD
+1013 
-1025 ALVVKMG
+1025 
-1032 KLLADGGKLFV
+1032 
-1043 NVRGDDVNTL
+1043 
-1053 SSNPSNVKIGDM
+1053 
-1065 EWFVSSTGSYQK
+1065 
-1077 GFTRNELVAYLKD
+1077 
-1090 ALGNDFEVQG
+1090 
-1100 TSKFGKASAIVT
+1100 
-1112 KKESATNKSKTGN
+1112 
-1125 NTRFELSQFGQY
+1125 
-1137 TAEESS
+1137 
-1143 SIQRDAK
+1143 SIQDGKVVVDTDQHIFDGVERKDYGRIVRAYMREHFRGK
-1150 NEIAKSYDD
+1150 EIAGTMFTK
-1159 VKRFISDST
+1159 T
-1168 SENIQKRLFVGKIDK
+1168 SENEYTSSEYAKRLLRKKQGTYDAKMRATTELDNMLRVSEYIRHEDAQHPHEYNGKGYDRYSVQFEIGGENFSGELLVAIGDNDRRIFYDVVK
-1183 ETAKNILAQTDV
+1183 IKRTDSPVSEATARKSD
-1195 YTYGKSIVLT
+1195 GKSARGTI
-1205 SDDIRHIFDRH
+1205 
-1216 GSAFSEGQRG
+1216 GS
-1226 QIAITADNFDSV
+1226 
-1238 LRTIMKPDTVKPE
+1238 E
-1251 VDKSGAIS
+1251 VGEAH
-1259 LVFKKEINGN
+1259 
-1269 VTAVTVVSEKKKA
+1269 
-1282 LSLKSA
+1282 
-1288 WITVQKEKQHISPPS
+1288 TVQ
-1303 DVQAPN
+1303 N
-1309 PTSKTVG
+1309 R
-1316 SMNAVSD
+1316 NADASTTD
-1323 NSIHQNSENV
+1323 SIHQENENV
-1333 KGKSKI
+1333 KRKSEI

-1347 KIGSQTTPVKVQET
+1347 PHKDSNGNTLSSKQRDYFKDSKIRDDDGNLLVVYHGTSENFTVFDRTKSRANMDIQGSFFSPWDIDAGGYGGNVGAYYLNIKNPASESMGYKALNKFQGQNNAGVKAREYLESLGYDGVNNGGEEYIAFRSEQIKRIDNKNPTSDPDIRFELPSKKTDAEYLELAKDPVK
-1361 KNLIAIHN
+1361 
-1369 LTEQNLLDTLNL
+1369 
-1381 GGFPMPSIAVIKA
+1381 
-1394 DQGHSEYGDISVI
+1394 
-1407 FGKETIDPQ
+1407 
-1416 INSKNAIYGG
+1416 
-1426 DAWTPTYPTIEYK
+1426 
-1439 VAEKV
+1439 
-1444 ADRIRNKY
+1444 NK
-1452 YDLARKFGYDDVRP
+1452 
-1466 LYKYAN
+1466 
-1472 DLEDT
+1472 
-1477 LNKAKGEAELIS
+1477 
-1489 SLVDD
+1489 
-1494 EDMMRVFLMD
+1494 
-1504 SGKGKIPTVQTEVRT
+1504 
-1519 EMSPAEVE
+1519 
-1527 RAKFFINALGEDV
+1527 
-1540 VRGIKTP
+1540 
-1547 EGERIG
+1547 
-1553 FYRQKYLDEHSDA
+1553 
-1566 IRNVYH
+1566 
-1572 ELLTKEYGATEEEA
+1572 
-1586 QRVLENAKRYDLF
+1586 
-1599 RIVNDAYHYLE
+1599 
-1610 NGGVTVRTETDSA
+1610 
-1623 ASSKAVR
+1623 
-1630 DAVDTK
+1630 
-1636 QYRTWL
+1636 
-1642 KDIFGGIEEKS
+1642 
-1653 GIRNERDPF
+1653 
-1662 DSRGNRRKW
+1662 
-1671 ETLHWENT
+1671 
-1679 LENVVQAMLEQPD
+1679 
-1692 VGKGTIFSATSI
+1692 
-1704 WGVSAK
+1704 
-1710 EYKTISDMKKDTAR
+1710 
-1724 LKTMS
+1724 
-1729 QQQYDTIRAGFEER
+1729 ER
-1743 LTAIADSIRDVK
+1743 LTAMVREAAEKAGYSDDSSWRMQHMAPNSKEDISIAK
-1755 ADNEF
+1755 
-1760 IARDNAISAIVEA
+1760 
-1773 VRTKKTGSSMLAY
+1773 
-1786 LKGYSNRATAQT
+1786 LKGSGLVPDDFWQHPEWYTNTSEERESYYKVKRA
-1798 VKDIISLV
+1798 I
-1806 RDISDMPTQYF
+1806 
-1817 EAKPHRVVNFS
+1817 
-1828 EIKMVELPESASDT
+1828 EIM
-1842 LKKQLERR
+1842 ERR
-1850 KIPYEVYGK
+1850 VAAGKSAEAYMWVYRAVDKNANSKEGYFRNGDWVTPSYEYAVNEGKMNPNGYRIIKDSVNINHLYWDGNSIAELGYDDGNNYAYADTTNNRKLLDPVTYDSDGTIIPLSKRFNRRNYYVF
-1859 TDEDRA
+1859 
-1865 TAVKKLNDV
+1865 
-1874 RFELNS
+1874 FELNF

-2041 ELKDSGITVDSAS
+2041 ELKDSGVTVDSAS

-2106 AFETTGEKSAYRK
+2106 AFDTTGEKSAYRK

-2196 PQTVRDWAKSMQEI
+2196 PLTVRDWAKSMQEI

-2241 EALNRLAQIDTEVYR
+2241 EALNRLANIDTEVYR

-2277 ISGITRLY
+2277 VSGITRLY

-2316 ERVKKGKRFGVID
+2316 ERAKKGQRLKIID
-2329 KIKRWTDAYLY
+2329 KFKRWTDAYLY

-2362 AAFEGIVYGQISAQ
+2362 AAFEEIVYGQISAQ
-2376 TMFADLMNPF
+2376 TMFANLMNPF

-2566 LAIYAN
+2566 LSIYAN

-2673 TGLYVDA
+2673 IGLYVDA

-2691 TPEEIRANMEQMD
+2691 TPAEIRANMEQMD

-2761 QLGLSVDSDENCR
+2761 QLGLSIDSDENCR

-2902 MGMFPLIGDV
+2902 IGMFPLIGDV

-2945 DKNATQADVAR
+2945 NKNATQADVAR

-2985 RFSKP
+2985 RISKP
-2990 AMYGYDSIFSGEKY
+2990 TMYGYDSIFSGEKY
-3004 SEDLRRAVKR
+3004 SEDLQRAVKR

-3032 TGAYNQETLDE
+3032 TGAYKQETLDE

-3058 GGIPDDLTRAQRKT
+3058 GGTPDDLTRAQRKT

-3178 DEQALIIYAAGY
+3178 DEQALILYAAGY

-3215 LAEIFKLDVKKGKLV
+3215 LAEIFKLDVKKEKLV